1 SFSSPQGDHV
11 WLDTQTNSEF
21 NVPIGAVV
29 KDSESGRILLEDDE
43 GKEHWIT
50 ARNMHTVHM
59 MHPSSVHGVEDMILL
74 GDLNEAG
81 MVHNLLIRHQEH
93 KIYTYTGSILVAV
106 NPYQLLPLYTVDQIR
121 LYCNRR
127 IGELPPHVFAIA
139 DNCYFNMKRNN
150 RDQCCVISGESGA
163 GKTES
168 TKLIL
173 QFLAAV
179 SGQHSW
185 IEQQI
190 LEANPILEAFGNAK
204 TIRNDNSSRFG
215 KYIDIHFNQN
225 GVIEGARIEQFLLEK
240 SRVCRQAPEER
251 NYHIFYCMLMG
262 MNTEQKKMLNLGT
275 ASEYTYLTMGN
286 CMSCDGRNDAK
297 DYAHIRS
304 AMKILMF
311 SDSEHWDISKLLA
324 AILHLGNVE
333 FEAAVYDNLDCSDVM
348 DSPHFS
354 IATKLLEVDS
364 SELQNS
370 LTNLSIIVRGE
381 SVSRPLNIVQAADGR
396 DAFVKGIYGRI
407 FLWIV
412 NKINSAIFN
421 PTSQKPKGGRHSI
434 GLLDIFGFEN
444 FSNNSFEQLC
454 INIANEHLQQFF
466 VHHVFKLEQEEYLA
480 EHIAWNNI
488 DFTDNRQ
495 ALEVIALKPMNIIS
509 LIDEESKFPKG
520 TDATMLVKIN
530 SLHGKSKVYIPP
542 RSVHDTK
549 FGINHFAGVV
559 FYESKD
565 FLEKNRDTLSANV
578 MQVVH
583 SSKNKFLR
591 EIFQQSACAYSSQGV
606 DTTKR
611 LSTLGGQFKQSL
623 EKLMKILE
631 QCQPYF
637 IRCIKPN
644 DYKKPLLFDREL
656 CIKQLRY
663 SGMMET
669 IQIRKAGYPIRY
681 KFEEFFDRYRVLLP
695 WSLREKL
702 KNDARQSCICISE
715 AVLGKDESWQAG
727 KTKIFLKDYHDTVLE
742 LQRQHVLTDKVLLI
756 QKVMRGLKDRSQFLK
771 QRKSAVAIQSAW
783 RGYCCRKD
791 FRMAMLGFGRLQA
804 LHRSRQLSK
813 QYEATRAHVIRLQAM
828 CRGYLLRHKIAEQK
842 KAACVIQAYARGMFA
857 RRTYQRMRREV
868 CSEKPPQAIFD
879 FTIQHCT
886 TRAGPHCHNTFVVVL
901 HPSTHSF
908 QQSDVL
914 VMSNQLLCLKEHLA
928 ALEREEEEERQKRNA
943 LANKPTNHDVLSDQ
957 EMVDKIFGFLP
968 SMIGG
973 QEGQAPLGFEDL
985 ETKPNKLEEVDLD
998 MVPMSVELE
1007 EEADGLE
1014 EYTFPKFAAT
1024 YFQGSSTHTHIRKQ
1038 LRQPL
1043 LYHDDKDNVLASLV
1057 VWVIILRF
1065 MGDLPEPAM
1074 FAKNSTTKS
1083 SSVMTQIY
1091 DTIGRKNQVQFRND
1105 SPNMV
1110 RQEGFR
1116 ETRKDNKISKG
1127 ISSLKLKRSSKL
1139 TGKVADQLRSGEEAF
1154 QDDKLITERPM
1165 SNLEKV
1171 HFIIGNAILR
1181 PAIRDEIYCQIC
1193 KQLTENSNRSSYA
1206 RGWILLSLCLG
1217 CFPPSDTFVKY
1228 LLNFIHHGPT
1238 GYAPYCAERLRRTYV
1253 NGARTEPPSWLELQ
1267 LKAAVH
1273 DLQGDTS
1280 IHSGATDQ
1288 NHLLGAALYIFCG
1301 KNQAGLMLFKW
1312 REEMCMIGLYPPSP
1326 SFKCHPNHVLDAIS
1340 QCEQL
1345 VKERGTHERH
1355 APWRLY
1361 FRKEIFTPWHSSQ
1374 EDPVSTDLIYHQ
1386 VIRGIRFGEY
1396 RCEKEEDLVE
1406 IGAKYCYIQFGDSI
1420 HNDLVQKVLHDC
1432 IPAKQLKSKPLE
1444 KWVSL
1449 ITYAHAKAP
1458 YTQDRLS
1465 RQAVKEQLVDFARFQ
1480 WPLLFSRFFE
1490 VTKFSGPSLPKNHF
1504 IVAVNWKGI
1513 CFLDESEKRLLE
1525 LTFPEVTGIHT
1536 NRWCRCLGCGCR
1548 WVRSFSD
1555 ALVTNCSIT
1564 PRAVKSFG
1572 QSCTLITLRAE
1583 EFVLTSVNSVVIA
1596 ELVVMFLEGLKRRS
1610 RFAVAMHDKK
1620 SQDDPAIL
1628 SFKKGDL
1635 LILTEDKRL
1644 DANSGWIYAQNERTG
1659 KTGNVFLEDIYIIPS
1674 LTKPSSQVLS
1684 LLMMSPEQRRTASQ
1698 NSCIEKPDEEDLKV
1712 KPYTLEEFSY
1722 EHFRSPEKESISKA
1736 VLQKSRGRS
1745 QLWAHS
1751 KEPLKQPLLKR
1762 ACTDPELR
1770 DLASP
1775 SPIMKFM
1782 GDYPSKQSHSS
1793 VEVTDQIF
1801 VAAIQEEVL
1810 RDEVYCQIMKQL
1822 TENRNRYSAGV
1833 TKGWQLLW
1841 LCTGLFPPSKS
1852 LLKHAQKFMET
1863 RQKEPLALECSRR
1876 IQTVMRSGSR
1886 KWAPHSVEVEAILQ
1900 NTTKISHKIC
1910 FPNETEQTFSVGT
1923 NTKNRTLCQNIA
1935 SKLQLSSWEGFSLFV
1950 KIADKVISQNEADYF
1965 FDSLRQVT
1973 DWNRRNKPGKDGAM
1987 SVAYEV
1993 YFMRKL
1999 WLNVTPGKDLKADTI
2014 FHYHQE
2020 LPKYLRG
2027 YHKCSK
2033 DEAVQL
2039 AGLIYKVHFNND
2051 RAQLAT
2057 IPKILKELVP
2067 DNLLR
2072 AIPPDEW
2079 KKSIIAAYSK
2089 HEGKSVDEAKIAF
2102 LKMIHRWPTFGS
2114 AFFEVKQTSEPNFP
2128 DIVLIAINK
2137 QGVSL
2142 IHQKTKDILTVYPFN
2157 KISNW
2162 SSGSTYFHMTIGN
2175 LVRGSRILCETSLGY
2190 KMDDLLTSY
2199 VRLLM
2204 NAVNKQKN

>member
-1 SFSSPQGDHV
+1 MSIFSSPQGDHV
-11 WLDTQTNSEF
+11 WLETNPNSEF

-50 ARNMHTVHM
+50 ARNMHMVRL
-59 MHPSSVHGVEDMILL
+59 MHPSSAHGVEDMISL
-74 GDLNEAG
+74 GDLHEAG

-121 LYCNRR
+121 LYCNKR

-139 DNCYFNMKRNN
+139 DNCYFNMKRNK

-215 KYIDIHFNQN
+215 KYIDIHFNQS

-286 CMSCDGRNDAK
+286 CTSCDGRNDAK

-324 AILHLGNVE
+324 VILHLGNVE
-333 FEAAVYDNLDCSDVM
+333 QFVTALFLRQTLPD
-348 DSPHFS
+348 
-354 IATKLLEVDS
+354 LLYPPGMTRF
-364 SELQNS
+364 ELQSS

-381 SVSRPLNIVQAADGR
+381 SVSRPLNVVQAADGR

-421 PTSQKPKGGRHSI
+421 PTSQKSKDRCQSI

-466 VHHVFKLEQEEYLA
+466 VNHVFKMEQEEYLA

-488 DFTDNRQ
+488 NFTDNRQ
-495 ALEVIALKPMNIIS
+495 ALDVIALKPMNIIS

-520 TDATMLVKIN
+520 TEATMLVKIN
-530 SLHGKSKVYIPP
+530 SLHGKSNVYIPP
-542 RSVHDTK
+542 KSVHDTK

-591 EIFQQSACAYSSQGV
+591 EIFQVETTALTLGRGTIRHLGADQAYKGL

-611 LSTLGGQFKQSL
+611 LSTLGGQFRQSL

-681 KFEEFFDRYRVLLP
+681 KFEEFLERYRVLLP
-695 WSLREKL
+695 WSLREQQIRL
-702 KNDARQSCICISE
+702 RSDCCRHPIQ
-715 AVLGKDESWQAG
+715 GKQK
-727 KTKIFLKDYHDTVLE
+727 KTTTLFLTILI
-742 LQRQHVLTDKVLLI
+742 RSSRNNLLFVTSPVCLLR
-756 QKVMRGLKDRSQFLK
+756 KQFLK
-771 QRKSAVAIQSAW
+771 QRKSAVTIQSAW

-791 FRMAMLGFGRLQA
+791 FRMVMLGFGRLQA
-804 LHRSRQLSK
+804 LYRSRQLAK
-813 QYEATRAHVIRLQAM
+813 QYGATRAHIIRLQAM
-828 CRGYLLRHKIAEQK
+828 CRGYLMRQKIEEQK
-842 KAACVIQAYARGMFA
+842 KAVCVIQAYARGMFA
-857 RRTYQRMRREV
+857 RRTYQRMKKEV
-868 CSEKPPQAIFD
+868 GSQILSKCCHGMALDVNIYLGVFFFD
-879 FTIQHCT
+879 
-886 TRAGPHCHNTFVVVL
+886 
-901 HPSTHSF
+901 
-908 QQSDVL
+908 
-914 VMSNQLLCLKEHLA
+914 
-928 ALEREEEEERQKRNA
+928 
-943 LANKPTNHDVLSDQ
+943 DQ

-985 ETKPNKLEEVDLD
+985 ETKPSKLDEVDLD

-1024 YFQGSSTHTHIRKQ
+1024 YFQGSSTHTHIRRH
-1038 LRQPL
+1038 LRHPL

-1074 FAKNSTTKS
+1074 FAKNATSKREHS
-1083 SSVMTQIY
+1083 RVLL
-1091 DTIGRKNQVQFRND
+1091 
-1105 SPNMV
+1105 
-1110 RQEGFR
+1110 GFFQ
-1116 ETRKDNKISKG
+1116 
-1127 ISSLKLKRSSKL
+1127 
-1139 TGKVADQLRSGEEAF
+1139 VADQLRSGEEAF
-1154 QDDKLITERPM
+1154 QEDSSISERPM

-1228 LLNFIHHGPT
+1228 LLNFIHHGPP
-1238 GYAPYCAERLRRTYV
+1238 GYAPYCVERLRRTYV

-1267 LKAAVH
+1267 ATKQKKPIMFHVTLMNGQSITVPADSASIAKEICQFIADKTKLKDVF
-1273 DLQGDTS
+1273 GFS
-1280 IHSGATDQ
+1280 
-1288 NHLLGAALYIFCG
+1288 LYIAVFDKVWSLG
-1301 KNQAGLMLFKW
+1301 GG
-1312 REEMCMIGLYPPSP
+1312 RD
-1326 SFKCHPNHVLDAIS
+1326 HVLDAIS

-1345 VKERGTHERH
+1345 VKERGTHERN

-1361 FRKEIFTPWHSSQ
+1361 FRKEIFTPWHNSQ

-1420 HNDLVQKVLHDC
+1420 HNELVQKVLHDC
-1432 IPAKQLKSKPLE
+1432 IPVKQLKSKPLE

-1465 RQAVKEQLVDFARFQ
+1465 RQTVKEQLVDFARFQ

-1525 LTFPEVTGIHT
+1525 LTFPEITGIHT
-1536 NRWCRCLGCGCR
+1536 N
-1548 WVRSFSD
+1548 
-1555 ALVTNCSIT
+1555 
-1564 PRAVKSFG
+1564 RAVKSFG

-1596 ELVVMFLEGLKRRS
+1596 ELVVMFLEGLKKRS
-1610 RFAVAMHDKK
+1610 RFAVAMHEKK
-1620 SQDDPAIL
+1620 SQEDPAIL

-1635 LILTEDKRL
+1635 LILTEDKSL
-1644 DANSGWIYAQNERTG
+1644 DANSDWIYAQNERTG

-1674 LTKPSSQVLS
+1674 LTKPSSQVLT
-1684 LLMMSPEQRRTASQ
+1684 LLMMSPDQRRTASQ
-1698 NSCIEKPDEEDLKV
+1698 NSYVDEPDEEDLKV

-1722 EHFRSPEKESISKA
+1722 EHFRTPEKESISKA

-1751 KEPLKQPLLKR
+1751 KEPLKQPLLKT
-1762 ACTDPELR
+1762 ACADPDLR
-1770 DLASP
+1770 DLASH

-1782 GDYPSKQSHSS
+1782 GDYPSKHAHSS

-1810 RDEVYCQIMKQL
+1810 RDEIYCQIMKQL
-1822 TENRNRYSAGV
+1822 TENRNRYSPGWVTQAWLMHKLLKQAGV
-1833 TKGWQLLW
+1833 L
-1841 LCTGLFPPSKS
+1841 
-1852 LLKHAQKFMET
+1852 
-1863 RQKEPLALECSRR
+1863 
-1876 IQTVMRSGSR
+1876 SGSR
-1886 KWAPHSVEVEAILQ
+1886 KWAPHPVEVEAILQ
-1900 NTTKISHKIC
+1900 NNTKISHKIC

-1923 NTKNRTLCQNIA
+1923 NTKIRTLCQKIA

-1973 DWNRRNKPGKDGAM
+1973 DWNRKNKPGKDGATM

-1999 WLNVTPGKDLKADTI
+1999 WLNVTPGKDLKADVI

-2039 AGLIYKVHFNND
+2039 AGLIYKVRFNND
-2051 RAQLAT
+2051 RTQLAT

-2072 AIPPDEW
+2072 AISTDEW

-2089 HEGKSVDEAKIAF
+2089 HEGKTVDEAKIAV
-2102 LKMIHRWPTFGS
+2102 LKMIYRWPTFGS

-2128 DIVLIAINK
+2128 EIVLIAINK
-2137 QGVSL
+2137 QGVSV

-2175 LVRGSRILCETSLGY
+2175 LVRGSRILCETSLVRRVLLSYTQQTPNFSPYIQNCY
-2190 KMDDLLTSY
+2190 KTMVPKQMLNPVHSLLG
-2199 VRLLM
+2199 
-2204 NAVNKQKN
+2204 Q

>member
-1 SFSSPQGDHV
+1 MVVFRKGDHV
-11 WLDTQTNSEF
+11 WLEAHPNSEF

-29 KDSESGRILLEDDE
+29 KDSDSGRILLEDDE

-50 ARNMHTVHM
+50 ARNMHMVRPM
-59 MHPSSVHGVEDMILL
+59 DPSTAQGVEDMIRL
-74 GDLNEAG
+74 GDLHEAG
-81 MVHNLLIRHQEH
+81 MVHNLLIRHQQH

-106 NPYQLLPLYTVDQIR
+106 NPYQLLPLYTVDLIR
-121 LYCNRR
+121 LYCNKR

-139 DNCYFNMKRNN
+139 DNCYFNMKRNK
-150 RDQCCVISGESGA
+150 RDQCCVIRTA
-163 GKTES
+163 GS
-168 TKLIL
+168 TRLIRD
-173 QFLAAV
+173 
-179 SGQHSW
+179 
-185 IEQQI
+185 IERKSV
-190 LEANPILEAFGNAK
+190 LSVLFPSAFGNAK

-215 KYIDIHFNQN
+215 KYIDIYFNHS

-262 MNTEQKKMLNLGT
+262 MNAEQKKMLNLGT

-286 CMSCDGRNDAK
+286 CTSCDSRNDTK
-297 DYAHIRS
+297 EYAHIRS

-324 AILHLGNVE
+324 TILHLGNVE

-354 IATKLLEVDS
+354 IATKLLEVDY

-381 SVSRPLNIVQAADGR
+381 SVSRPLNVAQAADGR

-421 PTSQKPKGGRHSI
+421 PTSQKPKNTRQSI

-480 EHIAWNNI
+480 EHITWNNI

-520 TDATMLVKIN
+520 TDATMLIKIN
-530 SLHGKSKVYIPP
+530 SLHGKSRVYIPP
-542 RSVHDTK
+542 KSDHDTK
-549 FGINHFAGVV
+549 FGINHFAGAV

-583 SSKNKFLR
+583 SSKNKFLK
-591 EIFQQSACAYSSQGV
+591 EIFQQTACAYSSQGL

-623 EKLMKILE
+623 EKLMKILG

-669 IQIRKAGYPIRY
+669 IRIRKAGYPVRY
-681 KFEEFFDRYRVLLP
+681 TFEEFFERYRVLLP
-695 WSLREKL
+695 RSALEPV
-702 KNDARQSCICISE
+702 KNDARQCCIRISE

-727 KTKIFLKDYHDTVLE
+727 KTKIFLKDYHDTILE
-742 LQRQHVLTDKVLLI
+742 LERQKILTDKVLLI
-756 QKVMRGLKDRSQFLK
+756 QKVMRGFKDRS
-771 QRKSAVAIQSAW
+771 W
-783 RGYCCRKD
+783 RSSCCGYSHTYKI
-791 FRMAMLGFGRLQA
+791 MLGFGRLQA
-804 LHRSRQLSK
+804 LYRSRQLAK
-813 QYEATRAHVIRLQAM
+813 QYEAARAHIIRFQAA
-828 CRGYLLRHKIAEQK
+828 CRGYLIRQKVAAQMKAVSVTYRHRQGACLLNKVKLEARNIRLEEEERLISILGPV
-842 KAACVIQAYARGMFA
+842 KA
-857 RRTYQRMRREV
+857 RE
-868 CSEKPPQAIFD
+868 EAMK
-879 FTIQHCT
+879 
-886 TRAGPHCHNTFVVVL
+886 L
-901 HPSTHSF
+901 E
-908 QQSDVL
+908 
-914 VMSNQLLCLKEHLA
+914 KEHLA
-928 ALEREEEEERQKRNA
+928 TLEEKEEEEGQRMNNDFVDRH
-943 LANKPTNHDVLSDQ
+943 TNYDVISDQ

-985 ETKPNKLEEVDLD
+985 ETKPSKLEEVDLD
-998 MVPMSVELE
+998 MIPMSVELE

-1014 EYTFPKFAAT
+1014 DYTFPKFAAT
-1024 YFQGSSTHTHIRKQ
+1024 YFQGSSTHTHIRKP
-1038 LRQPL
+1038 LRHPL

-1065 MGDLPEPAM
+1065 MGDLPEPTM
-1074 FAKNSTTKS
+1074 FAKNATKS
-1083 SSVMTQIY
+1083 GSMMTQIY
-1091 DTIGRKNQVQFRND
+1091 DTLGRKNQVQFKND
-1105 SPNMV
+1105 SPDM
-1110 RQEGFR
+1110 R
-1116 ETRKDNKISKG
+1116 ESKKDNKISKG

-1139 TGKVADQLRSGEEAF
+1139 TGKVTDQLKSGEEGF
-1154 QDDKLITERPM
+1154 QEDSSISERPM

-1193 KQLTENSNRSSYA
+1193 KQLTENSSRSSYA

-1228 LLNFIHHGPT
+1228 LLNFIHNGPS

-1253 NGARTEPPSWLELQ
+1253 NGARTEPPSWVMLPCPFLYMSALQ
-1267 LKAAVH
+1267 CLFIFQLIFPSSTPRHKNTHNYQSVTS
-1273 DLQGDTS
+1273 TS
-1280 IHSGATDQ
+1280 IYSVWS
-1288 NHLLGAALYIFCG
+1288 LGG
-1301 KNQAGLMLFKW
+1301 G
-1312 REEMCMIGLYPPSP
+1312 RD
-1326 SFKCHPNHVLDAIS
+1326 HVLDAIS

-1361 FRKEIFTPWHSSQ
+1361 FRKEIFTPWHNSQ
-1374 EDPVSTDLIYHQ
+1374 EDPISTDLIYHQ

-1406 IGAKYCYIQFGDSI
+1406 IGAKYCYIQFGDTI
-1420 HNDLVQKVLHDC
+1420 HNELVQKVLHDC
-1432 IPAKQLKSKPLE
+1432 IPVKQLKSKPLE

-1504 IVAVNWKGI
+1504 ILAVNWKGI

-1525 LTFPEVTGIHT
+1525 LTFPEITGIHT
-1536 NRWCRCLGCGCR
+1536 N
-1548 WVRSFSD
+1548 
-1555 ALVTNCSIT
+1555 
-1564 PRAVKSFG
+1564 RAVKSFG

-1583 EFVLTSVNSVVIA
+1583 EFVLTSVNSIVIA
-1596 ELVVMFLEGLKRRS
+1596 ELVVMFLEGLKKRS
-1610 RFAVAMHDKK
+1610 RFAVAMHEKK
-1620 SQDDPAIL
+1620 SQEDPAIL

-1644 DANSGWIYAQNERTG
+1644 DANSGWIYAQNDRTG
-1659 KTGNVFLEDIYIIPS
+1659 KTGNVFLEEMYIIPS

-1684 LLMMSPEQRRTASQ
+1684 LLMMSPDQRRTASQ
-1698 NSCIEKPDEEDLKV
+1698 NSYIEEPDEEDLKV

-1722 EHFRSPEKESISKA
+1722 EHFRTPEKESISKA
-1736 VLQKSRGRS
+1736 VLQKSRGHS

-1751 KEPLKQPLLKR
+1751 KDPLKQPLLKA
-1762 ACTDPELR
+1762 ACTDPDVR
-1770 DLASP
+1770 DVASR

-1782 GDYPSKQSHSS
+1782 GDYPSKQTHSS

-1801 VAAIQEEVL
+1801 VAAIKEEVL
-1810 RDEVYCQIMKQL
+1810 RDEIYCQIMKQL
-1822 TENRNRYSAGV
+1822 TENRNRYSV

-1852 LLKHAQKFMET
+1852 LLKHAQKFIET
-1863 RQKEPLALECSRR
+1863 RQKEPLALECKRR

-1886 KWAPHSVEVEAILQ
+1886 KWAPHPVEVEAILQ
-1900 NTTKISHKIC
+1900 NNTKISHKIC
-1910 FPNETEQTFSVGT
+1910 FPNETEQTFDVGT

-1965 FDSLRQVT
+1965 FDSLRQLT
-1973 DWNRRNKPGKDGAM
+1973 DWTKRNKPVKDGKETVSM
-1987 SVAYEV
+1987 TRSSYEV

-1999 WLNVTPGKDLKADTI
+1999 WLNVTPGKDLKADSI

-2027 YHKCSK
+2027 YHNCSR

-2039 AGLIYKVHFNND
+2039 AGLIYKVRFNND
-2051 RAQLAT
+2051 RTQLAT

-2072 AIPPDEW
+2072 VTSPDEW
-2079 KKSIIAAYSK
+2079 KKSITAAYSK
-2089 HEGKSVDEAKIAF
+2089 HEGKTVDEAKIAF
-2102 LKMIHRWPTFGS
+2102 LKIIYRWPTFGS

-2128 DIVLIAINK
+2128 EIVLIAINK
-2137 QGVSL
+2137 QGVSV
-2142 IHQKTKDILTVYPFN
+2142 IHQKTKEILTVYPFN

-2162 SSGSTYFHMTIGN
+2162 SSGSTFFHMTIGN

-2199 VRLLM
+2199 VHLLM
-2204 NAVNKQKN
+2204 NAVNKQKSLPA

>member
-1 SFSSPQGDHV
+1 MVVFRKGDHV
-11 WLDTQTNSEF
+11 WLDTQLNSEF

-29 KDSESGRILLEDDE
+29 KDSDSGRILLEDDE

-50 ARNMHTVHM
+50 ARNMHMVRL
-59 MHPSSVHGVEDMILL
+59 MHPSSVQGVEDMICL
-74 GDLNEAG
+74 GDLHEAG
-81 MVHNLLIRHQEH
+81 LVHNLLIRHQEH

-121 LYCNRR
+121 LYFNKR

-139 DNCYFNMKRNN
+139 DNCYFNMKRNK

-215 KYIDIHFNQN
+215 KYIDIHFNHN

-286 CMSCDGRNDAK
+286 CMSCDSRNDAK

-421 PTSQKPKGGRHSI
+421 PTSQKPKDRRQSI

-488 DFTDNRQ
+488 DFTDNHQ

-542 RSVHDTK
+542 KSVHDTK

-578 MQVVH
+578 MQAVH

-591 EIFQQSACAYSSQGV
+591 EIFQVETTPSSLGRGTIRHLGADQAYKGL

-681 KFEEFFDRYRVLLP
+681 SFEEFFERYRVLLP
-695 WSLREKL
+695 WSLQEQL

-727 KTKIFLKDYHDTVLE
+727 KTKIFLKDHHDTVLE
-742 LQRQHVLTDKVLLI
+742 LQRQNILTDKVLLI
-756 QKVMRGLKDRSQFLK
+756 QKVMRGLKDRKRFLK

-791 FRMAMLGFGRLQA
+791 FRMVMLGFGRLQA
-804 LHRSRQLSK
+804 LYRSRQLAK
-813 QYEATRAHVIRLQAM
+813 QYEATRAHIIRLQAM
-828 CRGYLLRHKIAEQK
+828 CRGYLMRQKIAEQK
-842 KAACVIQAYARGMFA
+842 KAVRIIQAYARGMFA
-857 RRTYQRMRREV
+857 RRIYQRMKRE
-868 CSEKPPQAIFD
+868 
-879 FTIQHCT
+879 
-886 TRAGPHCHNTFVVVL
+886 
-901 HPSTHSF
+901 
-908 QQSDVL
+908 
-914 VMSNQLLCLKEHLA
+914 EHLT
-928 ALEREEEEERQKRNA
+928 ALETEEAEARQRRNA
-943 LANKPTNHDVLSDQ
+943 LANKPTNHDVISDQ

-985 ETKPNKLEEVDLD
+985 ETKRNKLDEVDLD

-1024 YFQGSSTHTHIRKQ
+1024 YFQGSSTHTHIRRQ
-1038 LRQPL
+1038 LRHPL

-1074 FAKNSTTKS
+1074 FAKNATTKS

-1091 DTIGRKNQVQFRND
+1091 DTLGRKNQVQFRND
-1105 SPNMV
+1105 SPNM
-1110 RQEGFR
+1110 RDS
-1116 ETRKDNKISKG
+1116 RKDNKISKG

-1139 TGKVADQLRSGEEAF
+1139 TGKVTDQLSGEEAF
-1154 QDDKLITERPM
+1154 QEDSSISERPM
-1165 SNLEKV
+1165 SNLEKL

-1267 LKAAVH
+1267 ATKQKKPIMFNVTLMNGQSITVPADSASIAKEICQFIADKTKLKDVF
-1273 DLQGDTS
+1273 GFS
-1280 IHSGATDQ
+1280 
-1288 NHLLGAALYIFCG
+1288 LYIAVFDKVWSLG
-1301 KNQAGLMLFKW
+1301 GG
-1312 REEMCMIGLYPPSP
+1312 RD
-1326 SFKCHPNHVLDAIS
+1326 HVLDAIS

-1345 VKERGTHERH
+1345 VKEQGTHERN

-1361 FRKEIFTPWHSSQ
+1361 FRKEIFTPWHNSQ

-1396 RCEKEEDLVE
+1396 CCEKEEDLVE
-1406 IGAKYCYIQFGDSI
+1406 IGAKYCYTQFGDSI
-1420 HNDLVQKVLHDC
+1420 HNELVQKVLHDC
-1432 IPAKQLKSKPLE
+1432 IPVKQLKSKPLE

-1465 RQAVKEQLVDFARFQ
+1465 RQTVKEQLVDFARFQ

-1525 LTFPEVTGIHT
+1525 LTFPEITGIHT
-1536 NRWCRCLGCGCR
+1536 N
-1548 WVRSFSD
+1548 
-1555 ALVTNCSIT
+1555 
-1564 PRAVKSFG
+1564 RAVKSFG
-1572 QSCTLITLRAE
+1572 QSCTLITLRGE

-1596 ELVVMFLEGLKRRS
+1596 ELVVMFLEGLKKRS
-1610 RFAVAMHDKK
+1610 RFAVAMHEKK
-1620 SQDDPAIL
+1620 SQEDPAIL

-1635 LILTEDKRL
+1635 LIFTEDKRL
-1644 DANSGWIYAQNERTG
+1644 DANSGWTCAQNERTG
-1659 KTGNVFLEDIYIIPS
+1659 KTGNVFLEEIYTIPS

-1684 LLMMSPEQRRTASQ
+1684 LLMMSPDQRRTASQ
-1698 NSCIEKPDEEDLKV
+1698 NSYMDEPDEEDLKV

-1722 EHFRSPEKESISKA
+1722 EHFRTPEKESISKA

-1762 ACTDPELR
+1762 ACTDPDLR
-1770 DLASP
+1770 DLACQAFIA
-1775 SPIMKFM
+1775 IMKFM
-1782 GDYPSKQSHSS
+1782 GDYPSKQTHSS

-1810 RDEVYCQIMKQL
+1810 RDEIYCQIMKQL
-1822 TENRNRYSAGV
+1822 TENRNRYSV

-1863 RQKEPLALECSRR
+1863 RQKETLALECSRR

-1886 KWAPHSVEVEAILQ
+1886 KWAPHPVEVEAILQ
-1900 NTTKISHKIC
+1900 NNTKISHKIC
-1910 FPNETEQTFSVGT
+1910 FPNETQQTFDVGT
-1923 NTKNRTLCQNIA
+1923 NTKIRILCQNIA

-1973 DWNRRNKPGKDGAM
+1973 DWNRRNKPGKDGAAM

-1999 WLNVTPGKDLKADTI
+1999 WLNVTPGKDLKADSI

-2039 AGLIYKVHFNND
+2039 AGLIYKVRFNND
-2051 RAQLAT
+2051 RTQLAT

-2072 AIPPDEW
+2072 AISSDEW
-2079 KKSIIAAYSK
+2079 KKSITAAYSK
-2089 HEGKSVDEAKIAF
+2089 HEGKTVDEAKIAF
-2102 LKMIHRWPTFGS
+2102 LKMIYRWPTFGS

-2128 DIVLIAINK
+2128 EIVLIAINK

-2204 NAVNKQKN
+2204 NAVNKQKNLPA

>member
-1 SFSSPQGDHV
+1 VSGAREGGDHV
-11 WLDTQTNSEF
+11 WLDTQSNSEF

-43 GKEHWIT
+43 GKEHCIT
-50 ARNMHTVHM
+50 ARNMHMVHL
-59 MHPSSVHGVEDMILL
+59 MHPSSVQGVEDMISL
-74 GDLNEAG
+74 GDLHEAG
-81 MVHNLLIRHQEH
+81 MVHNLLIRHQEQ

-121 LYCNRR
+121 LYCNKR

-139 DNCYFNMKRNN
+139 DNCYFNMKRNK

-311 SDSEHWDISKLLA
+311 SDSENWDISKLLA

-333 FEAAVYDNLDCSDVM
+333 FEGKLSIVCTLLD
-348 DSPHFS
+348 
-354 IATKLLEVDS
+354 LLYPPGMTRF
-364 SELQNS
+364 ELQNS

-412 NKINSAIFN
+412 SKINSAIFN
-421 PTSQKPKGGRHSI
+421 PTSQKPKNRYQSI

-520 TDATMLVKIN
+520 TEATMLVKIN

-542 RSVHDTK
+542 KSDHDTK

-559 FYESKD
+559 FYESKE

-591 EIFQQSACAYSSQGV
+591 EIFQVETTPPSLGRGTIRNSQGT

-681 KFEEFFDRYRVLLP
+681 SFEEFFERYRVLLP
-695 WSLREKL
+695 WSVREQEKYATLFFTIIIRSSRNNLLFVTSPVCLLRK
-702 KNDARQSCICISE
+702 
-715 AVLGKDESWQAG
+715 
-727 KTKIFLKDYHDTVLE
+727 H
-742 LQRQHVLTDKVLLI
+742 
-756 QKVMRGLKDRSQFLK
+756 FLK

-791 FRMAMLGFGRLQA
+791 FRMVMLGFGRLQA
-804 LHRSRQLSK
+804 LCRSRQLAK
-813 QYEATRAHVIRLQAM
+813 QYEATRAYIIRLQAM
-828 CRGYLLRHKIAEQK
+828 CRGYLMRQKIAEQK
-842 KAACVIQAYARGMFA
+842 KAVCVIQAYARGMFA
-857 RRTYQRMRREV
+857 RRIYQRMKREV
-868 CSEKPPQAIFD
+868 CSQIPCE
-879 FTIQHCT
+879 H
-886 TRAGPHCHNTFVVVL
+886 VV
-901 HPSTHSF
+901 S
-908 QQSDVL
+908 
-914 VMSNQLLCLKEHLA
+914 M
-928 ALEREEEEERQKRNA
+928 KRNG

-985 ETKPNKLEEVDLD
+985 ETKSNKLNEVDLD

-1024 YFQGSSTHTHIRKQ
+1024 YFQGSSTHTHIRRQ
-1038 LRQPL
+1038 LRHPL
-1043 LYHDDKDNVLASLV
+1043 LYHEDKDNASLV

-1074 FAKNSTTKS
+1074 FAKNATTKS
-1083 SSVMTQIY
+1083 GSMMTQIY
-1091 DTIGRKNQVQFRND
+1091 DTLGRKNQ
-1105 SPNMV
+1105 
-1110 RQEGFR
+1110 R
-1116 ETRKDNKISKG
+1116 ESRKDNKISKG

-1139 TGKVADQLRSGEEAF
+1139 TGKVTDQLRSGEEAF
-1154 QDDKLITERPM
+1154 QEDSSISERPM

-1181 PAIRDEIYCQIC
+1181 PDIRDEIYCQIC

-1267 LKAAVH
+1267 ATKQKKPIMFNVTLMNGQSITVPADSASTAKEICQFIADKTKLKDVF
-1273 DLQGDTS
+1273 GFS
-1280 IHSGATDQ
+1280 
-1288 NHLLGAALYIFCG
+1288 LYIAVFDKVWSLG
-1301 KNQAGLMLFKW
+1301 GG
-1312 REEMCMIGLYPPSP
+1312 RD
-1326 SFKCHPNHVLDAIS
+1326 HVLDAIS

-1345 VKERGTHERH
+1345 VKERGTHERN

-1361 FRKEIFTPWHSSQ
+1361 FRKEIFTPWHNSQ
-1374 EDPVSTDLIYHQ
+1374 EDPISTDLIYHQ

-1420 HNDLVQKVLHDC
+1420 HNELVEKVLHDC
-1432 IPAKQLKSKPLE
+1432 IPVKQLKSKPLE

-1465 RQAVKEQLVDFARFQ
+1465 CQTVKEQLVDFARFQ

-1504 IVAVNWKGI
+1504 IVAINWKGI

-1525 LTFPEVTGIHT
+1525 LTFPEITGIHT
-1536 NRWCRCLGCGCR
+1536 N
-1548 WVRSFSD
+1548 
-1555 ALVTNCSIT
+1555 
-1564 PRAVKSFG
+1564 RAVKSFG

-1596 ELVVMFLEGLKRRS
+1596 ELVVMFLEGLKERS
-1610 RFAVAMHDKK
+1610 RFAVAMHEKK
-1620 SQDDPAIL
+1620 SQEDPAIL

-1635 LILTEDKRL
+1635 LIFTEDKRL
-1644 DANSGWIYAQNERTG
+1644 DANSGWICAQNERTS
-1659 KTGNVFLEDIYIIPS
+1659 KTGNVFLEEIYIIPS

-1684 LLMMSPEQRRTASQ
+1684 LLMMSPDQRRTASQ
-1698 NSCIEKPDEEDLKV
+1698 NSYMDEPDEEDLKV

-1722 EHFRSPEKESISKA
+1722 EHFRTPEKESISKT

-1762 ACTDPELR
+1762 ACTDPDLR
-1770 DLASP
+1770 DLACQAFIDILSLY
-1775 SPIMKFM
+1775 
-1782 GDYPSKQSHSS
+1782 YPSKQTHSS

-1810 RDEVYCQIMKQL
+1810 RDEIYCQIMKQL
-1822 TENRNRYSAGV
+1822 TENRNRYSV

-1863 RQKEPLALECSRR
+1863 RQKERLALECSRR
-1876 IQTVMRSGSR
+1876 IQTVMSGSR
-1886 KWAPHSVEVEAILQ
+1886 KWAPHPVEVEAILQ
-1900 NTTKISHKIC
+1900 NNTKISHKIC
-1910 FPNETEQTFSVGT
+1910 FPNETEQTFDVGT
-1923 NTKNRTLCQNIA
+1923 NTKIRTLCQKIA

-1973 DWNRRNKPGKDGAM
+1973 DWNRRNKPGKDGAT
-1987 SVAYEV
+1987 SVAYDV

-1999 WLNVTPGKDLKADTI
+1999 WLNVTPGKDLKADSI

-2039 AGLIYKVHFNND
+2039 AGLIYKVRFNND
-2051 RAQLAT
+2051 RTHLAT

-2072 AIPPDEW
+2072 AISLDEW

-2089 HEGKSVDEAKIAF
+2089 HEGKTVDEAKIAF

-2128 DIVLIAINK
+2128 EIVLIAINK

-2204 NAVNKQKN
+2204 NAVNKQKKLPA

>member
-1 SFSSPQGDHV
+1 MTFLPLQGDHV
-11 WLDTQTNSEF
+11 WLETHTNSEF

-29 KDSESGRILLEDDE
+29 KDSDSGRILLEDDE
-43 GKEHWIT
+43 GKEHWIM
-50 ARNMHTVHM
+50 AQNMHMVRP
-59 MHPSSVHGVEDMILL
+59 MHPSSVQGVEDMIRL
-74 GDLNEAG
+74 GDLHEAG
-81 MVHNLLIRHQEH
+81 MVHNLLIRHQQH

-106 NPYQLLPLYTVDQIR
+106 NPYQLLPLYTVDYIR
-121 LYCNRR
+121 LYCNKR

-139 DNCYFNMKRNN
+139 DNCYFNMKRNK

-204 TIRNDNSSRFG
+204 TVRNDNSSRFG
-215 KYIDIHFNQN
+215 KYIDIYFNRS
-225 GVIEGARIEQFLLEK
+225 GVIEGAQIEQFLLEK

-262 MNTEQKKMLNLGT
+262 MNLEQKKMLNLGT
-275 ASEYTYLTMGN
+275 ASEYTYLTTGN
-286 CMSCDGRNDAK
+286 CTSCDGRNDAK
-297 DYAHIRS
+297 EYAHIRS

-333 FEAAVYDNLDCSDVM
+333 FEGKL
-348 DSPHFS
+348 S
-354 IATKLLEVDS
+354 IVCAWSFLRLNVKGLEM
-364 SELQNS
+364 L

-381 SVSRPLNIVQAADGR
+381 SVSRPLSVAQAADGR

-412 NKINSAIFN
+412 NKINSAISN
-421 PTSQKPKGGRHSI
+421 PTSEKPKNTHQSI

-488 DFTDNRQ
+488 EFPDNHQ

-520 TDATMLVKIN
+520 TDATMLIKIN

-542 RSVHDTK
+542 KSDHDTK
-549 FGINHFAGVV
+549 FGINHFAGAV
-559 FYESKD
+559 FYESKG
-565 FLEKNRDTLSANV
+565 FLGKNRDTLSANI
-578 MQVVH
+578 MQMVH

-591 EIFQQSACAYSSQGV
+591 QIFQGL
-606 DTTKR
+606 DTSKR

-623 EKLMKILE
+623 EKLMKILG

-681 KFEEFFDRYRVLLP
+681 TFEEFFDRYRVLLP
-695 WSLREKL
+695 WSVQKLL
-702 KNDARQSCICISE
+702 KNDARQSCISISE
-715 AVLGKDESWQAG
+715 AVLGKDDSWQAG
-727 KTKIFLKDYHDTVLE
+727 ETKIFLKDHHDTVLE
-742 LQRQHVLTDKVLLI
+742 LQRQKILTDKVLLI
-756 QKVMRGLKDRSQFLK
+756 QKVMRGFKDRS
-771 QRKSAVAIQSAW
+771 RKSAVAIQAAW
-783 RGYCCRKD
+783 RGYCCRKN
-791 FRMAMLGFGRLQA
+791 FRMIMLGFGRLQA
-804 LHRSRQLSK
+804 LYRSRQLAK
-813 QYEATRAHVIRLQAM
+813 QYETARARVIRFQAA
-828 CRGYLLRHKIAEQK
+828 CRGYLIRQKIVTWK
-842 KAACVIQAYARGMFA
+842 KVVCLIQAQCKGH
-857 RRTYQRMRREV
+857 V
-868 CSEKPPQAIFD
+868 CLPNCQ
-879 FTIQHCT
+879 
-886 TRAGPHCHNTFVVVL
+886 N
-901 HPSTHSF
+901 
-908 QQSDVL
+908 DVL
-914 VMSNQLLCLKEHLA
+914 VMLNQILCLKEHPST
-928 ALEREEEEERQKRNA
+928 LERDEEEEGQRRKDA
-943 LANKPTNHDVLSDQ
+943 FANRPTNDDVISDQ

-968 SMIGG
+968 SVIGG

-985 ETKPNKLEEVDLD
+985 ETKPHRLEEVDLD
-998 MVPMSVELE
+998 TIPMSVELE
-1007 EEADGLE
+1007 EETDGLE

-1024 YFQGSSTHTHIRKQ
+1024 YFQGSSTHTHIRRP
-1038 LRQPL
+1038 LRHPL

-1074 FAKNSTTKS
+1074 FARNVTKN

-1091 DTIGRKNQVQFRND
+1091 DTLGRKNQVQFKND
-1105 SPNMV
+1105 SPGM
-1110 RQEGFR
+1110 
-1116 ETRKDNKISKG
+1116 DNKISKG

-1139 TGKVADQLRSGEEAF
+1139 TGKVTDQLRSGEEGF
-1154 QDDKLITERPM
+1154 QEDTSISERPM

-1193 KQLTENSNRSSYA
+1193 KQLTENSNRNSYA

-1217 CFPPSDTFVKY
+1217 CFPPSDTFLKY
-1228 LLNFIHHGPT
+1228 LLNFIHKGPT
-1238 GYAPYCAERLRRTYV
+1238 GYAPYCAERLRRTCV

-1267 LKAAVH
+1267 ATKQKKPIMFNVTLMNGQSITVPADSASIAKEICQFIADKTKLKDVF
-1273 DLQGDTS
+1273 GFS
-1280 IHSGATDQ
+1280 
-1288 NHLLGAALYIFCG
+1288 LYIAVFDKVWSLG
-1301 KNQAGLMLFKW
+1301 GG
-1312 REEMCMIGLYPPSP
+1312 RD
-1326 SFKCHPNHVLDAIS
+1326 HVLDAIS

-1345 VKERGTHERH
+1345 AKEQGTHERN

-1361 FRKEIFTPWHSSQ
+1361 FRKEIFTPWHNSQ
-1374 EDPVSTDLIYHQ
+1374 EDPISTDLIYHQ

-1420 HNDLVQKVLHDC
+1420 HNELVQKVLHDC
-1432 IPAKQLKSKPLE
+1432 IPVKQLKSKPLE

-1458 YTQDRLS
+1458 YTQDHLS
-1465 RQAVKEQLVDFARFQ
+1465 HQTVKEQLVDFARFQ

-1504 IVAVNWKGI
+1504 ILAVNWKGI
-1513 CFLDESEKRLLE
+1513 CFLDESEKQILD
-1525 LTFPEVTGIHT
+1525 LTFPE
-1536 NRWCRCLGCGCR
+1536 
-1548 WVRSFSD
+1548 
-1555 ALVTNCSIT
+1555 IT
-1564 PRAVKSFG
+1564 VKSFG

-1583 EFVLTSVNSVVIA
+1583 EFVLTSVNSIVIA
-1596 ELVVMFLEGLKRRS
+1596 ELVVMFLEGLKKRS
-1610 RFAVAMHDKK
+1610 RFAVAMNEKK
-1620 SQDDPAIL
+1620 SQDPAIL

-1644 DANSGWIYAQNERTG
+1644 DESSGWIYAQNERTG
-1659 KTGNVFLEDIYIIPS
+1659 KTGNVFLEEIYIVPS
-1674 LTKPSSQVLS
+1674 LTKPSSQVL
-1684 LLMMSPEQRRTASQ
+1684 LMMSPDQRRTASQ
-1698 NSCIEKPDEEDLKV
+1698 NSYMDEPDEEDLKV

-1722 EHFRSPEKESISKA
+1722 EHFRTPEKESISKA
-1736 VLQKSRGRS
+1736 VLQKSRGRN

-1751 KEPLKQPLLKR
+1751 KEPLKQPLLKK
-1762 ACTDPELR
+1762 
-1770 DLASP
+1770 ASHL
-1775 SPIMKFM
+1775 PIMKFM
-1782 GDYPSKQSHSS
+1782 GDYPSKQAHSS

-1810 RDEVYCQIMKQL
+1810 RDEIYCQIMKQL
-1822 TENRNRYSAGV
+1822 TENRNRYSV

-1852 LLKHAQKFMET
+1852 LLKHAQKFVET
-1863 RQKEPLALECSRR
+1863 RKKEPLAMECSRR

-1886 KWAPHSVEVEAILQ
+1886 KWAPHPVEVEAILQ
-1900 NTTKISHKIC
+1900 NNTKISHKIC
-1910 FPNETEQTFSVGT
+1910 FPNETEETFDVGT
-1923 NTKNRTLCQNIA
+1923 NTKIRTLCQNIA

-1973 DWNRRNKPGKDGAM
+1973 DWNRRNKPVKDGAAM

-1999 WLNVTPGKDLKADTI
+1999 WLNVTPGKDLKADSI

-2039 AGLIYKVHFNND
+2039 AGLIYKVRFNND
-2051 RAQLAT
+2051 RTQLAI

-2072 AIPPDEW
+2072 AISADEW

-2089 HEGKSVDEAKIAF
+2089 HEEKTVDEAKIAF
-2102 LKMIHRWPTFGS
+2102 LKIIYRWPTFGS

-2142 IHQKTKDILTVYPFN
+2142 MHQKTKEILTVYPFN

-2175 LVRGSRILCETSLGY
+2175 LVRGNRILCETSLGY

-2199 VRLLM
+2199 VRVLM
-2204 NAVNKQKN
+2204 NAVNKQKSLPA

>member
-1 SFSSPQGDHV
+1 FSGLIFSSPQGDHV
-11 WLDTQTNSEF
+11 WLETNPNSEF

-50 ARNMHTVHM
+50 ARNMHMVRL
-59 MHPSSVHGVEDMILL
+59 MHPSSAHGVEDMISL
-74 GDLNEAG
+74 GDLHEAG

-121 LYCNRR
+121 LYCNKR

-139 DNCYFNMKRNN
+139 DNCYFNMKRNK

-215 KYIDIHFNQN
+215 KYIDIHFNQS

-286 CMSCDGRNDAK
+286 CTSCDGRNDAK

-324 AILHLGNVE
+324 VILHLGNVE
-333 FEAAVYDNLDCSDVM
+333 QFVTALFLRQTLPD
-348 DSPHFS
+348 
-354 IATKLLEVDS
+354 LLYPPGMTRF
-364 SELQNS
+364 ELQSS

-381 SVSRPLNIVQAADGR
+381 SVSRPLNVVQAADGR

-421 PTSQKPKGGRHSI
+421 PTSQKSKDRCQSI

-466 VHHVFKLEQEEYLA
+466 VNHVFKMEQEEYLA

-488 DFTDNRQ
+488 NFTDNRQ
-495 ALEVIALKPMNIIS
+495 ALDVIALKPMNIIS

-520 TDATMLVKIN
+520 TEATMLVKIN
-530 SLHGKSKVYIPP
+530 SLHGKSNVYIPP
-542 RSVHDTK
+542 KSVHDTK

-591 EIFQQSACAYSSQGV
+591 EIFQVETTALTLGRGTIRHLGADQGL

-611 LSTLGGQFKQSL
+611 LSTLGGQFRQSL

-681 KFEEFFDRYRVLLP
+681 KFEEFLERYRVLLP
-695 WSLREKL
+695 WSLREQ
-702 KNDARQSCICISE
+702 NDARQSCISISE
-715 AVLGKDESWQAG
+715 AVLGKDESWQVG
-727 KTKIFLKDYHDTVLE
+727 KTKIFLKVS
-742 LQRQHVLTDKVLLI
+742 KKGSLLSSRNNLLFVTSPVCLLR
-756 QKVMRGLKDRSQFLK
+756 KQFLK
-771 QRKSAVAIQSAW
+771 QRKSAVTIQSAW

-791 FRMAMLGFGRLQA
+791 FRMVMLGFGRLQA
-804 LHRSRQLSK
+804 LYRSRQLAK
-813 QYEATRAHVIRLQAM
+813 QYGATRAHIIRLQAM
-828 CRGYLLRHKIAEQK
+828 CRGYLMRQKIEEQK
-842 KAACVIQAYARGMFA
+842 KAVCVIQAYARGMFA
-857 RRTYQRMRREV
+857 RRTYQRMKKEV
-868 CSEKPPQAIFD
+868 
-879 FTIQHCT
+879 
-886 TRAGPHCHNTFVVVL
+886 
-901 HPSTHSF
+901 
-908 QQSDVL
+908 
-914 VMSNQLLCLKEHLA
+914 
-928 ALEREEEEERQKRNA
+928 ERQRRSA
-943 LANKPTNHDVLSDQ
+943 LANKPANHDVISDQ

-985 ETKPNKLEEVDLD
+985 ETKPSKLDEVDLD

-1024 YFQGSSTHTHIRKQ
+1024 YFQGSSTHTHIRRH
-1038 LRQPL
+1038 LRHPL
-1043 LYHDDKDNVLASLV
+1043 LYHDDKDNASLV

-1074 FAKNSTTKS
+1074 FAKNATSKRG
-1083 SSVMTQIY
+1083 SVMTQLY
-1091 DTIGRKNQVQFRND
+1091 DTLGRKNQ
-1105 SPNMV
+1105 
-1110 RQEGFR
+1110 R
-1116 ETRKDNKISKG
+1116 ENRKDNKISKG

-1154 QDDKLITERPM
+1154 QEDSSISERPM

-1228 LLNFIHHGPT
+1228 LLNFIHHGPP
-1238 GYAPYCAERLRRTYV
+1238 GYAPYCVERLRRTYV

-1267 LKAAVH
+1267 ATKQKKPIMFHVTLMNGQSITVPADSASIAKEICQFIADKTKLKDVF
-1273 DLQGDTS
+1273 GFS
-1280 IHSGATDQ
+1280 
-1288 NHLLGAALYIFCG
+1288 LYIAVFDKVWSLG
-1301 KNQAGLMLFKW
+1301 GG
-1312 REEMCMIGLYPPSP
+1312 RD
-1326 SFKCHPNHVLDAIS
+1326 HVLDAIS

-1345 VKERGTHERH
+1345 VKERGTHERN

-1361 FRKEIFTPWHSSQ
+1361 FRKEIFTPWHNSQ

-1420 HNDLVQKVLHDC
+1420 HNELVQKVLHDC
-1432 IPAKQLKSKPLE
+1432 IPVKQLKSKPLE

-1465 RQAVKEQLVDFARFQ
+1465 RQTVKEQLVDFARFQ

-1525 LTFPEVTGIHT
+1525 LTFPEITGIHT
-1536 NRWCRCLGCGCR
+1536 N
-1548 WVRSFSD
+1548 
-1555 ALVTNCSIT
+1555 
-1564 PRAVKSFG
+1564 RAVKSFG

-1596 ELVVMFLEGLKRRS
+1596 ELVVMFLEGLKKRS
-1610 RFAVAMHDKK
+1610 RFAVAMHEKK
-1620 SQDDPAIL
+1620 SQEDPAIL

-1635 LILTEDKRL
+1635 LILTEDKSL
-1644 DANSGWIYAQNERTG
+1644 DANSDWIYAQNERTG

-1674 LTKPSSQVLS
+1674 LTKPSSQVLT
-1684 LLMMSPEQRRTASQ
+1684 LLMMSPDQRRTASQ
-1698 NSCIEKPDEEDLKV
+1698 NSYVDEPDEEDLKV

-1722 EHFRSPEKESISKA
+1722 EHFRTPEKESISKA

-1751 KEPLKQPLLKR
+1751 KEPLKQPLLKT
-1762 ACTDPELR
+1762 ACADPDLR
-1770 DLASP
+1770 DLASH

-1782 GDYPSKQSHSS
+1782 GDYPSKHAHSS

-1810 RDEVYCQIMKQL
+1810 RDEIYCQIMKQL
-1822 TENRNRYSAGV
+1822 TENRNRYSPGCWALRLV
-1833 TKGWQLLW
+1833 
-1841 LCTGLFPPSKS
+1841 C
-1852 LLKHAQKFMET
+1852 
-1863 RQKEPLALECSRR
+1863 EPCGPGSRGMLT
-1876 IQTVMRSGSR
+1876 QSGSR
-1886 KWAPHSVEVEAILQ
+1886 KWAPHPVEVEAILQ
-1900 NTTKISHKIC
+1900 NNTKISHKIC

-1923 NTKNRTLCQNIA
+1923 NTKIRTLCQKIA

-1973 DWNRRNKPGKDGAM
+1973 DWNRKNKPGKDGATM

-1999 WLNVTPGKDLKADTI
+1999 WLNVTPGKDLKADVI

-2039 AGLIYKVHFNND
+2039 AGLIYKVRFNND
-2051 RAQLAT
+2051 RTQLAT

-2072 AIPPDEW
+2072 AISTDEW

-2089 HEGKSVDEAKIAF
+2089 HEGKTVDEAKIAV
-2102 LKMIHRWPTFGS
+2102 LKMIYRWPTFGS

-2128 DIVLIAINK
+2128 EIVLIAINK
-2137 QGVSL
+2137 QGVSV

-2199 VRLLM
+2199 VHLLM
-2204 NAVNKQKN
+2204 NAVNKQKNLPA

>member
-1 SFSSPQGDHV
+1 MVIFRKGDHV
-11 WLDTQTNSEF
+11 WLEAQPNSEF

-29 KDSESGRILLEDDE
+29 KDSDSGRILLEDDE

-50 ARNMHTVHM
+50 ARNMHMVRPM
-59 MHPSSVHGVEDMILL
+59 DPSTAQGVEDMIRL
-74 GDLNEAG
+74 GDLHEAG
-81 MVHNLLIRHQEH
+81 MVHNLLIRHQQH

-106 NPYQLLPLYTVDQIR
+106 NPYQLLPLYTVDLIR
-121 LYCNRR
+121 LYCNKR

-139 DNCYFNMKRNN
+139 DNCYFNMKRNK

-215 KYIDIHFNQN
+215 KYIDIYFNHS

-262 MNTEQKKMLNLGT
+262 MNLEQKKMLNLGT

-286 CMSCDGRNDAK
+286 CTSCDSRNDAK
-297 DYAHIRS
+297 EYAHIRS

-354 IATKLLEVDS
+354 IATKLLEVDY

-381 SVSRPLNIVQAADGR
+381 SVSRPLNVAQAADGR

-421 PTSQKPKGGRHSI
+421 PTSQKPKNTRQSI

-480 EHIAWNNI
+480 EHITWNNI

-509 LIDEESKFPKG
+509 LIDEESRFPKG
-520 TDATMLVKIN
+520 TDATMLIKIN
-530 SLHGKSKVYIPP
+530 SLHGKSRIYIPP
-542 RSVHDTK
+542 KSDHDTK
-549 FGINHFAGVV
+549 FGINHFAGAV

-583 SSKNKFLR
+583 SSKNKFLK
-591 EIFQQSACAYSSQGV
+591 EIFQVETTPISLGRGTIRHLGNDQAYKSLAQCGFLLSRTSGYGQGL

-623 EKLMKILE
+623 EKLMKILG

-669 IQIRKAGYPIRY
+669 IRIRKAGYPVRY
-681 KFEEFFDRYRVLLP
+681 TFEEFFDRYRVLLP
-695 WSLREKL
+695 QSALAPV
-702 KNDARQSCICISE
+702 KNDARQCCIRISE

-742 LQRQHVLTDKVLLI
+742 LERQKILTDKVLLI
-756 QKVMRGLKDRSQFLK
+756 QKVMRGFKDRKQFLK
-771 QRKSAVAIQSAW
+771 QRKSAIAIQAAW

-791 FRMAMLGFGRLQA
+791 FRTVMLGFGRLQA
-804 LHRSRQLSK
+804 LYRSRQLAK
-813 QYEATRAHVIRLQAM
+813 QYETTRVHIIRFQAA
-828 CRGYLLRHKIAEQK
+828 CRGYLIRQK
-842 KAACVIQAYARGMFA
+842 NKVKLEARNIRLEEEKRLISVLGPVKAMEEA
-857 RRTYQRMRREV
+857 MRLE
-868 CSEKPPQAIFD
+868 
-879 FTIQHCT
+879 
-886 TRAGPHCHNTFVVVL
+886 
-901 HPSTHSF
+901 
-908 QQSDVL
+908 
-914 VMSNQLLCLKEHLA
+914 KEHLA
-928 ALEREEEEERQKRNA
+928 TLEEEEEEGLRMNDDYVDRH
-943 LANKPTNHDVLSDQ
+943 ANYDVISDQ

-985 ETKPNKLEEVDLD
+985 ETKPSKLEEVDLD
-998 MVPMSVELE
+998 MIPMSMELE

-1014 EYTFPKFAAT
+1014 DYTFPKFAAT
-1024 YFQGSSTHTHIRKQ
+1024 YFQGSSTHTHIRKP
-1038 LRQPL
+1038 LRHPL

-1065 MGDLPEPAM
+1065 MGDLPEPTM
-1074 FAKNSTTKS
+1074 FAKNATKS
-1083 SSVMTQIY
+1083 GSVMTQIY
-1091 DTIGRKNQVQFRND
+1091 DTLGRKNQVQFKNN
-1105 SPNMV
+1105 SPDM
-1110 RQEGFR
+1110 R
-1116 ETRKDNKISKG
+1116 ESKKDNKISKG

-1139 TGKVADQLRSGEEAF
+1139 TGKVTDQLKSGEEGF
-1154 QDDKLITERPM
+1154 QEDSSISERPM

-1193 KQLTENSNRSSYA
+1193 KQLTENSSRSSYA

-1228 LLNFIHHGPT
+1228 LLNFIHNGPS

-1267 LKAAVH
+1267 ATKQKKPIMFNVTLMNGQSITVPADSASIAKEICQFIADKTKLK
-1273 DLQGDTS
+1273 DIFGFS
-1280 IHSGATDQ
+1280 
-1288 NHLLGAALYIFCG
+1288 LYIAVFDKVWSLG
-1301 KNQAGLMLFKW
+1301 GG
-1312 REEMCMIGLYPPSP
+1312 RD
-1326 SFKCHPNHVLDAIS
+1326 HVLDAIS

-1361 FRKEIFTPWHSSQ
+1361 FRKEIFTPWHNSQ

-1396 RCEKEEDLVE
+1396 RCEKDEDLVE
-1406 IGAKYCYIQFGDSI
+1406 IGAKYCYIQFGDTI
-1420 HNDLVQKVLHDC
+1420 HNELVQKVLHDC
-1432 IPAKQLKSKPLE
+1432 IPVKQLKSKPLE

-1504 IVAVNWKGI
+1504 ILAVNWKGI

-1525 LTFPEVTGIHT
+1525 LTFPEITGIHT
-1536 NRWCRCLGCGCR
+1536 N
-1548 WVRSFSD
+1548 
-1555 ALVTNCSIT
+1555 
-1564 PRAVKSFG
+1564 RAVKSFG

-1583 EFVLTSVNSVVIA
+1583 EFVLTSVNSIVIA
-1596 ELVVMFLEGLKRRS
+1596 ELVVMFLEGLKKRS
-1610 RFAVAMHDKK
+1610 RFAVAMHEKK
-1620 SQDDPAIL
+1620 SQDPAIL

-1644 DANSGWIYAQNERTG
+1644 DANSGWIHAQNDRTG
-1659 KTGNVFLEDIYIIPS
+1659 KTGNVFLEEMYIIPS

-1684 LLMMSPEQRRTASQ
+1684 LLMMSPDQRRTASQ
-1698 NSCIEKPDEEDLKV
+1698 NSYTEEPDEEDLKV

-1722 EHFRSPEKESISKA
+1722 EHFRTPEKESISKA
-1736 VLQKSRGRS
+1736 VLQKSRGHS

-1751 KEPLKQPLLKR
+1751 KDPLKQPLLKA
-1762 ACTDPELR
+1762 ACTDPDVR
-1770 DLASP
+1770 DVACQAFIA
-1775 SPIMKFM
+1775 IMKFM
-1782 GDYPSKQSHSS
+1782 GDYPSKQTHSS

-1801 VAAIQEEVL
+1801 VAAIKEEVL
-1810 RDEVYCQIMKQL
+1810 RDEIYCQIMKQL
-1822 TENRNRYSAGV
+1822 TENRNRYSV

-1852 LLKHAQKFMET
+1852 LLKHAQKFIET
-1863 RQKEPLALECSRR
+1863 RQKEPLASECKRR

-1886 KWAPHSVEVEAILQ
+1886 KWAPHPVEVEAILQ
-1900 NTTKISHKIC
+1900 NNTKVSHKIC
-1910 FPNETEQTFSVGT
+1910 FPNETEQTFDVGT

-1973 DWNRRNKPGKDGAM
+1973 DWTKRNKPAKDGATM

-1999 WLNVTPGKDLKADTI
+1999 WLNVTPGKDLKADSI

-2027 YHKCSK
+2027 YHNCSR

-2039 AGLIYKVHFNND
+2039 AGLIYKVRFNND
-2051 RAQLAT
+2051 RTQLAT

-2072 AIPPDEW
+2072 VTSPDEW
-2079 KKSIIAAYSK
+2079 KKSITAAYSK
-2089 HEGKSVDEAKIAF
+2089 HEGKTVDEAKIAF
-2102 LKMIHRWPTFGS
+2102 LKIIYRWPTFGS

-2128 DIVLIAINK
+2128 EIVLIAINK

-2142 IHQKTKDILTVYPFN
+2142 IHQKTKEILTIYPFN

-2162 SSGSTYFHMTIGN
+2162 SSGSTFFHMTIGN

-2199 VRLLM
+2199 VHLLM
-2204 NAVNKQKN
+2204 NAVNKQKSLPA

>member
-1 SFSSPQGDHV
+1 LSYFRLCGDHV
-11 WLDTQTNSEF
+11 WLETHTNSEF

-29 KDSESGRILLEDDE
+29 KDSDSGRILLEDDE
-43 GKEHWIT
+43 GKEHWIM
-50 ARNMHTVHM
+50 AQNMHMVRP
-59 MHPSSVHGVEDMILL
+59 MHPSSVQGVEDMIRL
-74 GDLNEAG
+74 GDLHEAG
-81 MVHNLLIRHQEH
+81 MVHNLLIRHQQH

-106 NPYQLLPLYTVDQIR
+106 NPYQLLPLYTVDYIR
-121 LYCNRR
+121 LYCNKR

-139 DNCYFNMKRNN
+139 DNCYFNMKRNK

-204 TIRNDNSSRFG
+204 TVRNDNSSRFG
-215 KYIDIHFNQN
+215 KYIDIYFNRS
-225 GVIEGARIEQFLLEK
+225 GVIEGAQIEQFLLEK

-262 MNTEQKKMLNLGT
+262 MNLEQKKMLNLGT
-275 ASEYTYLTMGN
+275 ASEYTYLTTGN
-286 CMSCDGRNDAK
+286 CTSCDGRNDAK
-297 DYAHIRS
+297 EYAHIRS

-354 IATKLLEVDS
+354 TATKLLEVDS
-364 SELQNS
+364 NELQNS

-381 SVSRPLNIVQAADGR
+381 SVSRPLSVAQAADGR

-412 NKINSAIFN
+412 NKINSAISN
-421 PTSQKPKGGRHSI
+421 PTSEKPKNTHQSI

-488 DFTDNRQ
+488 EFPDNHQ

-520 TDATMLVKIN
+520 TDATMLIKIN

-542 RSVHDTK
+542 KSDHDTK
-549 FGINHFAGVV
+549 FGINHFAGAV
-559 FYESKD
+559 FYESKG
-565 FLEKNRDTLSANV
+565 FLGKNRDTLSANI
-578 MQVVH
+578 MQMVH

-591 EIFQQSACAYSSQGV
+591 QIFQVETTPPSLGRGTIRRLGSDQAYKGL
-606 DTTKR
+606 DTSKR

-623 EKLMKILE
+623 EKLMKILG

-681 KFEEFFDRYRVLLP
+681 TFEEFFDRYRVLLP
-695 WSLREKL
+695 WSVQKL
-702 KNDARQSCICISE
+702 NDARQSCISISE
-715 AVLGKDESWQAG
+715 AVLGKDDSWQAG
-727 KTKIFLKDYHDTVLE
+727 ETKIFLKVSKRT
-742 LQRQHVLTDKVLLI
+742 
-756 QKVMRGLKDRSQFLK
+756 QFLK
-771 QRKSAVAIQSAW
+771 QRKSAVAIQAAW
-783 RGYCCRKD
+783 RGYCCRKN
-791 FRMAMLGFGRLQA
+791 FRMIMLGFGRLQA
-804 LHRSRQLSK
+804 LYRSRQLAK
-813 QYEATRAHVIRLQAM
+813 QYETARARVIRFQAA
-828 CRGYLLRHKIAEQK
+828 CRGYLIRQKIVTWK
-842 KAACVIQAYARGMFA
+842 KVVCLIQAQCKGHVCLPNFA
-857 RRTYQRMRREV
+857 KDEEGGQRR
-868 CSEKPPQAIFD
+868 KDA
-879 FTIQHCT
+879 
-886 TRAGPHCHNTFVVVL
+886 
-901 HPSTHSF
+901 
-908 QQSDVL
+908 
-914 VMSNQLLCLKEHLA
+914 
-928 ALEREEEEERQKRNA
+928 
-943 LANKPTNHDVLSDQ
+943 DQ

-968 SMIGG
+968 SVIGG

-985 ETKPNKLEEVDLD
+985 ETKPHRLEEVDLD
-998 MVPMSVELE
+998 TIPMSVELE
-1007 EEADGLE
+1007 EETDGLE

-1024 YFQGSSTHTHIRKQ
+1024 YFQGSSTHTHIRRP
-1038 LRQPL
+1038 LRHPL

-1074 FAKNSTTKS
+1074 FARNVTKN

-1091 DTIGRKNQVQFRND
+1091 DTLGRKNQV
-1105 SPNMV
+1105 
-1110 RQEGFR
+1110 
-1116 ETRKDNKISKG
+1116 T
-1127 ISSLKLKRSSKL
+1127 
-1139 TGKVADQLRSGEEAF
+1139 DQLRSGEEGF
-1154 QDDKLITERPM
+1154 QEDTSISERPM

-1193 KQLTENSNRSSYA
+1193 KQLTENSNRNSYA

-1217 CFPPSDTFVKY
+1217 CFPPSDTFLKY
-1228 LLNFIHHGPT
+1228 LLNFIHKGPT
-1238 GYAPYCAERLRRTYV
+1238 GYAPYCAERLRRTCV

-1267 LKAAVH
+1267 ATKQKKPIMFNVTLMNGQSITVPADSASIAKEICQFIADKTKLKDVF
-1273 DLQGDTS
+1273 GFS
-1280 IHSGATDQ
+1280 
-1288 NHLLGAALYIFCG
+1288 LYIAVFDKVWSLG
-1301 KNQAGLMLFKW
+1301 GG
-1312 REEMCMIGLYPPSP
+1312 RD
-1326 SFKCHPNHVLDAIS
+1326 HVLDAIS

-1345 VKERGTHERH
+1345 AKEQGTHERN

-1361 FRKEIFTPWHSSQ
+1361 FRKEIFTPWHNSQ
-1374 EDPVSTDLIYHQ
+1374 EDPISTDLIYHQ

-1420 HNDLVQKVLHDC
+1420 HNELVQKVLHDC
-1432 IPAKQLKSKPLE
+1432 IPVKQLKSKPLE

-1458 YTQDRLS
+1458 YTQDHLS
-1465 RQAVKEQLVDFARFQ
+1465 RQTVKEQLVDFARFQ

-1504 IVAVNWKGI
+1504 ILAVNWKGI
-1513 CFLDESEKRLLE
+1513 CFLDESEKQILD
-1525 LTFPEVTGIHT
+1525 LTFPEITGIHT
-1536 NRWCRCLGCGCR
+1536 N
-1548 WVRSFSD
+1548 
-1555 ALVTNCSIT
+1555 
-1564 PRAVKSFG
+1564 RAVKSFG

-1583 EFVLTSVNSVVIA
+1583 EFVLTSVNSIVIA
-1596 ELVVMFLEGLKRRS
+1596 ELVVMFLEGLKKRS
-1610 RFAVAMHDKK
+1610 RFAVAMNEKK
-1620 SQDDPAIL
+1620 SQDPAIL

-1644 DANSGWIYAQNERTG
+1644 DESSGWIYAQNERTG
-1659 KTGNVFLEDIYIIPS
+1659 KTGNVFLEEIYIVPS

-1684 LLMMSPEQRRTASQ
+1684 LLMMSPDQRRTASQ
-1698 NSCIEKPDEEDLKV
+1698 NSYMDEPDEEDLEV

-1722 EHFRSPEKESISKA
+1722 EHFRTPEKESISKA
-1736 VLQKSRGRS
+1736 VLQKSRGRN

-1751 KEPLKQPLLKR
+1751 KEPLKQPLLKK
-1762 ACTDPELR
+1762 ACTDPDLR
-1770 DLASP
+1770 DLASHL
-1775 SPIMKFM
+1775 PIMKFM
-1782 GDYPSKQSHSS
+1782 GDYPSKQAHSS

-1810 RDEVYCQIMKQL
+1810 RDEIYCQIMKQL
-1822 TENRNRYSAGV
+1822 TENRNRYSV

-1852 LLKHAQKFMET
+1852 LLKHAQKFVET
-1863 RQKEPLALECSRR
+1863 RKKEPLAMECSRR

-1886 KWAPHSVEVEAILQ
+1886 KWAPHPVEVEAILQ
-1900 NTTKISHKIC
+1900 NNTKISHKIC
-1910 FPNETEQTFSVGT
+1910 FPNETEETFDVGT
-1923 NTKNRTLCQNIA
+1923 NTKIRTLCQNIA

-1973 DWNRRNKPGKDGAM
+1973 DWNRRNKPVKDGAAM

-1999 WLNVTPGKDLKADTI
+1999 WLNVTPGKDLKADSI

-2039 AGLIYKVHFNND
+2039 AGLIYKVRFNND
-2051 RAQLAT
+2051 RTQLAI

-2072 AIPPDEW
+2072 AISADEW

-2089 HEGKSVDEAKIAF
+2089 HEEKTVDEAKIAF
-2102 LKMIHRWPTFGS
+2102 LKIIYRWPTFGS

-2142 IHQKTKDILTVYPFN
+2142 MHQKTKEILTVYPFN

-2175 LVRGSRILCETSLGY
+2175 LVRGNRILCETSLGY

-2199 VRLLM
+2199 VRVLM
-2204 NAVNKQKN
+2204 NAVNKQKSLPA

>member
-1 SFSSPQGDHV
+1 MLMKKRDLSCKSYTVKISSGEGDHV
-11 WLDTQTNSEF
+11 WLDTQLNSEF
-21 NVPIGAVV
+21 HVPIGAVV
-29 KDSESGRILLEDDE
+29 KESDSGRILLEDDE

-50 ARNMHTVHM
+50 ARNMHMVRL
-59 MHPSSVHGVEDMILL
+59 MHPSSVQGVEDMICL
-74 GDLNEAG
+74 GDLHEAG

-121 LYCNRR
+121 LYYNKR

-139 DNCYFNMKRNN
+139 DNCYFNMKRNK

-286 CMSCDGRNDAK
+286 CMSCDSRNDAK

-333 FEAAVYDNLDCSDVM
+333 FQAAVYDNLDCSDVI

-354 IATKLLEVDS
+354 IATKLLEVDYT
-364 SELQNS
+364 ELQNS

-381 SVSRPLNIVQAADGR
+381 SVSRPLNIVQAANGR

-421 PTSQKPKGGRHSI
+421 PTSQKPKDRHQSI

-480 EHIAWNNI
+480 EHIDWHNI
-488 DFTDNRQ
+488 DFTDNHQ

-509 LIDEESKFPKG
+509 LIDEESRFPKG
-520 TDATMLVKIN
+520 TDATMLIKIN

-542 RSVHDTK
+542 KNVHDTK

-559 FYESKD
+559 FYDSKD

-583 SSKNKFLR
+583 SSKNRFLK
-591 EIFQQSACAYSSQGV
+591 EIFQVETTPPSLGRGTIRHLGSDQVYKGM
-606 DTTKR
+606 DTAKR

-681 KFEEFFDRYRVLLP
+681 SFEEFFDRYRVLLP
-695 WSLREKL
+695 WSLRQQL
-702 KNDARQSCICISE
+702 KNDTRQSCISISE
-715 AVLGKDESWQAG
+715 AVLGKGEGWQVG
-727 KTKIFLKDYHDTVLE
+727 RTKIFLKDHHDTVLE
-742 LQRQHVLTDKVLLI
+742 LQRQNILTDKVLLI

-783 RGYCCRKD
+783 RGYCCRKE
-791 FRMAMLGFGRLQA
+791 FRTVLLGFGRLQA
-804 LHRSRQLSK
+804 LYRSRQLAQ
-813 QYEATRAHVIRLQAM
+813 QYEATRAGIIRFQAV
-828 CRGYLLRHKIAEQK
+828 CRGYLVRQKVAEQK
-842 KAACVIQAYARGMFA
+842 KAVRVIQAYARGMLA
-857 RRTYQRMRREV
+857 RQTYQKIKQNDLFMMFMFKS
-868 CSEKPPQAIFD
+868 CLF
-879 FTIQHCT
+879 
-886 TRAGPHCHNTFVVVL
+886 
-901 HPSTHSF
+901 
-908 QQSDVL
+908 
-914 VMSNQLLCLKEHLA
+914 LCLKEHLPTQ
-928 ALEREEEEERQKRNA
+928 EREEAEARQSRNVP
-943 LANKPTNHDVLSDQ
+943 ANKPTNHDVISDQ

-985 ETKPNKLEEVDLD
+985 ETKPSKLEEVDLD
-998 MVPMSVELE
+998 MVPMSLELE
-1007 EEADGLE
+1007 EEAHGLE

-1024 YFQGSSTHTHIRKQ
+1024 YFQGSSTHTHIRRQ
-1038 LRQPL
+1038 LRHPL
-1043 LYHDDKDNVLASLV
+1043 LYHEDKDNVLASLA

-1065 MGDLPEPAM
+1065 MGDLPEPQM
-1074 FAKNSTTKS
+1074 FAKSSTTKS

-1091 DTIGRKNQVQFRND
+1091 DTLGRKNQVQMRND
-1105 SPNMV
+1105 SPNM
-1110 RQEGFR
+1110 REGR
-1116 ETRKDNKISKG
+1116 RDNKISKG

-1139 TGKVADQLRSGEEAF
+1139 TGKVTDQLRSGEEAF
-1154 QDDKLITERPM
+1154 QEDVSISQRPM

-1238 GYAPYCAERLRRTYV
+1238 GYAPYCAERLRRTYS

-1267 LKAAVH
+1267 ATKQKKPIMFNVTLMNGQSITTPADSASTAKEICQFIADKIKLK
-1273 DLQGDTS
+1273 DIFGFS
-1280 IHSGATDQ
+1280 
-1288 NHLLGAALYIFCG
+1288 LYIAVFDKVWSLG
-1301 KNQAGLMLFKW
+1301 GG
-1312 REEMCMIGLYPPSP
+1312 RD
-1326 SFKCHPNHVLDAIS
+1326 HVLDAIS

-1361 FRKEIFTPWHSSQ
+1361 FRKEIFTPWHSSR
-1374 EDPVSTDLIYHQ
+1374 EDPISTDLIYHQ
-1386 VIRGIRFGEY
+1386 VIRGVRFGEY

-1406 IGAKYCYIQFGDSI
+1406 IGAKYCYIQFGDTI
-1420 HNDLVQKVLHDC
+1420 HNELVQKVLHDC
-1432 IPAKQLKSKPLE
+1432 IPVKQLKSKPLE

-1458 YTQDRLS
+1458 YTQDHLS
-1465 RQAVKEQLVDFARFQ
+1465 SQTVKEQLVDFARFQ

-1504 IVAVNWKGI
+1504 IIAINWKGI

-1525 LTFPEVTGIHT
+1525 LTFPEITGIHT
-1536 NRWCRCLGCGCR
+1536 N
-1548 WVRSFSD
+1548 
-1555 ALVTNCSIT
+1555 
-1564 PRAVKSFG
+1564 RAVKSFG
-1572 QSCTLITLRAE
+1572 QSCTLITLRGE

-1596 ELVVMFLEGLKRRS
+1596 ELVVMFLEELKKRS
-1610 RFAVAMHDKK
+1610 QFAVAMHEKK
-1620 SQDDPAIL
+1620 SQEDPSIL

-1635 LILTEDKRL
+1635 LIFTEDKRL
-1644 DANSGWIYAQNERTG
+1644 DADSGWIGAQNDRTG

-1684 LLMMSPEQRRTASQ
+1684 LLMMSPDQRRTASQ
-1698 NSCIEKPDEEDLKV
+1698 NSFMEEPDEEAIKV

-1722 EHFRSPEKESISKA
+1722 EHFRTPEKESISKA
-1736 VLQKSRGRS
+1736 VLQKSRGQS

-1751 KEPLKQPLLKR
+1751 KEPLKQPLLKK
-1762 ACTDPELR
+1762 ACTDPDLR
-1770 DLASP
+1770 DLASH

-1782 GDYPSKQSHSS
+1782 GDYPSKQTHSS

-1801 VAAIQEEVL
+1801 VPAIQEEVL
-1810 RDEVYCQIMKQL
+1810 RDEIYCQIMKQL
-1822 TENRNRYSAGV
+1822 TDNRNRYSE

-1852 LLKHAQKFMET
+1852 LLKHAQKFIET
-1863 RQKEPLALECSRR
+1863 RHKETLAPACRRR
-1876 IQTVMRSGSR
+1876 IQTVMRSGCR
-1886 KWAPHSVEVEAILQ
+1886 KWAPHPVEVEAILQ
-1900 NTTKISHKIC
+1900 NNTKISHKIY
-1910 FPNETEQTFSVGT
+1910 FPNETEQTFDVGT
-1923 NTKNRTLCQNIA
+1923 NTKIQTLCQNIA
-1935 SKLQLSSWEGFSLFV
+1935 SKLQLHSWEGFSLFV

-1973 DWNRRNKPGKDGAM
+1973 DWNRRNKPGKDGAAL

-2039 AGLIYKVHFNND
+2039 AGLIYKAHYNND
-2051 RAQLAT
+2051 RTQLAA

-2072 AIPPDEW
+2072 AVSPDEW
-2079 KKSIIAAYSK
+2079 RKSITAAYSK
-2089 HEGKSVDEAKIAF
+2089 HEGKTVDEAKIAF

-2114 AFFEVKQTSEPNFP
+2114 AFFEVKQASEPNFP
-2128 DIVLIAINK
+2128 EIVLIAINK

-2142 IHQKTKDILTVYPFN
+2142 IHQKTKDILVVYPFN

-2175 LVRGSRILCETSLGY
+2175 LVRGNRLLCETSLGY

-2199 VRLLM
+2199 VHLLM
-2204 NAVNKQKN
+2204 NAVNKQKNLPA

>member
-1 SFSSPQGDHV
+1 
-11 WLDTQTNSEF
+11 
-21 NVPIGAVV
+21 
-29 KDSESGRILLEDDE
+29 
-43 GKEHWIT
+43 
-50 ARNMHTVHM
+50 
-59 MHPSSVHGVEDMILL
+59 
-74 GDLNEAG
+74 
-81 MVHNLLIRHQEH
+81 
-93 KIYTYTGSILVAV
+93 
-106 NPYQLLPLYTVDQIR
+106 
-121 LYCNRR
+121 
-127 IGELPPHVFAIA
+127 
-139 DNCYFNMKRNN
+139 
-150 RDQCCVISGESGA
+150 
-163 GKTES
+163 
-168 TKLIL
+168 
-173 QFLAAV
+173 
-179 SGQHSW
+179 
-185 IEQQI
+185 
-190 LEANPILEAFGNAK
+190 
-204 TIRNDNSSRFG
+204 
-215 KYIDIHFNQN
+215 
-225 GVIEGARIEQFLLEK
+225 
-240 SRVCRQAPEER
+240 
-251 NYHIFYCMLMG
+251 
-262 MNTEQKKMLNLGT
+262 
-275 ASEYTYLTMGN
+275 
-286 CMSCDGRNDAK
+286 
-297 DYAHIRS
+297 
-304 AMKILMF
+304 
-311 SDSEHWDISKLLA
+311 
-324 AILHLGNVE
+324 
-333 FEAAVYDNLDCSDVM
+333 
-348 DSPHFS
+348 
-354 IATKLLEVDS
+354 
-364 SELQNS
+364 
-370 LTNLSIIVRGE
+370 
-381 SVSRPLNIVQAADGR
+381 
-396 DAFVKGIYGRI
+396 
-407 FLWIV
+407 
-412 NKINSAIFN
+412 
-421 PTSQKPKGGRHSI
+421 
-434 GLLDIFGFEN
+434 
-444 FSNNSFEQLC
+444 
-454 INIANEHLQQFF
+454 
-466 VHHVFKLEQEEYLA
+466 
-480 EHIAWNNI
+480 
-488 DFTDNRQ
+488 
-495 ALEVIALKPMNIIS
+495 
-509 LIDEESKFPKG
+509 
-520 TDATMLVKIN
+520 
-530 SLHGKSKVYIPP
+530 
-542 RSVHDTK
+542 
-549 FGINHFAGVV
+549 
-559 FYESKD
+559 
-565 FLEKNRDTLSANV
+565 
-578 MQVVH
+578 
-583 SSKNKFLR
+583 
-591 EIFQQSACAYSSQGV
+591 

-681 KFEEFFDRYRVLLP
+681 SFEEFFERYRVLLP
-695 WSLREKL
+695 WSLRQQL
-702 KNDARQSCICISE
+702 KNDAQQSCISISE
-715 AVLGKDESWQAG
+715 AVLGKDESWQVG
-727 KTKIFLKDYHDTVLE
+727 RTKIFLKDHHDTVLE
-742 LQRQHVLTDKVLLI
+742 LQRQNVLTDKVLLI
-756 QKVMRGLKDRSQFLK
+756 QKVMRGLKDRKQFLK

-783 RGYCCRKD
+783 RGYCCRKE
-791 FRMAMLGFGRLQA
+791 FRMVLLGFGRLQA
-804 LHRSRQLSK
+804 LYRSRQLAQ
-813 QYEATRAHVIRLQAM
+813 QYEATRARIIRFQAM
-828 CRGYLLRHKIAEQK
+828 CRGYLVRQKVAEQR
-842 KAACVIQAYARGMFA
+842 KAACVVQAYARGMFA
-857 RRTYQRMRREV
+857 RQTYQRIKGE
-868 CSEKPPQAIFD
+868 
-879 FTIQHCT
+879 
-886 TRAGPHCHNTFVVVL
+886 
-901 HPSTHSF
+901 
-908 QQSDVL
+908 
-914 VMSNQLLCLKEHLA
+914 
-928 ALEREEEEERQKRNA
+928 EREEAEARQRRNA
-943 LANKPTNHDVLSDQ
+943 LANKPTNHDVISDQ

-1007 EEADGLE
+1007 EEADGLQ

-1024 YFQGSSTHTHIRKQ
+1024 YFQGSSTHTHIRRQ
-1038 LRQPL
+1038 LRHPL

-1074 FAKNSTTKS
+1074 FAKNTTTKS

-1091 DTIGRKNQVQFRND
+1091 DTLGRKNQVQRRND

-1110 RQEGFR
+1110 
-1116 ETRKDNKISKG
+1116 T
-1127 ISSLKLKRSSKL
+1127 
-1139 TGKVADQLRSGEEAF
+1139 DQLRSGEEAF
-1154 QDDKLITERPM
+1154 QEDTSISQRPM

-1193 KQLTENSNRSSYA
+1193 KQLTENNNRSSYA

-1238 GYAPYCAERLRRTYV
+1238 GYAPYCAERLRRTYS

-1267 LKAAVH
+1267 ATKQKKPIMFNVTLMNGQSITVPADSASTAKEICQFIADKTKLKDAF
-1273 DLQGDTS
+1273 GFS
-1280 IHSGATDQ
+1280 
-1288 NHLLGAALYIFCG
+1288 LYIAVFDKVWSLG
-1301 KNQAGLMLFKW
+1301 GG
-1312 REEMCMIGLYPPSP
+1312 RD
-1326 SFKCHPNHVLDAIS
+1326 HVLDAIS

-1361 FRKEIFTPWHSSQ
+1361 FRKEIFTPWHNSR

-1406 IGAKYCYIQFGDSI
+1406 IGAKYCYIQFGDTI
-1420 HNDLVQKVLHDC
+1420 HNELVQKVLHDC
-1432 IPAKQLKSKPLE
+1432 IPVKQLKSKPLE

-1458 YTQDRLS
+1458 YTQDHLS
-1465 RQAVKEQLVDFARFQ
+1465 SQTVKEQLVDFARFQ

-1504 IVAVNWKGI
+1504 IIAVNWKGI

-1525 LTFPEVTGIHT
+1525 LTFPEITGIHT
-1536 NRWCRCLGCGCR
+1536 N
-1548 WVRSFSD
+1548 
-1555 ALVTNCSIT
+1555 
-1564 PRAVKSFG
+1564 RAVKSFG

-1596 ELVVMFLEGLKRRS
+1596 ELVVTFLEGLKKRS
-1610 RFAVAMHDKK
+1610 RFAVAMQEKK
-1620 SQDDPAIL
+1620 SQEDPSIL

-1635 LILTEDKRL
+1635 LIFTEDKRL
-1644 DANSGWIYAQNERTG
+1644 DADSGWIGAQNERTG

-1674 LTKPSSQVLS
+1674 LTKPPSQVLS
-1684 LLMMSPEQRRTASQ
+1684 LLMMSPDQRRTASQ
-1698 NSCIEKPDEEDLKV
+1698 NSFMEEPDEEDVKV

-1722 EHFRSPEKESISKA
+1722 EYFRTPEKESISKA
-1736 VLQKSRGRS
+1736 VLQKSHGHG

-1762 ACTDPELR
+1762 ACTDSDLR
-1770 DLASP
+1770 DLASH

-1782 GDYPSKQSHSS
+1782 GDYPSKQAHSS

-1801 VAAIQEEVL
+1801 VPAIQEEVL
-1810 RDEVYCQIMKQL
+1810 RDEIYCQIMKQL
-1822 TENRNRYSAGV
+1822 TENRNRYSE

-1852 LLKHAQKFMET
+1852 LLKHTQKFIET
-1863 RQKEPLALECSRR
+1863 RQKETLALGCRRR
-1876 IQTVMRSGSR
+1876 IQTVMRSGCR
-1886 KWAPHSVEVEAILQ
+1886 KWAPHPVEVESILQ
-1900 NTTKISHKIC
+1900 NNTKISHKIC
-1910 FPNETEQTFSVGT
+1910 FPNETEQTFDVGT
-1923 NTKNRTLCQNIA
+1923 NTKIRTLCQNIA
-1935 SKLQLSSWEGFSLFV
+1935 SKLQLNSWEGFSLFV

-1973 DWNRRNKPGKDGAM
+1973 DWNRRNKPGKDGAAL

-1999 WLNVTPGKDLKADTI
+1999 WLNVAPGKDLKADTI

-2039 AGLIYKVHFNND
+2039 AGLIYKVRFNND
-2051 RAQLAT
+2051 RTQLAA

-2072 AIPPDEW
+2072 AVSPDEW

-2089 HEGKSVDEAKIAF
+2089 HEGKTVDEAKIAF
-2102 LKMIHRWPTFGS
+2102 LKMIQRWPTFGS
-2114 AFFEVKQTSEPNFP
+2114 AFFEVKQASEPNFP
-2128 DIVLIAINK
+2128 EIVLIAINK

-2142 IHQKTKDILTVYPFN
+2142 IHQKTKDILIVYPFN

-2175 LVRGSRILCETSLGY
+2175 LVRGNRLLCETSLGY

-2204 NAVNKQKN
+2204 NAVNKQK

>member
-1 SFSSPQGDHV
+1 MVVFRKGDHV
-11 WLDTQTNSEF
+11 WLEAHPNSEF

-29 KDSESGRILLEDDE
+29 KDSDSGRILLEDDE

-50 ARNMHTVHM
+50 ARNMHMVRPM
-59 MHPSSVHGVEDMILL
+59 DPSTAQGVEDMIRL
-74 GDLNEAG
+74 GDLHEAG
-81 MVHNLLIRHQEH
+81 MVHNLLIRHQQH

-106 NPYQLLPLYTVDQIR
+106 NPYQLLPLYTVDLIR
-121 LYCNRR
+121 LYCNKR

-139 DNCYFNMKRNN
+139 DNCYFNMKRNK

-215 KYIDIHFNQN
+215 KYIDIYFNHS

-262 MNTEQKKMLNLGT
+262 MNAEQKKMLNLGT

-286 CMSCDGRNDAK
+286 CTSCDSRNDTK
-297 DYAHIRS
+297 EYAHIRS

-324 AILHLGNVE
+324 TILHLGNVE

-354 IATKLLEVDS
+354 IATKLLEVDY

-381 SVSRPLNIVQAADGR
+381 SVSRPLNVAQAADGR

-421 PTSQKPKGGRHSI
+421 PTSQKPKNTRQSI

-480 EHIAWNNI
+480 EHITWNNI

-520 TDATMLVKIN
+520 TDATMLIKIN
-530 SLHGKSKVYIPP
+530 SLHGKSRVYIPP
-542 RSVHDTK
+542 KSDHDTK
-549 FGINHFAGVV
+549 FGINHFAGAV

-583 SSKNKFLR
+583 SSKNKFLK
-591 EIFQQSACAYSSQGV
+591 EIFQVETTPTSLGRGTIRHLGKGGSQVLKRGL

-623 EKLMKILE
+623 EKLMKILG

-669 IQIRKAGYPIRY
+669 IRIRKAGYPVRY
-681 KFEEFFDRYRVLLP
+681 TFEEFFERYRVLLP
-695 WSLREKL
+695 RSALEPVCL
-702 KNDARQSCICISE
+702 HVLALM
-715 AVLGKDESWQAG
+715 LGKDESWQAG
-727 KTKIFLKDYHDTVLE
+727 KTKIFLKVS
-742 LQRQHVLTDKVLLI
+742 RKNSLLSLLGRTGHFTI
-756 QKVMRGLKDRSQFLK
+756 KKQFLK
-771 QRKSAVAIQSAW
+771 QRKSAISIQAAW

-791 FRMAMLGFGRLQA
+791 FRMIMLGFGRLQA
-804 LHRSRQLSK
+804 LYRSRQLAK
-813 QYEATRAHVIRLQAM
+813 QYEAARAHIIRFQAA
-828 CRGYLLRHKIAEQK
+828 CRGYLI
-842 KAACVIQAYARGMFA
+842 
-857 RRTYQRMRREV
+857 
-868 CSEKPPQAIFD
+868 
-879 FTIQHCT
+879 
-886 TRAGPHCHNTFVVVL
+886 
-901 HPSTHSF
+901 
-908 QQSDVL
+908 
-914 VMSNQLLCLKEHLA
+914 
-928 ALEREEEEERQKRNA
+928 RQKVAAQMKAVSVTYRHRQGACLTRSSWKQGISAWKKRNVS
-943 LANKPTNHDVLSDQ
+943 LASLVQHTNYDVISDQ

-985 ETKPNKLEEVDLD
+985 ETKPSKLEEVDLD
-998 MVPMSVELE
+998 MIPMSVELE

-1014 EYTFPKFAAT
+1014 DYTFPKFAAT
-1024 YFQGSSTHTHIRKQ
+1024 YFQGSSTHTHIRKP
-1038 LRQPL
+1038 LRHPL

-1065 MGDLPEPAM
+1065 MGDLPEPTM
-1074 FAKNSTTKS
+1074 FAKNATKS
-1083 SSVMTQIY
+1083 GSMMTQIY
-1091 DTIGRKNQVQFRND
+1091 DTLGRKNQVQA
-1105 SPNMV
+1105 
-1110 RQEGFR
+1110 
-1116 ETRKDNKISKG
+1116 
-1127 ISSLKLKRSSKL
+1127 L
-1139 TGKVADQLRSGEEAF
+1139 TGFFQVTDQLKSGEEGF
-1154 QDDKLITERPM
+1154 QEDSSISERPM

-1193 KQLTENSNRSSYA
+1193 KQLTENSSRSSYA

-1228 LLNFIHHGPT
+1228 LLNFIHNGPS

-1267 LKAAVH
+1267 ATKQKKPIMFNVTLMNGQSITVPADSASIAKEICQFIADKTKLK
-1273 DLQGDTS
+1273 DIFGFS
-1280 IHSGATDQ
+1280 
-1288 NHLLGAALYIFCG
+1288 LYIAVFDKVWSLG
-1301 KNQAGLMLFKW
+1301 GG
-1312 REEMCMIGLYPPSP
+1312 RD
-1326 SFKCHPNHVLDAIS
+1326 HVLDAIS

-1361 FRKEIFTPWHSSQ
+1361 FRKEIFTPWHNSQ
-1374 EDPVSTDLIYHQ
+1374 EDPISTDLIYHQ

-1406 IGAKYCYIQFGDSI
+1406 IGAKYCYIQFGDTI
-1420 HNDLVQKVLHDC
+1420 HNELVQKVLHDC
-1432 IPAKQLKSKPLE
+1432 IPVKQLKSKPLE

-1504 IVAVNWKGI
+1504 ILAVNWKGI

-1525 LTFPEVTGIHT
+1525 LTFPEITGIHT
-1536 NRWCRCLGCGCR
+1536 N
-1548 WVRSFSD
+1548 
-1555 ALVTNCSIT
+1555 
-1564 PRAVKSFG
+1564 RAVKSFG

-1583 EFVLTSVNSVVIA
+1583 EFVLTSVNSIVIA
-1596 ELVVMFLEGLKRRS
+1596 ELVVMFLEGLKKRS
-1610 RFAVAMHDKK
+1610 RFAVAMHEKK
-1620 SQDDPAIL
+1620 SQDPAIL

-1644 DANSGWIYAQNERTG
+1644 DANSGWIYAQNDRTG
-1659 KTGNVFLEDIYIIPS
+1659 KTGNVFLEEMYIIPS

-1684 LLMMSPEQRRTASQ
+1684 LLMMSPDQRRTASQ
-1698 NSCIEKPDEEDLKV
+1698 NSYIEEPDEEDLKV

-1722 EHFRSPEKESISKA
+1722 EHFRTPEKESISKA
-1736 VLQKSRGRS
+1736 VLQKSRGHS

-1751 KEPLKQPLLKR
+1751 KDPLKQPLLKA
-1762 ACTDPELR
+1762 ACTDPDVR
-1770 DLASP
+1770 DVACQ
-1775 SPIMKFM
+1775 FM
-1782 GDYPSKQSHSS
+1782 GDYPSKQTHSS

-1801 VAAIQEEVL
+1801 VAAIKEEVL
-1810 RDEVYCQIMKQL
+1810 RDEIYCQIMKQL
-1822 TENRNRYSAGV
+1822 TENRNRYSV

-1852 LLKHAQKFMET
+1852 LLKHAQKFIET
-1863 RQKEPLALECSRR
+1863 RQKEPLALECKRR

-1886 KWAPHSVEVEAILQ
+1886 KWAPHPVEVEAILQ
-1900 NTTKISHKIC
+1900 NNTKISHKIC
-1910 FPNETEQTFSVGT
+1910 FPNETEQTFDVGT

-1965 FDSLRQVT
+1965 FDSLRQLT
-1973 DWNRRNKPGKDGAM
+1973 DWTKRNKPVKDGKET
-1987 SVAYEV
+1987 VTYEV

-1999 WLNVTPGKDLKADTI
+1999 WLNVTPGKDLKADSI

-2027 YHKCSK
+2027 YHNCSR

-2039 AGLIYKVHFNND
+2039 AGLIYKVRFNND
-2051 RAQLAT
+2051 RTQLAT

-2072 AIPPDEW
+2072 VTSPDEW
-2079 KKSIIAAYSK
+2079 KKSITAAYSK
-2089 HEGKSVDEAKIAF
+2089 HEGKTVDEAKIAF
-2102 LKMIHRWPTFGS
+2102 LKIIYRWPTFGS

-2128 DIVLIAINK
+2128 EIVLIAINK
-2137 QGVSL
+2137 QGVSV
-2142 IHQKTKDILTVYPFN
+2142 IHQKTKEILTVYPFN

-2162 SSGSTYFHMTIGN
+2162 SSGSTFFHMTIGN

-2199 VRLLM
+2199 VHLLM
-2204 NAVNKQKN
+2204 NAVNKQKSLPA

>member
-1 SFSSPQGDHV
+1 MEGLRNSGDHV
-11 WLDTQTNSEF
+11 WLDTQPNSEF
-21 NVPIGAVV
+21 NVPIGAIV
-29 KDSESGRILLEDDE
+29 KESDSGRILLEDDE

-50 ARNMHTVHM
+50 ARNMHMVRL
-59 MHPSSVHGVEDMILL
+59 MHPSSVQGVEDMIRL
-74 GDLNEAG
+74 GDLHEAG

-121 LYCNRR
+121 LYCNKR

-139 DNCYFNMKRNN
+139 DNCYFNMKRNK

-286 CMSCDGRNDAK
+286 CTSCDSRNDAK

-333 FEAAVYDNLDCSDVM
+333 FQAAVYDNLDCSDVI

-364 SELQNS
+364 TELQNS

-381 SVSRPLNIVQAADGR
+381 SVSRPLNVVQAANGR

-421 PTSQKPKGGRHSI
+421 PASEKPKDRHQSI

-488 DFTDNRQ
+488 DFNDNHQ

-509 LIDEESKFPKG
+509 LIDEESRFPKG
-520 TDATMLVKIN
+520 TDATMLIKIN

-542 RSVHDTK
+542 KNVHDTK

-591 EIFQQSACAYSSQGV
+591 EIFQV
-606 DTTKR
+606 ETTPPSLGRGTIRCNKTFPGR

-637 IRCIKPN
+637 VRCIKPN

-681 KFEEFFDRYRVLLP
+681 SFEEFLERYRFLLP
-695 WSLREKL
+695 WSLRQQVCL
-702 KNDARQSCICISE
+702 LN
-715 AVLGKDESWQAG
+715 
-727 KTKIFLKDYHDTVLE
+727 
-742 LQRQHVLTDKVLLI
+742 KVLLI
-756 QKVMRGLKDRSQFLK
+756 QKVMRGLKDRKQFLK
-771 QRKSAVAIQSAW
+771 QRNSAVAIQSAW
-783 RGYCCRKD
+783 RGYCCRKE
-791 FRMAMLGFGRLQA
+791 FRMVMLGFGRLQA
-804 LHRSRQLSK
+804 LYRSRQLA
-813 QYEATRAHVIRLQAM
+813 QRYEATRARIIRFQAM
-828 CRGYLLRHKIAEQK
+828 CRGYLVRQKVAEQK

-857 RRTYQRMRREV
+857 RQTYRRIKGEV
-868 CSEKPPQAIFD
+868 M
-879 FTIQHCT
+879 
-886 TRAGPHCHNTFVVVL
+886 NV
-901 HPSTHSF
+901 
-908 QQSDVL
+908 
-914 VMSNQLLCLKEHLA
+914 
-928 ALEREEEEERQKRNA
+928 
-943 LANKPTNHDVLSDQ
+943 LANKPTNLDVISDQ

-968 SMIGG
+968 SVIGG

-998 MVPMSVELE
+998 MVPMSLELE
-1007 EEADGLE
+1007 EEAHGLE

-1024 YFQGSSTHTHIRKQ
+1024 YFQGSSTHTHIRRQ
-1038 LRQPL
+1038 LRHPL
-1043 LYHDDKDNVLASLV
+1043 LYHDDKDNASLA

-1065 MGDLPEPAM
+1065 MGDLPEPPM
-1074 FAKNSTTKS
+1074 FAKSATTKS

-1091 DTIGRKNQVQFRND
+1091 DTLGRKNQVQ
-1105 SPNMV
+1105 
-1110 RQEGFR
+1110 EGR
-1116 ETRKDNKISKG
+1116 RDNKISKG

-1139 TGKVADQLRSGEEAF
+1139 TGKVADQLRNGEEAF
-1154 QDDKLITERPM
+1154 QEDVSISQRPM

-1193 KQLTENSNRSSYA
+1193 KQLTENSNRNSYA

-1238 GYAPYCAERLRRTYV
+1238 GYAPYCAERLRRTYS

-1267 LKAAVH
+1267 ATKQKKPIMFNVTLMNGQSITIPADSASTAKEICQFIADKTKLKDVF
-1273 DLQGDTS
+1273 GFS
-1280 IHSGATDQ
+1280 
-1288 NHLLGAALYIFCG
+1288 LYIAVFDKVWSLG
-1301 KNQAGLMLFKW
+1301 GG
-1312 REEMCMIGLYPPSP
+1312 RD
-1326 SFKCHPNHVLDAIS
+1326 HVLDAIS

-1361 FRKEIFTPWHSSQ
+1361 FRKEIFTPWHNSR

-1406 IGAKYCYIQFGDSI
+1406 IGAKYCYIQFGDTI
-1420 HNDLVQKVLHDC
+1420 HNELVQKVLHDC
-1432 IPAKQLKSKPLE
+1432 IPVKQLKSKPLE

-1458 YTQDRLS
+1458 YTQDHLS
-1465 RQAVKEQLVDFARFQ
+1465 SQTVKEQLVDFARFQ

-1504 IVAVNWKGI
+1504 IIAINWKGI
-1513 CFLDESEKRLLE
+1513 CFLDESEKRFLE
-1525 LTFPEVTGIHT
+1525 LTFPEITGIHT
-1536 NRWCRCLGCGCR
+1536 N
-1548 WVRSFSD
+1548 
-1555 ALVTNCSIT
+1555 
-1564 PRAVKSFG
+1564 RAVKSFG

-1596 ELVVMFLEGLKRRS
+1596 ELVVMFLEGLKKRS
-1610 RFAVAMHDKK
+1610 RFAVAMHEKK
-1620 SQDDPAIL
+1620 SQEDPGIL

-1635 LILTEDKRL
+1635 LIFTEDKRL
-1644 DANSGWIYAQNERTG
+1644 DADSGWICAQNERTG

-1684 LLMMSPEQRRTASQ
+1684 LLMMSPDQRRTASQ
-1698 NSCIEKPDEEDLKV
+1698 NSFMEEPDEEDIKV

-1722 EHFRSPEKESISKA
+1722 EHFRTPEKESISKA
-1736 VLQKSRGRS
+1736 VLQKSRGHS

-1762 ACTDPELR
+1762 ACTDPDLR
-1770 DLASP
+1770 DLACQAFIDILSLL
-1775 SPIMKFM
+1775 SL
-1782 GDYPSKQSHSS
+1782 GSQNNYPSKQAHSS

-1801 VAAIQEEVL
+1801 VPAIQEEIL
-1810 RDEVYCQIMKQL
+1810 RDEIYCQIMKQL
-1822 TENRNRYSAGV
+1822 TENRNRYSE

-1852 LLKHAQKFMET
+1852 LLKHAQKFIET
-1863 RQKEPLALECSRR
+1863 RQKETLAPGCRRR
-1876 IQTVMRSGSR
+1876 IQTVMRSGCR
-1886 KWAPHSVEVEAILQ
+1886 KWAPHPVEVEAILQ
-1900 NTTKISHKIC
+1900 NNTKISHKIC
-1910 FPNETEQTFSVGT
+1910 FPNETEQTFDVGT
-1923 NTKNRTLCQNIA
+1923 NTKIQTLCQNIA
-1935 SKLQLSSWEGFSLFV
+1935 SKLQLQSWEGFSLFV

-1973 DWNRRNKPGKDGAM
+1973 DWNRRNKPGKDGAAL

-1999 WLNVTPGKDLKADTI
+1999 WLNVIPGKDLKADTI

-2039 AGLIYKVHFNND
+2039 AGLIYKAHFNND
-2051 RAQLAT
+2051 RTQLAA

-2072 AIPPDEW
+2072 AASPDEW

-2089 HEGKSVDEAKIAF
+2089 HEGKTVDEAKIAF

-2114 AFFEVKQTSEPNFP
+2114 AFFEVKQASEPNFP
-2128 DIVLIAINK
+2128 EIVLIAINK

-2175 LVRGSRILCETSLGY
+2175 LVRGNRLLCETSLGY

-2204 NAVNKQKN
+2204 NAVNKQKNLPA

>member
-1 SFSSPQGDHV
+1 MDQPKGDHV
-11 WLDTQTNSEF
+11 WLDTQPNSER

-29 KDSESGRILLEDDE
+29 KESDSGQILLEDDE

-50 ARNMHTVHM
+50 ARNMHMVRL
-59 MHPSSVHGVEDMILL
+59 MHPTSAQGVEDMIRL
-74 GDLNEAG
+74 GDLHEAG

-121 LYCNRR
+121 LYCNKR

-139 DNCYFNMKRNN
+139 DNCYFNMKRNK

-311 SDSEHWDISKLLA
+311 SDSEYWDISKLLA

-381 SVSRPLNIVQAADGR
+381 SVSRPLNIVQAAAGR
-396 DAFVKGIYGRI
+396 DAFVKGIYGQI

-412 NKINSAIFN
+412 KKINSAIFS
-421 PTSQKPKGGRHSI
+421 PPSQKPKGRRQSI

-444 FSNNSFEQLC
+444 FNNNSFEQLC

-509 LIDEESKFPKG
+509 LIDEESRFPKG

-530 SLHGKSKVYIPP
+530 SLHGKSNIYIPP
-542 RSVHDTK
+542 KSVHDTK

-583 SSKNKFLR
+583 SSKNKFLK
-591 EIFQQSACAYSSQGV
+591 EIFQVETTLPSLGRGTIRHLGADQAYKGL

-669 IQIRKAGYPIRY
+669 IHIRKAGYPIRY
-681 KFEEFFDRYRVLLP
+681 SFEEFFERYRVLLP
-695 WSLREKL
+695 WSLREQL
-702 KNDARQSCICISE
+702 KNDARQSCISISE

-727 KTKIFLKDYHDTVLE
+727 KTKIFLKDHHDTVLE
-742 LQRQHVLTDKVLLI
+742 LERQNILTDKVLLI
-756 QKVMRGLKDRSQFLK
+756 QKVMRGLKDRKRFLK
-771 QRKSAVAIQSAW
+771 QRKSAVVIQSAW

-791 FRMAMLGFGRLQA
+791 FRMVMLGFGRLQA
-804 LHRSRQLSK
+804 LYRSRQLAK
-813 QYEATRAHVIRLQAM
+813 QYEATRAHIIRLQAM
-828 CRGYLLRHKIAEQK
+828 CRGYLMRQKIAEQK
-842 KAACVIQAYARGMFA
+842 KAVCVIQAYARGMFA
-857 RRTYQRMRREV
+857 RRIYQRMKRENK
-868 CSEKPPQAIFD
+868 CRLEARNI
-879 FTIQHCT
+879 
-886 TRAGPHCHNTFVVVL
+886 R
-901 HPSTHSF
+901 
-908 QQSDVL
+908 
-914 VMSNQLLCLKEHLA
+914 LKEEKRLIHVLGPVKAREEAMRLEKEYLA
-928 ALEREEEEERQKRNA
+928 TLEREEAEARQRRNA
-943 LANKPTNHDVLSDQ
+943 LAYKPTNHNVISDQ

-985 ETKPNKLEEVDLD
+985 ETKPNKLNEVDLD

-1024 YFQGSSTHTHIRKQ
+1024 YFQGSSTHTHIRRQ
-1038 LRQPL
+1038 LRHPL

-1074 FAKNSTTKS
+1074 FARNATSKS
-1083 SSVMTQIY
+1083 GSVMTQIY
-1091 DTIGRKNQVQFRND
+1091 DTLGKKNQVQFRND
-1105 SPNMV
+1105 SPDM
-1110 RQEGFR
+1110 RQS
-1116 ETRKDNKISKG
+1116 RKDNKISKG

-1139 TGKVADQLRSGEEAF
+1139 TGKVTDQLRSGEEAF
-1154 QDDKLITERPM
+1154 QEDSSISERPM

-1181 PAIRDEIYCQIC
+1181 PAIRKVRFDHN
-1193 KQLTENSNRSSYA
+1193 LF
-1206 RGWILLSLCLG
+1206 LS
-1217 CFPPSDTFVKY
+1217 FDS
-1228 LLNFIHHGPT
+1228 
-1238 GYAPYCAERLRRTYV
+1238 
-1253 NGARTEPPSWLELQ
+1253 
-1267 LKAAVH
+1267 
-1273 DLQGDTS
+1273 DLQATKQKKPIMFNVTLMNGQSMTVPADSAS
-1280 IHSGATDQ
+1280 IAKEICQFIADKTKLKDLFGFS
-1288 NHLLGAALYIFCG
+1288 LYIAVFDKVWSLG
-1301 KNQAGLMLFKW
+1301 GG
-1312 REEMCMIGLYPPSP
+1312 RD
-1326 SFKCHPNHVLDAIS
+1326 HVLDAIS

-1345 VKERGTHERH
+1345 VKERGIHERN

-1361 FRKEIFTPWHSSQ
+1361 FRKEIFTPWHNSQ
-1374 EDPVSTDLIYHQ
+1374 EDPISTDLIYHQ
-1386 VIRGIRFGEY
+1386 IIRGIRFGEY

-1420 HNDLVQKVLHDC
+1420 HNELVQKVLHDC
-1432 IPAKQLKSKPLE
+1432 IPVKQLKSKPLE

-1458 YTQDRLS
+1458 YTQDHLS
-1465 RQAVKEQLVDFARFQ
+1465 RQTVKEQLVDFARFQ

-1504 IVAVNWKGI
+1504 IVAINWKGI

-1525 LTFPEVTGIHT
+1525 LTFPEITGIHT
-1536 NRWCRCLGCGCR
+1536 N
-1548 WVRSFSD
+1548 
-1555 ALVTNCSIT
+1555 
-1564 PRAVKSFG
+1564 RAVKSFG

-1596 ELVVMFLEGLKRRS
+1596 ELVVMFLEGLKKRS
-1610 RFAVAMHDKK
+1610 RFAVAMHEKK
-1620 SQDDPAIL
+1620 SQEDPAIL

-1635 LILTEDKRL
+1635 LIFTEDKRL

-1659 KTGNVFLEDIYIIPS
+1659 KTGNVFLEEIYIIPS

-1684 LLMMSPEQRRTASQ
+1684 LLMMSPDQRTASQ
-1698 NSCIEKPDEEDLKV
+1698 NSYMDEPDEEDLKV

-1722 EHFRSPEKESISKA
+1722 EHFR
-1736 VLQKSRGRS
+1736 
-1745 QLWAHS
+1745 
-1751 KEPLKQPLLKR
+1751 
-1762 ACTDPELR
+1762 
-1770 DLASP
+1770 
-1775 SPIMKFM
+1775 
-1782 GDYPSKQSHSS
+1782 
-1793 VEVTDQIF
+1793 
-1801 VAAIQEEVL
+1801 
-1810 RDEVYCQIMKQL
+1810 
-1822 TENRNRYSAGV
+1822 YSV

-1863 RQKEPLALECSRR
+1863 RQKETLALDCSQR

-1886 KWAPHSVEVEAILQ
+1886 KWAPHPVEVEAILQ
-1900 NTTKISHKIC
+1900 NNTKISHKIC
-1910 FPNETEQTFSVGT
+1910 FPNETEQTFDVGT
-1923 NTKNRTLCQNIA
+1923 NTKIRTLCQNIA
-1935 SKLQLSSWEGFSLFV
+1935 SKLQMNSWEGFSLFV

-1973 DWNRRNKPGKDGAM
+1973 DWNRRNKPGKDGATM
-1987 SVAYEV
+1987 SVAYKV

-1999 WLNVTPGKDLKADTI
+1999 WLNVTPGKDLKADSI
-2014 FHYHQE
+2014 FHYHQVTSSLKHKHNGRTGLFQE

-2039 AGLIYKVHFNND
+2039 AGLIYKVRFDND
-2051 RAQLAT
+2051 RTQLPT

-2067 DNLLR
+2067 DNLVR
-2072 AIPPDEW
+2072 AISTDEW
-2079 KKSIIAAYSK
+2079 KKSITAAYGK
-2089 HEGKSVDEAKIAF
+2089 HEGKTVDEAKIAF
-2102 LKMIHRWPTFGS
+2102 LKLIHRWPTFGS

-2128 DIVLIAINK
+2128 EIVLIAINK

-2204 NAVNKQKN
+2204 NAVNKQKNLPA

>member
-1 SFSSPQGDHV
+1 MVVFRKGDHV
-11 WLDTQTNSEF
+11 WLDTQPNSEF

-29 KDSESGRILLEDDE
+29 KDSDSGRILLEDDE

-50 ARNMHTVHM
+50 ARNMHMVRL
-59 MHPSSVHGVEDMILL
+59 MHPSSVHGVEDMIRL
-74 GDLNEAG
+74 GDLHEAG
-81 MVHNLLIRHQEH
+81 IVHNLLIRHQEH

-121 LYCNRR
+121 LYCNKR

-139 DNCYFNMKRNN
+139 DNCYFNMKRNK

-173 QFLAAV
+173 QFLAAI

-185 IEQQI
+185 IEQQV

-286 CMSCDGRNDAK
+286 CTFCDGRNDAK

-304 AMKILMF
+304 AMKILTF

-421 PTSQKPKGGRHSI
+421 PTLQKAKDSCHSI

-466 VHHVFKLEQEEYLA
+466 VHHVFKLEQEEYHA
-480 EHIAWNNI
+480 ENITWSNI

-542 RSVHDTK
+542 KSVHDTK

-591 EIFQQSACAYSSQGV
+591 EIFQVETTPPSLGRGTIRHLGADQSYKGL

-669 IQIRKAGYPIRY
+669 IQIRKAGFPVRY
-681 KFEEFFDRYRVLLP
+681 SFEEFFDRYRALLP
-695 WSLREKL
+695 WSLRQQL
-702 KNDARQSCICISE
+702 KNDARQSCISISE

-727 KTKIFLKDYHDTVLE
+727 KTKMFLKDHHDTVLE
-742 LQRQHVLTDKVLLI
+742 LQRQNILTDKVLLI
-756 QKVMRGLKDRSQFLK
+756 QKVMRGVKDRKQFLK
-771 QRKSAVAIQSAW
+771 QRRSAVAIQSAW

-791 FRMAMLGFGRLQA
+791 FRMIMLGFGRLQA
-804 LHRSRQLSK
+804 LYRSRQLAK
-813 QYEATRAHVIRLQAM
+813 QYEATRTHIIRLQAM
-828 CRGYLLRHKIAEQK
+828 CRGYLMRQKVAEQK
-842 KAACVIQAYARGMFA
+842 KAVSVIQAYARGMFA
-857 RRTYQRMRREV
+857 RRLYQQMKKQNTGKVEARNIHLEEEKHLIQVLGPAREEAMR
-868 CSEKPPQAIFD
+868 SE
-879 FTIQHCT
+879 
-886 TRAGPHCHNTFVVVL
+886 
-901 HPSTHSF
+901 
-908 QQSDVL
+908 
-914 VMSNQLLCLKEHLA
+914 KEHLA
-928 ALEREEEEERQKRNA
+928 ALEREKAEARQRRKV
-943 LANKPTNHDVLSDQ
+943 LATKPANDDVISDQ

-985 ETKPNKLEEVDLD
+985 ETERNRLDEVDLD

-1024 YFQGSSTHTHIRKQ
+1024 YFQGSSTHTHIRRQ
-1038 LRQPL
+1038 LRHPL

-1057 VWVIILRF
+1057 VWAIILRF
-1065 MGDLPEPAM
+1065 MGDLPEPAVI
-1074 FAKNSTTKS
+1074 AKNASTRS
-1083 SSVMTQIY
+1083 GSVMTQIY
-1091 DTIGRKNQVQFRND
+1091 DTLGRKNQVQFRND
-1105 SPNMV
+1105 SPDM
-1110 RQEGFR
+1110 REG
-1116 ETRKDNKISKG
+1116 RKDNKISKG
-1127 ISSLKLKRSSKL
+1127 ISSLKLKRTSKL
-1139 TGKVADQLRSGEEAF
+1139 TGKVTDQLRGGEEAF
-1154 QDDKLITERPM
+1154 QEDNSISERPM

-1228 LLNFIHHGPT
+1228 LLNFIHHGPA

-1267 LKAAVH
+1267 ATKQKKPIVFNVTLMNGQSITVPADSASTAKEICQFIADKTTLKDVF
-1273 DLQGDTS
+1273 GFS
-1280 IHSGATDQ
+1280 
-1288 NHLLGAALYIFCG
+1288 LYIAVFDKVWSLG
-1301 KNQAGLMLFKW
+1301 GG
-1312 REEMCMIGLYPPSP
+1312 RD
-1326 SFKCHPNHVLDAIS
+1326 HVLDAIS

-1345 VKERGTHERH
+1345 VKERGTHERN

-1361 FRKEIFTPWHSSQ
+1361 FRKEIFTPWHNSQ
-1374 EDPVSTDLIYHQ
+1374 EDPISTDLIYHQ

-1420 HNDLVQKVLHDC
+1420 HNELVQKVLHDC

-1465 RQAVKEQLVDFARFQ
+1465 RQTVKEQLVDFARFQ

-1525 LTFPEVTGIHT
+1525 LTFPEITGIHT
-1536 NRWCRCLGCGCR
+1536 NR
-1548 WVRSFSD
+1548 
-1555 ALVTNCSIT
+1555 
-1564 PRAVKSFG
+1564 AVKTFG

-1583 EFVLTSVNSVVIA
+1583 EFVLTSVNSIVIA
-1596 ELVVMFLEGLKRRS
+1596 ELVVMFLEGLKKRS
-1610 RFAVAMHDKK
+1610 RFAVAMQEKK
-1620 SQDDPAIL
+1620 SQEDPAIL

-1635 LILTEDKRL
+1635 LIFTEDKRL
-1644 DANSGWIYAQNERTG
+1644 DANSGWICAQNERTG

-1684 LLMMSPEQRRTASQ
+1684 LLMMSPDQRRTASQ
-1698 NSCIEKPDEEDLKV
+1698 NSYMDEPDEDDLKV

-1722 EHFRSPEKESISKA
+1722 EHFRTPEKESISKA

-1762 ACTDPELR
+1762 ACTDPDLR
-1770 DLASP
+1770 DLACQAFIA
-1775 SPIMKFM
+1775 IMKFM
-1782 GDYPSKQSHSS
+1782 GDYPSKQVHSS

-1801 VAAIQEEVL
+1801 VAAIQEEIL
-1810 RDEVYCQIMKQL
+1810 RDEIYCQIMKQL
-1822 TENRNRYSAGV
+1822 TENRNRYSV

-1863 RQKEPLALECSRR
+1863 RQKETLALECSRR

-1886 KWAPHSVEVEAILQ
+1886 KWAPHPVEVEAILQ
-1900 NTTKISHKIC
+1900 NNTKISHKIC
-1910 FPNETEQTFSVGT
+1910 FPNETEETFNVGT
-1923 NTKNRTLCQNIA
+1923 NTKIRTLCQNIA

-1973 DWNRRNKPGKDGAM
+1973 EWNRRNKPGKDGAAM
-1987 SVAYEV
+1987 SVAYNV

-1999 WLNVTPGKDLKADTI
+1999 WLNVTPGKDLKADSI

-2039 AGLIYKVHFNND
+2039 AGLIYKVRFNND
-2051 RAQLAT
+2051 RTQLAI

-2072 AIPPDEW
+2072 VISPDEW
-2079 KKSIIAAYSK
+2079 KKSITAAYSK
-2089 HEGKSVDEAKIAF
+2089 HEGKTVDEAKIAF
-2102 LKMIHRWPTFGS
+2102 LKMVYRWPTFGS

-2128 DIVLIAINK
+2128 EIVLIAINK

-2204 NAVNKQKN
+2204 NAVNKQKNLSA

>member
-1 SFSSPQGDHV
+1 MVVFRKGDHV
-11 WLDTQTNSEF
+11 WLDTHPKSEF

-29 KDSESGRILLEDDE
+29 KDSDSGRILLEDDE

-50 ARNMHTVHM
+50 ARNMHMVHL
-59 MHPSSVHGVEDMILL
+59 MHPSSVQGVEDMIRL
-74 GDLNEAG
+74 GDLHEAG

-121 LYCNRR
+121 LYCNKR

-139 DNCYFNMKRNN
+139 DNCYFNMKRNK

-311 SDSEHWDISKLLA
+311 SDAEHWDINKLLA

-421 PTSQKPKGGRHSI
+421 PTSQKPKGTRQSI

-542 RSVHDTK
+542 KSVHDTK
-549 FGINHFAGVV
+549 FGINHFAGLV

-591 EIFQQSACAYSSQGV
+591 EIFQVEMTPPSLGRGTIRHLGADQAYKGL

-623 EKLMKILE
+623 EKLMKILG

-681 KFEEFFDRYRVLLP
+681 SFEEFFERYRVLLP
-695 WSLREKL
+695 WSLREQL
-702 KNDARQSCICISE
+702 KNDARQSCISISE

-727 KTKIFLKDYHDTVLE
+727 KTRIFLKDHHDTVLE
-742 LQRQHVLTDKVLLI
+742 LQRQNILTDKVLLI
-756 QKVMRGLKDRSQFLK
+756 QKVMRGLKDRKQFLK

-791 FRMAMLGFGRLQA
+791 FRMVMLGFGRLQA
-804 LHRSRQLSK
+804 LYRSQQLAK
-813 QYEATRAHVIRLQAM
+813 QYEATRAHIIRLQAI
-828 CRGYLLRHKIAEQK
+828 CRGYLMRQKIAEQK
-842 KAACVIQAYARGMFA
+842 KAVCVIQAYARGMFA
-857 RRTYQRMRREV
+857 RRIYQRVKRENKCKLEARNIRLEEERRLIQVLGPVKAREEAMRLE
-868 CSEKPPQAIFD
+868 
-879 FTIQHCT
+879 
-886 TRAGPHCHNTFVVVL
+886 
-901 HPSTHSF
+901 
-908 QQSDVL
+908 
-914 VMSNQLLCLKEHLA
+914 KEHLA
-928 ALEREEEEERQKRNA
+928 TLEREEEEARQRRNV
-943 LANKPTNHDVLSDQ
+943 LANKPTNHDVTSDQ

-985 ETKPNKLEEVDLD
+985 ETKPSKLDEVDLD

-1007 EEADGLE
+1007 EEAGGLE

-1024 YFQGSSTHTHIRKQ
+1024 YFQGSSTHTHIRRQ
-1038 LRQPL
+1038 LRHPL

-1074 FAKNSTTKS
+1074 FAKNATTKS
-1083 SSVMTQIY
+1083 GSVMTQIY
-1091 DTIGRKNQVQFRND
+1091 DTLGRKNQVQFRND
-1105 SPNMV
+1105 SPNM
-1110 RQEGFR
+1110 R
-1116 ETRKDNKISKG
+1116 ESRKDNKISKG

-1139 TGKVADQLRSGEEAF
+1139 TGKVTDQLRSGEEAF
-1154 QDDKLITERPM
+1154 QEDSSMSERPM

-1267 LKAAVH
+1267 ATKQKKPIMFNITLMNGQSITVPADSASIAKEICQFIADKIKLKDVF
-1273 DLQGDTS
+1273 GFS
-1280 IHSGATDQ
+1280 
-1288 NHLLGAALYIFCG
+1288 LYIAVFDKVWSLG
-1301 KNQAGLMLFKW
+1301 GG
-1312 REEMCMIGLYPPSP
+1312 RD
-1326 SFKCHPNHVLDAIS
+1326 HVLDAIS

-1345 VKERGTHERH
+1345 VKERGTHERN

-1361 FRKEIFTPWHSSQ
+1361 FRKEIFTPWHNSQ

-1396 RCEKEEDLVE
+1396 RCDKEEDLVE

-1420 HNDLVQKVLHDC
+1420 HNELVQKVLHDC
-1432 IPAKQLKSKPLE
+1432 IPVKQLKSKPLE

-1449 ITYAHAKAP
+1449 ITYAHAKAS
-1458 YTQDRLS
+1458 YTQDQFS
-1465 RQAVKEQLVDFARFQ
+1465 RQTVKEQLVDFARFQ

-1504 IVAVNWKGI
+1504 IVAINWKGI

-1525 LTFPEVTGIHT
+1525 LTFPEITGIHT
-1536 NRWCRCLGCGCR
+1536 N
-1548 WVRSFSD
+1548 
-1555 ALVTNCSIT
+1555 
-1564 PRAVKSFG
+1564 RAVKSFG

-1596 ELVVMFLEGLKRRS
+1596 ELVVTFLEGLKKRS
-1610 RFAVAMHDKK
+1610 RFAVAMHEKK
-1620 SQDDPAIL
+1620 SQEDPAIL

-1635 LILTEDKRL
+1635 LIFTEDKRL
-1644 DANSGWIYAQNERTG
+1644 DADSGWICAQNERTG
-1659 KTGNVFLEDIYIIPS
+1659 KTGNVFLEEIYIIPS

-1684 LLMMSPEQRRTASQ
+1684 LLMMSPDQRRTASQ
-1698 NSCIEKPDEEDLKV
+1698 NSYMDEPDEEDLKV

-1722 EHFRSPEKESISKA
+1722 EHFRTPEKESISKA

-1751 KEPLKQPLLKR
+1751 KEPLKQPLLKT
-1762 ACTDPELR
+1762 ACTDPDLR
-1770 DLASP
+1770 DLACQAFIA
-1775 SPIMKFM
+1775 IMKFM
-1782 GDYPSKQSHSS
+1782 GDYPSKQTHSS

-1810 RDEVYCQIMKQL
+1810 RDEIYCQIMKQL
-1822 TENRNRYSAGV
+1822 TENRNRYSM

-1863 RQKEPLALECSRR
+1863 RQKETLALECSRR

-1886 KWAPHSVEVEAILQ
+1886 KWAPHPVEVEAILQ
-1900 NTTKISHKIC
+1900 NNTKISHKIC
-1910 FPNETEQTFSVGT
+1910 FPNETEQTFDVGT
-1923 NTKNRTLCQNIA
+1923 NTKIRTLCQNIA

-1973 DWNRRNKPGKDGAM
+1973 DWNRKNKPGKDGATM

-1999 WLNVTPGKDLKADTI
+1999 WLNVTPGKDLKADSI

-2039 AGLIYKVHFNND
+2039 AGLIYKVRFNND
-2051 RAQLAT
+2051 RTQLAT

-2072 AIPPDEW
+2072 AISPDEW
-2079 KKSIIAAYSK
+2079 KKSITAAYSK
-2089 HEGKSVDEAKIAF
+2089 HEGKTVDEAKIAF

-2128 DIVLIAINK
+2128 EIVLIAINK

-2204 NAVNKQKN
+2204 NAVNKQKNLPA

>member
-1 SFSSPQGDHV
+1 MVIFRKYVILLDTGFSSSQGDHV
-11 WLDTQTNSEF
+11 WLEAHPNSEF

-29 KDSESGRILLEDDE
+29 KDSDSGRILLEDDE

-50 ARNMHTVHM
+50 ARNMHMVRPM
-59 MHPSSVHGVEDMILL
+59 DPSTAQGVEDMIRL
-74 GDLNEAG
+74 GDLHEAG
-81 MVHNLLIRHQEH
+81 MVHNLLIRHQQH

-106 NPYQLLPLYTVDQIR
+106 NPYQLLPLYTVDLIR
-121 LYCNRR
+121 LYCNKR

-139 DNCYFNMKRNN
+139 DNCYFNMKRNK

-215 KYIDIHFNQN
+215 KYIDIYFNHS

-262 MNTEQKKMLNLGT
+262 MNLEQKKMLNLGT

-286 CMSCDGRNDAK
+286 CTSCDSRNDAK
-297 DYAHIRS
+297 EYAHIRS

-354 IATKLLEVDS
+354 IATKLLEVDY

-381 SVSRPLNIVQAADGR
+381 SVSRPLNVAQAADGR

-421 PTSQKPKGGRHSI
+421 PTSQKPKNTRQSI

-480 EHIAWNNI
+480 EHITWNNI

-520 TDATMLVKIN
+520 TDATMLIKIN
-530 SLHGKSKVYIPP
+530 SLHGKSRVYIPP
-542 RSVHDTK
+542 KSDHDTK
-549 FGINHFAGVV
+549 FGINHFAGAV

-583 SSKNKFLR
+583 SSKNKFLK
-591 EIFQQSACAYSSQGV
+591 EIFQVETTPTSLGRGTIRHLGSDQAYKGL

-623 EKLMKILE
+623 EKLMKILG

-644 DYKKPLLFDREL
+644 DYKKPLLFDRGL

-669 IQIRKAGYPIRY
+669 IRIRKAGYPVRY
-681 KFEEFFDRYRVLLP
+681 TFEEFFERYRVLLP
-695 WSLREKL
+695 WSALEPV
-702 KNDARQSCICISE
+702 KNDARQCCIRISE

-727 KTKIFLKDYHDTVLE
+727 KTKIFLKDYHDTILE
-742 LQRQHVLTDKVLLI
+742 LERQKILTDKVLLI
-756 QKVMRGLKDRSQFLK
+756 QKVMRGFKDRKQFLK
-771 QRKSAVAIQSAW
+771 QRKSAIAIQAAW

-791 FRMAMLGFGRLQA
+791 FRMIMLGFGRLQA
-804 LHRSRQLSK
+804 LYRSRQLAK
-813 QYEATRAHVIRLQAM
+813 QYETARAHIIRFQAA
-828 CRGYLLRHKIAEQK
+828 CRGYLIRQK
-842 KAACVIQAYARGMFA
+842 NKVKLEARNIRLEEEERLISIVGPVKAREEA
-857 RRTYQRMRREV
+857 MRLE
-868 CSEKPPQAIFD
+868 
-879 FTIQHCT
+879 
-886 TRAGPHCHNTFVVVL
+886 
-901 HPSTHSF
+901 
-908 QQSDVL
+908 
-914 VMSNQLLCLKEHLA
+914 KEHLA
-928 ALEREEEEERQKRNA
+928 ALEEEEEEEGQRMNDDFVDRH
-943 LANKPTNHDVLSDQ
+943 TNYDVISDQ

-985 ETKPNKLEEVDLD
+985 ETKPSKLEEVDLD
-998 MVPMSVELE
+998 TIPMSVELE

-1014 EYTFPKFAAT
+1014 DYTFPKFAAT
-1024 YFQGSSTHTHIRKQ
+1024 YFQGSSTHTHIRKP
-1038 LRQPL
+1038 LRHPL

-1057 VWVIILRF
+1057 VWVTILRF
-1065 MGDLPEPAM
+1065 MGDLPEPTM
-1074 FAKNSTTKS
+1074 FAKNATKS
-1083 SSVMTQIY
+1083 SSMMTQIY
-1091 DTIGRKNQVQFRND
+1091 DTLGRKNQVQFKND
-1105 SPNMV
+1105 SPDM
-1110 RQEGFR
+1110 R
-1116 ETRKDNKISKG
+1116 ESKKDNKISKG

-1139 TGKVADQLRSGEEAF
+1139 TGKVTDQLKSGEEGF
-1154 QDDKLITERPM
+1154 QEDSSISERPM

-1193 KQLTENSNRSSYA
+1193 KQLTENSSRSSYA

-1228 LLNFIHHGPT
+1228 LLNFIHNGPS

-1267 LKAAVH
+1267 ATKQKKPIMFNVTLMNGQSITVPADSASTAKEICQFIADKTKLK
-1273 DLQGDTS
+1273 DIFGFS
-1280 IHSGATDQ
+1280 
-1288 NHLLGAALYIFCG
+1288 LYIAVFDKVWSLG
-1301 KNQAGLMLFKW
+1301 GG
-1312 REEMCMIGLYPPSP
+1312 RD
-1326 SFKCHPNHVLDAIS
+1326 HVLDAIS

-1361 FRKEIFTPWHSSQ
+1361 FRKEIFTPWHNSQ
-1374 EDPVSTDLIYHQ
+1374 EDPISTDLIYHQ

-1406 IGAKYCYIQFGDSI
+1406 IGAKYCYVQFGDTI
-1420 HNDLVQKVLHDC
+1420 HNELVQKVLHDC
-1432 IPAKQLKSKPLE
+1432 IPVKQLKSKPLE

-1504 IVAVNWKGI
+1504 ILAVNWKGI

-1525 LTFPEVTGIHT
+1525 LTFPEITGIHT
-1536 NRWCRCLGCGCR
+1536 N
-1548 WVRSFSD
+1548 
-1555 ALVTNCSIT
+1555 
-1564 PRAVKSFG
+1564 RAVKSFG

-1583 EFVLTSVNSVVIA
+1583 EFVLTSVNSIVIA
-1596 ELVVMFLEGLKRRS
+1596 ELVVMFLEGLKKRS
-1610 RFAVAMHDKK
+1610 RFAVAMHEKK
-1620 SQDDPAIL
+1620 SQEDPAIL

-1644 DANSGWIYAQNERTG
+1644 DANSGWIYAQNDRTG
-1659 KTGNVFLEDIYIIPS
+1659 KTGNVFLEEMYIIPS

-1684 LLMMSPEQRRTASQ
+1684 LLMMSPDQRRTASQ
-1698 NSCIEKPDEEDLKV
+1698 NSYIEEPDEEDLKV

-1722 EHFRSPEKESISKA
+1722 EHFRIPEKESISKA
-1736 VLQKSRGRS
+1736 VLQKSRGHS

-1751 KEPLKQPLLKR
+1751 KDPLKQPLLKA
-1762 ACTDPELR
+1762 ACIDPDVR
-1770 DLASP
+1770 DVACQAFTA
-1775 SPIMKFM
+1775 IMKFM
-1782 GDYPSKQSHSS
+1782 GDYPSKQTHSS

-1801 VAAIQEEVL
+1801 VAAIKEEVL
-1810 RDEVYCQIMKQL
+1810 RDEIYCQIMKQL
-1822 TENRNRYSAGV
+1822 TENRNRYSV

-1852 LLKHAQKFMET
+1852 LLKHAQKFIET
-1863 RQKEPLALECSRR
+1863 RQKEPLALECKRR

-1886 KWAPHSVEVEAILQ
+1886 KWAPHPVEVEAILQ
-1900 NTTKISHKIC
+1900 NNTKISHKIC
-1910 FPNETEQTFSVGT
+1910 FPNETEQTFDVGT

-1965 FDSLRQVT
+1965 FDSLRQLT
-1973 DWNRRNKPGKDGAM
+1973 DWTKRNKPVKDGATM

-1999 WLNVTPGKDLKADTI
+1999 WLNVTPGKDLKADSI

-2027 YHKCSK
+2027 YHNCSR

-2039 AGLIYKVHFNND
+2039 AGLIYKVRFNND
-2051 RAQLAT
+2051 RTQLAT

-2072 AIPPDEW
+2072 VTSPDEW
-2079 KKSIIAAYSK
+2079 KKSITAAYSK
-2089 HEGKSVDEAKIAF
+2089 HEGKTVDEAKIAF
-2102 LKMIHRWPTFGS
+2102 LKIIYRWPTFGS

-2128 DIVLIAINK
+2128 EIVLIAINK

-2142 IHQKTKDILTVYPFN
+2142 IHQKTKEILTVYPFN

-2162 SSGSTYFHMTIGN
+2162 SSGSTFFHMTIGN

-2199 VRLLM
+2199 VHLLM
-2204 NAVNKQKN
+2204 NAVNKQKSLPA

>member
-1 SFSSPQGDHV
+1 MDERVCFLQMMNMRSNVDLSQTAEGKNPKQAGVQGDHV
-11 WLDTQTNSEF
+11 WLEAQPNSEF

-29 KDSESGRILLEDDE
+29 KDSDSGRILLEDDE

-50 ARNMHTVHM
+50 ARNMHMVRPM
-59 MHPSSVHGVEDMILL
+59 DPSTAQGVEDMIRL
-74 GDLNEAG
+74 GDLHEAG
-81 MVHNLLIRHQEH
+81 MVHNLLIRHQQH

-106 NPYQLLPLYTVDQIR
+106 NPYQLLPLYTVDLIR
-121 LYCNRR
+121 LYCNKR

-139 DNCYFNMKRNN
+139 DNCYFNMKRNK

-215 KYIDIHFNQN
+215 KYIDIYFNHS

-262 MNTEQKKMLNLGT
+262 MNLEQKKMLNLGT

-286 CMSCDGRNDAK
+286 CTSCDSRNDAK
-297 DYAHIRS
+297 EYAHIRS

-354 IATKLLEVDS
+354 IATKLLE
-364 SELQNS
+364 
-370 LTNLSIIVRGE
+370 
-381 SVSRPLNIVQAADGR
+381 
-396 DAFVKGIYGRI
+396 GIYGRI

-421 PTSQKPKGGRHSI
+421 PTSQKPKNTRQSI

-480 EHIAWNNI
+480 EHITWNNI

-520 TDATMLVKIN
+520 TDATMLIKIN
-530 SLHGKSKVYIPP
+530 SLHGKSRVYIPP
-542 RSVHDTK
+542 KSDHDTK
-549 FGINHFAGVV
+549 FGINHFAGAV

-591 EIFQQSACAYSSQGV
+591 QIFQVETTPTSLGRGTIRHLGSDQAYKSLAQCGFWLSRTSGYGQSL

-623 EKLMKILE
+623 EKLMKILG

-669 IQIRKAGYPIRY
+669 IRIRKAGYPVRY
-681 KFEEFFDRYRVLLP
+681 TFEEFFERYRVLLP
-695 WSLREKL
+695 WSALEPL
-702 KNDARQSCICISE
+702 KNDARQCCIRISE
-715 AVLGKDESWQAG
+715 AILGKDESWQAG
-727 KTKIFLKDYHDTVLE
+727 KTKIFLKDHHDTVLE
-742 LQRQHVLTDKVLLI
+742 LERQKILTDKVLLI
-756 QKVMRGLKDRSQFLK
+756 QRVMRGFKDRKQFLN
-771 QRKSAVAIQSAW
+771 QRKSAVAIQAAW
-783 RGYCCRKD
+783 RGYCCRKE
-791 FRMAMLGFGRLQA
+791 FRMIMLGFGRLQA
-804 LHRSRQLSK
+804 LYRSRQLAK
-813 QYEATRAHVIRLQAM
+813 QYETARAHIIRFQAA
-828 CRGYLLRHKIAEQK
+828 CRGYLIRQK
-842 KAACVIQAYARGMFA
+842 NKVKLEARNIRLEEEKRLITVLGPVKA
-857 RRTYQRMRREV
+857 RE
-868 CSEKPPQAIFD
+868 EAMK
-879 FTIQHCT
+879 
-886 TRAGPHCHNTFVVVL
+886 L
-901 HPSTHSF
+901 E
-908 QQSDVL
+908 
-914 VMSNQLLCLKEHLA
+914 KEHLA
-928 ALEREEEEERQKRNA
+928 TLEEEEEEERQRMNDRHM
-943 LANKPTNHDVLSDQ
+943 NYDVISDQ

-973 QEGQAPLGFEDL
+973 QEGQAPLGFE
-985 ETKPNKLEEVDLD
+985 VDLD
-998 MVPMSVELE
+998 MIPMSVELE

-1014 EYTFPKFAAT
+1014 DYTFPKFAAT
-1024 YFQGSSTHTHIRKQ
+1024 YFQGSSTHTHIRKP
-1038 LRQPL
+1038 LRHPL

-1065 MGDLPEPAM
+1065 MGDLPEPTM
-1074 FAKNSTTKS
+1074 FAKNVTKS
-1083 SSVMTQIY
+1083 GSMMTQIY
-1091 DTIGRKNQVQFRND
+1091 DTLGKKNQVQFKND
-1105 SPNMV
+1105 SPDM
-1110 RQEGFR
+1110 R
-1116 ETRKDNKISKG
+1116 ESKKDNKISKS

-1139 TGKVADQLRSGEEAF
+1139 TGKVTDQLKSGEEGF
-1154 QDDKLITERPM
+1154 HEDSSISERPM

-1228 LLNFIHHGPT
+1228 LLNFIHSGPS

-1267 LKAAVH
+1267 ATKQKKPIMFNVTLMNGQSITVPADSASIAKEICQFIADKTKLK
-1273 DLQGDTS
+1273 DIFGFS
-1280 IHSGATDQ
+1280 
-1288 NHLLGAALYIFCG
+1288 LYIAVFDKVWSLG
-1301 KNQAGLMLFKW
+1301 GG
-1312 REEMCMIGLYPPSP
+1312 RD
-1326 SFKCHPNHVLDAIS
+1326 HVLDAIS

-1361 FRKEIFTPWHSSQ
+1361 FRKEIFTPWHNSQ
-1374 EDPVSTDLIYHQ
+1374 EDPISTDLIYHQ

-1420 HNDLVQKVLHDC
+1420 HNELVQKVLHDC
-1432 IPAKQLKSKPLE
+1432 IPVKQLKSKPLE

-1490 VTKFSGPSLPKNHF
+1490 VTRFSGPSLPKNHF
-1504 IVAVNWKGI
+1504 ILAVNWKGI

-1525 LTFPEVTGIHT
+1525 LSFPEITGIHT
-1536 NRWCRCLGCGCR
+1536 N
-1548 WVRSFSD
+1548 
-1555 ALVTNCSIT
+1555 
-1564 PRAVKSFG
+1564 RAVKSFG

-1583 EFVLTSVNSVVIA
+1583 EFVLTSVNSIVIA
-1596 ELVVMFLEGLKRRS
+1596 ELVVTFLEGLKKRS
-1610 RFAVAMHDKK
+1610 RFAVAMHEKK
-1620 SQDDPAIL
+1620 SQEDPAIL

-1644 DANSGWIYAQNERTG
+1644 DANTGWIHAQNDRTG
-1659 KTGNVFLEDIYIIPS
+1659 KTGNVFLEEMYIIPS
-1674 LTKPSSQVLS
+1674 LTKPSSQVLG
-1684 LLMMSPEQRRTASQ
+1684 LLMMSPDQRRTASQ
-1698 NSCIEKPDEEDLKV
+1698 NSYIEEPDEEDLKV

-1722 EHFRSPEKESISKA
+1722 EHFRTPEKESISKA
-1736 VLQKSRGRS
+1736 VLQKSRGHS

-1751 KEPLKQPLLKR
+1751 KDPLRQPLLKA
-1762 ACTDPELR
+1762 ACTDPDLR
-1770 DLASP
+1770 D
-1775 SPIMKFM
+1775 
-1782 GDYPSKQSHSS
+1782 
-1793 VEVTDQIF
+1793 
-1801 VAAIQEEVL
+1801 VA
-1810 RDEVYCQIMKQL
+1810 CQAFIDI
-1822 TENRNRYSAGV
+1822 
-1833 TKGWQLLW
+1833 LL
-1841 LCTGLFPPSKS
+1841 L
-1852 LLKHAQKFMET
+1852 
-1863 RQKEPLALECSRR
+1863 
-1876 IQTVMRSGSR
+1876 
-1886 KWAPHSVEVEAILQ
+1886 
-1900 NTTKISHKIC
+1900 
-1910 FPNETEQTFSVGT
+1910 
-1923 NTKNRTLCQNIA
+1923 
-1935 SKLQLSSWEGFSLFV
+1935 FSLGPENFLG
-1950 KIADKVISQNEADYF
+1950 KEELLPQHSPP
-1965 FDSLRQVT
+1965 LR
-1973 DWNRRNKPGKDGAM
+1973 
-1987 SVAYEV
+1987 
-1993 YFMRKL
+1993 
-1999 WLNVTPGKDLKADTI
+1999 
-2014 FHYHQE
+2014 
-2020 LPKYLRG
+2020 
-2027 YHKCSK
+2027 
-2033 DEAVQL
+2033 
-2039 AGLIYKVHFNND
+2039 
-2051 RAQLAT
+2051 
-2057 IPKILKELVP
+2057 
-2067 DNLLR
+2067 
-2072 AIPPDEW
+2072 
-2079 KKSIIAAYSK
+2079 
-2089 HEGKSVDEAKIAF
+2089 
-2102 LKMIHRWPTFGS
+2102 
-2114 AFFEVKQTSEPNFP
+2114 
-2128 DIVLIAINK
+2128 
-2137 QGVSL
+2137 
-2142 IHQKTKDILTVYPFN
+2142 
-2157 KISNW
+2157 
-2162 SSGSTYFHMTIGN
+2162 
-2175 LVRGSRILCETSLGY
+2175 
-2190 KMDDLLTSY
+2190 
-2199 VRLLM
+2199 
-2204 NAVNKQKN
+2204 

>member
-1 SFSSPQGDHV
+1 MSGDHV
-11 WLDTQTNSEF
+11 WLDTQSNSEF

-29 KDSESGRILLEDDE
+29 KDSDSGRILLEDDE

-50 ARNMHTVHM
+50 ARNMHMVHL
-59 MHPSSVHGVEDMILL
+59 MHPSSVQGVEDMINL
-74 GDLNEAG
+74 GDLHEAG
-81 MVHNLLIRHQEH
+81 MVHNLLIRHQEQ

-121 LYCNRR
+121 LYCNKR

-139 DNCYFNMKRNN
+139 DNCYFNMKRNK

-163 GKTES
+163 GKTEN

-311 SDSEHWDISKLLA
+311 SDSENWDISKLLA

-354 IATKLLEVDS
+354 VASKLLEVDS

-421 PTSQKPKGGRHSI
+421 PTSQKPKNRYQSI

-520 TDATMLVKIN
+520 TEATMLVKIN

-542 RSVHDTK
+542 KSDHDTK
-549 FGINHFAGVV
+549 FGINHFAGIV

-591 EIFQQSACAYSSQGV
+591 EIFQVETTPPSLGRGTIRHLGSDHAYKGA

-669 IQIRKAGYPIRY
+669 IQIRKSGYPIRY
-681 KFEEFFDRYRVLLP
+681 SFEEFFERYRVLLP
-695 WSLREKL
+695 WSVREQVCKQKL
-702 KNDARQSCICISE
+702 
-715 AVLGKDESWQAG
+715 V
-727 KTKIFLKDYHDTVLE
+727 
-742 LQRQHVLTDKVLLI
+742 
-756 QKVMRGLKDRSQFLK
+756 
-771 QRKSAVAIQSAW
+771 
-783 RGYCCRKD
+783 
-791 FRMAMLGFGRLQA
+791 MLGFGRLQA
-804 LHRSRQLSK
+804 LCRSRQLAK
-813 QYEATRAHVIRLQAM
+813 QYEATRAYIIRLQAM
-828 CRGYLLRHKIAEQK
+828 CRGYLMRQKIAEQK
-842 KAACVIQAYARGMFA
+842 KAVCVIQAYARGMELA
-857 RRTYQRMRREV
+857 QQLWKQSQIGPVVHRTSISR
-868 CSEKPPQAIFD
+868 
-879 FTIQHCT
+879 
-886 TRAGPHCHNTFVVVL
+886 
-901 HPSTHSF
+901 
-908 QQSDVL
+908 
-914 VMSNQLLCLKEHLA
+914 
-928 ALEREEEEERQKRNA
+928 KRNV

-985 ETKPNKLEEVDLD
+985 ETKSNKLNEVDLD

-1024 YFQGSSTHTHIRKQ
+1024 YFQGSSTHTHIRRQ
-1038 LRQPL
+1038 LRHPL
-1043 LYHDDKDNVLASLV
+1043 LYHEDKDNASLV

-1074 FAKNSTTKS
+1074 FAKNATTNS
-1083 SSVMTQIY
+1083 GSMMTHIY
-1091 DTIGRKNQVQFRND
+1091 DTLEQSGVLLGFFQV
-1105 SPNMV
+1105 
-1110 RQEGFR
+1110 
-1116 ETRKDNKISKG
+1116 T
-1127 ISSLKLKRSSKL
+1127 
-1139 TGKVADQLRSGEEAF
+1139 DQLRSGEEAF
-1154 QDDKLITERPM
+1154 QEDSSISERPM

-1181 PAIRDEIYCQIC
+1181 PDIRDEIYCQIC

-1238 GYAPYCAERLRRTYV
+1238 GYAPYCAERLRRTYI

-1267 LKAAVH
+1267 ATKQKKPIMFNVTLMNGQSITVPADSASTAKEICQFIADKTKLKDVF
-1273 DLQGDTS
+1273 GFS
-1280 IHSGATDQ
+1280 
-1288 NHLLGAALYIFCG
+1288 LYIAVFDKVWSLG
-1301 KNQAGLMLFKW
+1301 GG
-1312 REEMCMIGLYPPSP
+1312 RD
-1326 SFKCHPNHVLDAIS
+1326 HVLDAIS

-1345 VKERGTHERH
+1345 VKERGTHERN

-1361 FRKEIFTPWHSSQ
+1361 FRKEIFTPWHNSQ
-1374 EDPVSTDLIYHQ
+1374 EDPISTDLIYHQ

-1420 HNDLVQKVLHDC
+1420 HNELVQKALHDC
-1432 IPAKQLKSKPLE
+1432 IPVKQLKSKPLE

-1458 YTQDRLS
+1458 YTQDHLS
-1465 RQAVKEQLVDFARFQ
+1465 RQTVKEQLVDFARFQ

-1525 LTFPEVTGIHT
+1525 LTFPEITGIHT
-1536 NRWCRCLGCGCR
+1536 N
-1548 WVRSFSD
+1548 
-1555 ALVTNCSIT
+1555 
-1564 PRAVKSFG
+1564 RAVKSFG

-1596 ELVVMFLEGLKRRS
+1596 ELVVMFLEGLKKRS
-1610 RFAVAMHDKK
+1610 RFAVAMHEKK
-1620 SQDDPAIL
+1620 SQEDPAIL

-1635 LILTEDKRL
+1635 LIFTEDKRL
-1644 DANSGWIYAQNERTG
+1644 DANSGWICAQNERTS
-1659 KTGNVFLEDIYIIPS
+1659 KTGNVFLEEIYIIPS

-1684 LLMMSPEQRRTASQ
+1684 LLMMSPDQRRTASQ
-1698 NSCIEKPDEEDLKV
+1698 NSYMDEPDEEDLEV

-1722 EHFRSPEKESISKA
+1722 EHFRTPEKESISKT

-1762 ACTDPELR
+1762 ACTDPDLR
-1770 DLASP
+1770 DLACQAFIDILSLY
-1775 SPIMKFM
+1775 
-1782 GDYPSKQSHSS
+1782 YPSKQTHSS

-1810 RDEVYCQIMKQL
+1810 RDEIYCQIMKQL
-1822 TENRNRYSAGV
+1822 TENRNRYSM

-1863 RQKEPLALECSRR
+1863 RQKERLALECSRR
-1876 IQTVMRSGSR
+1876 IQTVMSGSR
-1886 KWAPHSVEVEAILQ
+1886 KWAPHPVEVEAILQ
-1900 NTTKISHKIC
+1900 NNTKISHKIC
-1910 FPNETEQTFSVGT
+1910 FPNETEQTFDVGT
-1923 NTKNRTLCQNIA
+1923 NTKIRTLCQKIA

-1973 DWNRRNKPGKDGAM
+1973 DWNRRNKPGKDGAV
-1987 SVAYEV
+1987 SVAYDV

-1999 WLNVTPGKDLKADTI
+1999 WLNVTPGKDMKADCI

-2039 AGLIYKVHFNND
+2039 AGLIYKVRFNND
-2051 RAQLAT
+2051 RTQLAT

-2072 AIPPDEW
+2072 AISLDEW

-2089 HEGKSVDEAKIAF
+2089 HEGKTVDEAKIAF

-2128 DIVLIAINK
+2128 EIVLIAINK

-2204 NAVNKQKN
+2204 NAVNKQKTLSA

>member
-1 SFSSPQGDHV
+1 FVIFRLTQGDHV
-11 WLDTQTNSEF
+11 WLEAQPNSEF

-29 KDSESGRILLEDDE
+29 KDSDSGRILLEDDE

-50 ARNMHTVHM
+50 ARNMHMVRPM
-59 MHPSSVHGVEDMILL
+59 DPSTAQGVEDMIRL
-74 GDLNEAG
+74 GDLHEAG
-81 MVHNLLIRHQEH
+81 MVHNLLIRHQQH

-106 NPYQLLPLYTVDQIR
+106 NPYQLLPLYTVDLIR
-121 LYCNRR
+121 LYCNKR

-139 DNCYFNMKRNN
+139 DNCYFNMKRNK

-215 KYIDIHFNQN
+215 KYIDIYFNHS

-262 MNTEQKKMLNLGT
+262 MNLEQKKMLNLGT

-286 CMSCDGRNDAK
+286 CTSCDSRNDAK
-297 DYAHIRS
+297 EYAHIRS

-354 IATKLLEVDS
+354 IATKLLEVDY

-381 SVSRPLNIVQAADGR
+381 SVSRPLNVAQAADGR

-421 PTSQKPKGGRHSI
+421 PTSQKPKNTRQSI

-480 EHIAWNNI
+480 EHITWNNI

-509 LIDEESKFPKG
+509 LIDEESRFPKG
-520 TDATMLVKIN
+520 TDATMLIKIN
-530 SLHGKSKVYIPP
+530 SLHGKSRIYIPP
-542 RSVHDTK
+542 KSDHDTK
-549 FGINHFAGVV
+549 FGINHFAGAV

-583 SSKNKFLR
+583 SSKNKFLK
-591 EIFQQSACAYSSQGV
+591 EIFQVETTPISLGRGTIRHLGNDQAYKGL

-623 EKLMKILE
+623 EKLMKILG

-669 IQIRKAGYPIRY
+669 IRIRKAGYPVRY
-681 KFEEFFDRYRVLLP
+681 TFEEFFDRYRVLLP
-695 WSLREKL
+695 QSV
-702 KNDARQSCICISE
+702 KNDARQCCIRISE

-727 KTKIFLKDYHDTVLE
+727 KTKIFLKVSKKNSLLSLLLKNWAVHC
-742 LQRQHVLTDKVLLI
+742 KV
-756 QKVMRGLKDRSQFLK
+756 
-771 QRKSAVAIQSAW
+771 
-783 RGYCCRKD
+783 
-791 FRMAMLGFGRLQA
+791 MLGFGRLQA
-804 LHRSRQLSK
+804 LYRSRQLAK
-813 QYEATRAHVIRLQAM
+813 QYETTRVHIIRFQAA
-828 CRGYLLRHKIAEQK
+828 CRGYLIRQK
-842 KAACVIQAYARGMFA
+842 VAAQMKAVCVIYRHMQGTCLFA
-857 RRTYQRMRREV
+857 
-868 CSEKPPQAIFD
+868 K
-879 FTIQHCT
+879 
-886 TRAGPHCHNTFVVVL
+886 
-901 HPSTHSF
+901 
-908 QQSDVL
+908 
-914 VMSNQLLCLKEHLA
+914 
-928 ALEREEEEERQKRNA
+928 EEEEGLRMNDDYVDRH
-943 LANKPTNHDVLSDQ
+943 ANYDVISDQ

-985 ETKPNKLEEVDLD
+985 ETKPSKLEEVDLD
-998 MVPMSVELE
+998 MIPMSMELE

-1014 EYTFPKFAAT
+1014 DYTFPKFAAT
-1024 YFQGSSTHTHIRKQ
+1024 YFQGSSTHTHIRKP
-1038 LRQPL
+1038 LRHPL
-1043 LYHDDKDNVLASLV
+1043 LYHDDKDNASLV

-1065 MGDLPEPAM
+1065 MGDLPEPTM
-1074 FAKNSTTKS
+1074 FAKNATKS
-1083 SSVMTQIY
+1083 GSVMTQIY
-1091 DTIGRKNQVQFRND
+1091 DTLGCGVIPGGQHRALIGFFQV
-1105 SPNMV
+1105 
-1110 RQEGFR
+1110 
-1116 ETRKDNKISKG
+1116 T
-1127 ISSLKLKRSSKL
+1127 
-1139 TGKVADQLRSGEEAF
+1139 DQLKSGEEGF
-1154 QDDKLITERPM
+1154 QEDSSISERPM

-1193 KQLTENSNRSSYA
+1193 KQLTENSSRSSYA

-1228 LLNFIHHGPT
+1228 LLNFIHNGPS

-1267 LKAAVH
+1267 ATKQKKPIMFNVTLMNGQSITVPADSASIAKEICQFIADKTKLK
-1273 DLQGDTS
+1273 DIFGFS
-1280 IHSGATDQ
+1280 
-1288 NHLLGAALYIFCG
+1288 LYIAVFDKVWSLG
-1301 KNQAGLMLFKW
+1301 GG
-1312 REEMCMIGLYPPSP
+1312 RD
-1326 SFKCHPNHVLDAIS
+1326 HVLDAIS

-1361 FRKEIFTPWHSSQ
+1361 FRKEIFTPWHNSQ

-1396 RCEKEEDLVE
+1396 RCEKDEDLVE
-1406 IGAKYCYIQFGDSI
+1406 IGAKYCYIQFGDTI
-1420 HNDLVQKVLHDC
+1420 HNELVQKVLHDC
-1432 IPAKQLKSKPLE
+1432 IPVKQLKSKPLE

-1504 IVAVNWKGI
+1504 ILAVNWKGI
-1513 CFLDESEKRLLE
+1513 L
-1525 LTFPEVTGIHT
+1525 
-1536 NRWCRCLGCGCR
+1536 
-1548 WVRSFSD
+1548 
-1555 ALVTNCSIT
+1555 
-1564 PRAVKSFG
+1564 PRK
-1572 QSCTLITLRAE
+1572 SCTLITLRAE
-1583 EFVLTSVNSVVIA
+1583 EFVLTSVNSIVIA
-1596 ELVVMFLEGLKRRS
+1596 ELVVMFLEGLKKRS
-1610 RFAVAMHDKK
+1610 RFAVAMHEKK
-1620 SQDDPAIL
+1620 SQEDPAIL

-1644 DANSGWIYAQNERTG
+1644 DANSGWIHAQNDRTG
-1659 KTGNVFLEDIYIIPS
+1659 KTGNVFLEEMYIIPS

-1684 LLMMSPEQRRTASQ
+1684 LLMMSPDQRRTASQ
-1698 NSCIEKPDEEDLKV
+1698 NSYTEEPDEEDLKV

-1722 EHFRSPEKESISKA
+1722 EHFRTPEKESISKA
-1736 VLQKSRGRS
+1736 VLQKSRGHS

-1751 KEPLKQPLLKR
+1751 KDPLKQPLLKA
-1762 ACTDPELR
+1762 ACTDPDVR
-1770 DLASP
+1770 DVACQ

-1782 GDYPSKQSHSS
+1782 GDYPSKQTHSS

-1801 VAAIQEEVL
+1801 VAAIKEEVL
-1810 RDEVYCQIMKQL
+1810 RDEIYCQIMKQL
-1822 TENRNRYSAGV
+1822 TENRNRYSV

-1852 LLKHAQKFMET
+1852 LLKHAQKFIET
-1863 RQKEPLALECSRR
+1863 RQKEPLASECKRR
-1876 IQTVMRSGSR
+1876 IQTVMR
-1886 KWAPHSVEVEAILQ
+1886 KWAPHPVEVEAILQ
-1900 NTTKISHKIC
+1900 NNTKVSHKIC
-1910 FPNETEQTFSVGT
+1910 FPNETEQTFDVGT

-1973 DWNRRNKPGKDGAM
+1973 DWTKRNKPAKDGATM

-1999 WLNVTPGKDLKADTI
+1999 WLNVTPGKDLKADSI

-2027 YHKCSK
+2027 YHNCSR

-2039 AGLIYKVHFNND
+2039 AGLIYKVRFNND
-2051 RAQLAT
+2051 RTQLAT

-2072 AIPPDEW
+2072 VTSPDEW
-2079 KKSIIAAYSK
+2079 KKSITAAYSK
-2089 HEGKSVDEAKIAF
+2089 HEGKTVDEAKIAF
-2102 LKMIHRWPTFGS
+2102 LKIIYRWPTFGS

-2128 DIVLIAINK
+2128 EIVLIAINK

-2142 IHQKTKDILTVYPFN
+2142 IHQKTKEILTIYPFN

-2162 SSGSTYFHMTIGN
+2162 SSGSTFFHMTIGN

-2199 VRLLM
+2199 VHLLM
-2204 NAVNKQKN
+2204 NAVNKQKSLPA

>member
-1 SFSSPQGDHV
+1 IIGDHV
-11 WLDTQTNSEF
+11 WLETNPNSEF

-50 ARNMHTVHM
+50 ARNMHMVRL
-59 MHPSSVHGVEDMILL
+59 MHPSSAHGVEDMISL
-74 GDLNEAG
+74 GDLHEAG

-121 LYCNRR
+121 LYCNKR

-139 DNCYFNMKRNN
+139 DNCYFNMKRNK

-215 KYIDIHFNQN
+215 KYIDIHFNQS

-286 CMSCDGRNDAK
+286 CTSCDGRNDAK

-324 AILHLGNVE
+324 VILHLGNVE

-364 SELQNS
+364 SELQSS

-381 SVSRPLNIVQAADGR
+381 SVSRPLNVVQAADGR

-421 PTSQKPKGGRHSI
+421 PTSQKSKDRCQSI

-466 VHHVFKLEQEEYLA
+466 VNHVFKMEQEEYLA

-488 DFTDNRQ
+488 NFTDNRQ
-495 ALEVIALKPMNIIS
+495 ALDVIALKPMNIIS

-520 TDATMLVKIN
+520 TEATMLVKIN
-530 SLHGKSKVYIPP
+530 SLHGKSNVYIPP
-542 RSVHDTK
+542 KSVHDTK

-591 EIFQQSACAYSSQGV
+591 EIFQVETTGL

-611 LSTLGGQFKQSL
+611 LSTLGGQFRQSL

-681 KFEEFFDRYRVLLP
+681 KFEEFLERYRVLLQGGIP
-695 WSLREKL
+695 TL
-702 KNDARQSCICISE
+702 KNDARQSCISISE
-715 AVLGKDESWQAG
+715 AVLGKDESWQVG
-727 KTKIFLKDYHDTVLE
+727 KTKIFLKDHHDTVLE
-742 LQRQHVLTDKVLLI
+742 LQRQTILTDKVLLI

-771 QRKSAVAIQSAW
+771 QRKSAVTIQSAW

-791 FRMAMLGFGRLQA
+791 FRMVMLGFGRLQA
-804 LHRSRQLSK
+804 LYRSRQLAK
-813 QYEATRAHVIRLQAM
+813 QYGATRAHIIRLQAM
-828 CRGYLLRHKIAEQK
+828 CRGYLMRQKIEEQK
-842 KAACVIQAYARGMFA
+842 KAVCVIQAYARGMFA
-857 RRTYQRMRREV
+857 RRTYQRMKKEV
-868 CSEKPPQAIFD
+868 GSQILCEHWCFILTAIRS
-879 FTIQHCT
+879 
-886 TRAGPHCHNTFVVVL
+886 TRMMF
-901 HPSTHSF
+901 HSRLTSF
-908 QQSDVL
+908 Y
-914 VMSNQLLCLKEHLA
+914 CLKEHLA
-928 ALEREEEEERQKRNA
+928 SLEREEAEERQRRSA
-943 LANKPTNHDVLSDQ
+943 LANKPANHDVISDQ

-985 ETKPNKLEEVDLD
+985 ETKPSKLDEVDLD

-1024 YFQGSSTHTHIRKQ
+1024 YFQGSSTHTHIRRH
-1038 LRQPL
+1038 LRHPL

-1074 FAKNSTTKS
+1074 FAKNATSKRG
-1083 SSVMTQIY
+1083 SVMTQLY
-1091 DTIGRKNQVQFRND
+1091 DTLGRKNQVQFRND

-1110 RQEGFR
+1110 RGH
-1116 ETRKDNKISKG
+1116 G

-1139 TGKVADQLRSGEEAF
+1139 TGKVRDGNESLPLSLLTW
-1154 QDDKLITERPM
+1154 KPRPM

-1228 LLNFIHHGPT
+1228 LLNFIHHGPP
-1238 GYAPYCAERLRRTYV
+1238 GYAPYCVERLRRTYV

-1267 LKAAVH
+1267 ATKQKKPIMFHVTLMNGQSITVPADSASIAKEICQFIADKTKLKDVF
-1273 DLQGDTS
+1273 GFS
-1280 IHSGATDQ
+1280 
-1288 NHLLGAALYIFCG
+1288 LYIAVFDKVWSLG
-1301 KNQAGLMLFKW
+1301 GG
-1312 REEMCMIGLYPPSP
+1312 RD
-1326 SFKCHPNHVLDAIS
+1326 HVLDAIS

-1345 VKERGTHERH
+1345 VKERGTHERN

-1361 FRKEIFTPWHSSQ
+1361 FRKEIFTPWHNSQ

-1420 HNDLVQKVLHDC
+1420 HNELVQKVLHDC
-1432 IPAKQLKSKPLE
+1432 IPVKQLKSKPLE

-1465 RQAVKEQLVDFARFQ
+1465 RQTVKEQLVDFARFQ

-1525 LTFPEVTGIHT
+1525 LTFPEITVTPNEG
-1536 NRWCRCLGCGCR
+1536 
-1548 WVRSFSD
+1548 
-1555 ALVTNCSIT
+1555 
-1564 PRAVKSFG
+1564 AVKSFG

-1596 ELVVMFLEGLKRRS
+1596 ELVVMFLEGLKKRS
-1610 RFAVAMHDKK
+1610 RFAVAIA
-1620 SQDDPAIL
+1620 QREAGELQQETLYPAIL

-1635 LILTEDKRL
+1635 LILTEDKSL
-1644 DANSGWIYAQNERTG
+1644 DANSDWIYAQNERTG

-1674 LTKPSSQVLS
+1674 LTKPSSQVLT
-1684 LLMMSPEQRRTASQ
+1684 LLMMSPDQRRTASQ
-1698 NSCIEKPDEEDLKV
+1698 NSYVDEPDEEDLKV

-1722 EHFRSPEKESISKA
+1722 EHFRTPEKESISKA

-1751 KEPLKQPLLKR
+1751 KEPLKQPLLKT
-1762 ACTDPELR
+1762 ACGSGETFHLPSKIGL
-1770 DLASP
+1770 LLSLTAH

-1782 GDYPSKQSHSS
+1782 GDYPSKHAHSS

-1810 RDEVYCQIMKQL
+1810 RDEIYCQIMKQL
-1822 TENRNRYSAGV
+1822 TENRNRYSPGWVTQAWLMHKLLKQAGV
-1833 TKGWQLLW
+1833 L
-1841 LCTGLFPPSKS
+1841 
-1852 LLKHAQKFMET
+1852 
-1863 RQKEPLALECSRR
+1863 
-1876 IQTVMRSGSR
+1876 SGSR
-1886 KWAPHSVEVEAILQ
+1886 KWAPHPVEVEAILQ
-1900 NTTKISHKIC
+1900 NNTKISHKIC

-1923 NTKNRTLCQNIA
+1923 NTKIRTLCQKIA

-1973 DWNRRNKPGKDGAM
+1973 DWNRKNKPGKDGATM

-1999 WLNVTPGKDLKADTI
+1999 WLNVTPGKDLKADVI

-2039 AGLIYKVHFNND
+2039 AGLIYKVRFNND
-2051 RAQLAT
+2051 RTQLAT

-2072 AIPPDEW
+2072 AISTDEW

-2089 HEGKSVDEAKIAF
+2089 HEGKTVDEAKIAV
-2102 LKMIHRWPTFGS
+2102 LKMIYRWPTFGS

-2128 DIVLIAINK
+2128 EIVLIAINK
-2137 QGVSL
+2137 QGVSV

-2199 VRLLM
+2199 VHLLM
-2204 NAVNKQKN
+2204 NAVNKQKNLPA

>member
-1 SFSSPQGDHV
+1 MVVFRKGDHV
-11 WLDTQTNSEF
+11 WLDTQPNSEF

-29 KDSESGRILLEDDE
+29 KDSDSGRILLEDDE

-50 ARNMHTVHM
+50 ARNMHMVRL
-59 MHPSSVHGVEDMILL
+59 MHPSSVQGVEDMICL
-74 GDLNEAG
+74 GDLHEAG
-81 MVHNLLIRHQEH
+81 IVHNLLIRHQEH

-121 LYCNRR
+121 LYCNKR

-139 DNCYFNMKRNN
+139 DNCYFNMKRNK

-173 QFLAAV
+173 QFLAAI

-185 IEQQI
+185 IEQQV

-286 CMSCDGRNDAK
+286 CTFCDGRNDAK

-304 AMKILMF
+304 AMKILTF

-421 PTSQKPKGGRHSI
+421 PTSQKAKDSRHSI

-466 VHHVFKLEQEEYLA
+466 VQHVFKLEQEEYHA
-480 EHIAWNNI
+480 ENITWSNI
-488 DFTDNRQ
+488 DFADNRQ

-542 RSVHDTK
+542 KSVHDTK

-591 EIFQQSACAYSSQGV
+591 EIFQVETTPPSLGRGTIRHLGADQAYKGL

-669 IQIRKAGYPIRY
+669 IQIRKAGFPVRY
-681 KFEEFFDRYRVLLP
+681 SFEEFFDRYRVLLP
-695 WSLREKL
+695 WSLRQQL
-702 KNDARQSCICISE
+702 KNDARQSCISISE

-727 KTKIFLKDYHDTVLE
+727 KTKMFLKDHHDTVLE
-742 LQRQHVLTDKVLLI
+742 LQRQNILMDKVLLI
-756 QKVMRGLKDRSQFLK
+756 QKVMRGLKDRKQFLK

-791 FRMAMLGFGRLQA
+791 FRMVMLGFGRLQA
-804 LHRSRQLSK
+804 LYRSRQLAK
-813 QYEATRAHVIRLQAM
+813 QYEATRTRIIRLQAM
-828 CRGYLLRHKIAEQK
+828 CRGYLMRQNVAEQK
-842 KAACVIQAYARGMFA
+842 KAVCVIQAYARGMFA
-857 RRTYQRMRREV
+857 RRLYQGMKKESTGKVETRNIHLEGEKHLIQVLGPAREEATR
-868 CSEKPPQAIFD
+868 SE
-879 FTIQHCT
+879 
-886 TRAGPHCHNTFVVVL
+886 
-901 HPSTHSF
+901 
-908 QQSDVL
+908 
-914 VMSNQLLCLKEHLA
+914 MEHLA
-928 ALEREEEEERQKRNA
+928 ALEREKAEARQRRNV
-943 LANKPTNHDVLSDQ
+943 LATKPANDDVISDQ

-985 ETKPNKLEEVDLD
+985 ETKPNKLDEVDLD
-998 MVPMSVELE
+998 MLPMSVKLE

-1024 YFQGSSTHTHIRKQ
+1024 YFQGSSTHTHIRRQ
-1038 LRQPL
+1038 LRHPL

-1057 VWVIILRF
+1057 VWAVILRF
-1065 MGDLPEPAM
+1065 MGDLPEPAL
-1074 FAKNSTTKS
+1074 FAKSATTKS
-1083 SSVMTQIY
+1083 GSVMTQIY
-1091 DTIGRKNQVQFRND
+1091 DTLGRKNQVQFRND
-1105 SPNMV
+1105 GPDM
-1110 RQEGFR
+1110 REG
-1116 ETRKDNKISKG
+1116 RKDNKISKG
-1127 ISSLKLKRSSKL
+1127 ISSLKLKRTSKL
-1139 TGKVADQLRSGEEAF
+1139 TGKVTDQLRGGEEAF
-1154 QDDKLITERPM
+1154 QEDNSISERPM

-1267 LKAAVH
+1267 ATKQKKPIMFNVTLMNGQSITVPADSASTAKEICQFIADKTTLKDVF
-1273 DLQGDTS
+1273 GFS
-1280 IHSGATDQ
+1280 
-1288 NHLLGAALYIFCG
+1288 LYIAVFDKVWSLG
-1301 KNQAGLMLFKW
+1301 GG
-1312 REEMCMIGLYPPSP
+1312 RD
-1326 SFKCHPNHVLDAIS
+1326 HVLDAIS

-1345 VKERGTHERH
+1345 VKERGTHERN

-1361 FRKEIFTPWHSSQ
+1361 FRKEIFTPWHNSQ
-1374 EDPVSTDLIYHQ
+1374 EDPISTDLIYHQ

-1465 RQAVKEQLVDFARFQ
+1465 RQTVKEQLVDFARFQ

-1490 VTKFSGPSLPKNHF
+1490 VTKFSGPSLPKNRF

-1525 LTFPEVTGIHT
+1525 LTFPEITGIHT
-1536 NRWCRCLGCGCR
+1536 NR
-1548 WVRSFSD
+1548 
-1555 ALVTNCSIT
+1555 
-1564 PRAVKSFG
+1564 AVKTFG
-1572 QSCTLITLRAE
+1572 QTCTLITLRAE

-1596 ELVVMFLEGLKRRS
+1596 ELVVMFLEGLKKRS
-1610 RFAVAMHDKK
+1610 RFAVAMQEKK
-1620 SQDDPAIL
+1620 SQDPAIL

-1635 LILTEDKRL
+1635 LIFTEDKRQ
-1644 DANSGWIYAQNERTG
+1644 DANSGWICAQNERTG
-1659 KTGNVFLEDIYIIPS
+1659 KTGNVFLEDIYIVPS

-1684 LLMMSPEQRRTASQ
+1684 LLMMSPDQRRTASQ
-1698 NSCIEKPDEEDLKV
+1698 NSYMDEPDEEDLKV

-1722 EHFRSPEKESISKA
+1722 EHFRTPEKESISKA

-1762 ACTDPELR
+1762 ACTDPDLR
-1770 DLASP
+1770 DLACQAFIA
-1775 SPIMKFM
+1775 IMKFM
-1782 GDYPSKQSHSS
+1782 GDYPSKQMHSS

-1801 VAAIQEEVL
+1801 VAAIQEEIL
-1810 RDEVYCQIMKQL
+1810 RDEIYCQIMKQL
-1822 TENRNRYSAGV
+1822 TENRNRYSV

-1863 RQKEPLALECSRR
+1863 RQKETLALECSRR

-1886 KWAPHSVEVEAILQ
+1886 KWAPHPVEVEAILQ
-1900 NTTKISHKIC
+1900 NNTKISHKIC
-1910 FPNETEQTFSVGT
+1910 FPNETEETFDVGT
-1923 NTKNRTLCQNIA
+1923 NTKIRTLCQNIA
-1935 SKLQLSSWEGFSLFV
+1935 TKLQLSSWEGFSLFV

-1973 DWNRRNKPGKDGAM
+1973 DWNRRNKPGKDGAAM
-1987 SVAYEV
+1987 SVAYTV

-1999 WLNVTPGKDLKADTI
+1999 WLNVTPGKDLKADSI

-2039 AGLIYKVHFNND
+2039 GGLIYKVRFNND
-2051 RAQLAT
+2051 HTQLAI

-2072 AIPPDEW
+2072 VISPDEW
-2079 KKSIIAAYSK
+2079 KKSITAAYSK
-2089 HEGKSVDEAKIAF
+2089 HEGKTVDEAKIAF
-2102 LKMIHRWPTFGS
+2102 LKMVYRWPTFGS

-2128 DIVLIAINK
+2128 EIVLIAINK

-2142 IHQKTKDILTVYPFN
+2142 IHPKTKDILTVYPFN

-2199 VRLLM
+2199 VHLLM
-2204 NAVNKQKN
+2204 NAVNKQKHLSA

>member
-1 SFSSPQGDHV
+1 
-11 WLDTQTNSEF
+11 
-21 NVPIGAVV
+21 PIGAVV
-29 KDSESGRILLEDDE
+29 KDSDSGRILLEDDE

-50 ARNMHTVHM
+50 ARNMHMVRPM
-59 MHPSSVHGVEDMILL
+59 DPSTAQGVEDMIRL
-74 GDLNEAG
+74 GDLHEAG
-81 MVHNLLIRHQEH
+81 MVHNLLIRHQQH

-106 NPYQLLPLYTVDQIR
+106 NPYQLLPLYTVDLIR
-121 LYCNRR
+121 LYCNKR

-139 DNCYFNMKRNN
+139 DNCYFNMKRNK

-215 KYIDIHFNQN
+215 KYIDIYFNHS

-262 MNTEQKKMLNLGT
+262 MNLEQKKMLNLGT

-286 CMSCDGRNDAK
+286 CTSCDSRNDAK
-297 DYAHIRS
+297 EYAHIRS

-333 FEAAVYDNLDCSDVM
+333 FEGKL
-348 DSPHFS
+348 S
-354 IATKLLEVDS
+354 IASAWSLLRLD
-364 SELQNS
+364 NS

-381 SVSRPLNIVQAADGR
+381 SVSRPLNVAQAADGR

-421 PTSQKPKGGRHSI
+421 PTSQKPKNTRQSI

-480 EHIAWNNI
+480 EHITWNNI

-520 TDATMLVKIN
+520 TDATMLIKIN
-530 SLHGKSKVYIPP
+530 SLHGKSRVYIPP
-542 RSVHDTK
+542 KSDHDTK
-549 FGINHFAGVV
+549 FGINHFAGAV

-583 SSKNKFLR
+583 SSKNKFLK
-591 EIFQQSACAYSSQGV
+591 EIFQGL

-623 EKLMKILE
+623 EKLMKILG

-644 DYKKPLLFDREL
+644 DYKKPLLFDRGL

-669 IQIRKAGYPIRY
+669 IRIRKAGYPVRY
-681 KFEEFFDRYRVLLP
+681 TFEEFFERYRVLLP
-695 WSLREKL
+695 WSV
-702 KNDARQSCICISE
+702 KNDARQCCIRISE

-727 KTKIFLKDYHDTVLE
+727 KTKIFLKDYHDTILE
-742 LQRQHVLTDKVLLI
+742 LERQKILTDKVLLI
-756 QKVMRGLKDRSQFLK
+756 QKVMRGFKDRSQFLK
-771 QRKSAVAIQSAW
+771 QRKSAIAIQAAW

-791 FRMAMLGFGRLQA
+791 FRMIMLGFGRLQA
-804 LHRSRQLSK
+804 LYRSRQLAK
-813 QYEATRAHVIRLQAM
+813 QYETARAHIIRFQAA
-828 CRGYLLRHKIAEQK
+828 CRGYLIRQKVAAQMKAVCVTYRH
-842 KAACVIQAYARGMFA
+842 IQGAYFLQNYVPIMLN
-857 RRTYQRMRREV
+857 E
-868 CSEKPPQAIFD
+868 
-879 FTIQHCT
+879 
-886 TRAGPHCHNTFVVVL
+886 
-901 HPSTHSF
+901 
-908 QQSDVL
+908 
-914 VMSNQLLCLKEHLA
+914 LLCLKEHLA
-928 ALEREEEEERQKRNA
+928 ALEEEEEEEGQRMNDDFVDRH
-943 LANKPTNHDVLSDQ
+943 TNYDVISDQ

-985 ETKPNKLEEVDLD
+985 ETKPSKLEEVDLD
-998 MVPMSVELE
+998 TIPMSVELE

-1014 EYTFPKFAAT
+1014 DYTFPKFAAT
-1024 YFQGSSTHTHIRKQ
+1024 YFQGSSTHTHIRKP
-1038 LRQPL
+1038 LRHPL

-1057 VWVIILRF
+1057 VWVTILRF
-1065 MGDLPEPAM
+1065 MGDLPEPTM
-1074 FAKNSTTKS
+1074 FAKNATKS
-1083 SSVMTQIY
+1083 SSMMTQIY
-1091 DTIGRKNQVQFRND
+1091 DTLGRKNQVQFKND
-1105 SPNMV
+1105 SPDM
-1110 RQEGFR
+1110 
-1116 ETRKDNKISKG
+1116 G

-1139 TGKVADQLRSGEEAF
+1139 TGKVTDQLKSGEEGF
-1154 QDDKLITERPM
+1154 QEDSSISERPM

-1193 KQLTENSNRSSYA
+1193 KQLTENSSRSSYA

-1228 LLNFIHHGPT
+1228 LLNFIHNGPS

-1267 LKAAVH
+1267 ATKQKKPIMFNVTLMNGQSITVPADSASTAKEICQFIADKTKLK
-1273 DLQGDTS
+1273 DIFGFS
-1280 IHSGATDQ
+1280 
-1288 NHLLGAALYIFCG
+1288 LYIAVFDKVWSLG
-1301 KNQAGLMLFKW
+1301 GG
-1312 REEMCMIGLYPPSP
+1312 RD
-1326 SFKCHPNHVLDAIS
+1326 HVLDAIS

-1361 FRKEIFTPWHSSQ
+1361 FRKEIFTPWHNSQ
-1374 EDPVSTDLIYHQ
+1374 EDPISTDLIYHQ

-1406 IGAKYCYIQFGDSI
+1406 IGAKYCYVQFGDTI
-1420 HNDLVQKVLHDC
+1420 HNELVQKVLHDC
-1432 IPAKQLKSKPLE
+1432 IPVKQLKSKPLE

-1504 IVAVNWKGI
+1504 ILAVNWKGI

-1525 LTFPEVTGIHT
+1525 LTFPEITGIHT
-1536 NRWCRCLGCGCR
+1536 NSLGLGYKR
-1548 WVRSFSD
+1548 DMFRAIALHFSD
-1555 ALVTNCSIT
+1555 GLLTNYLIIH
-1564 PRAVKSFG
+1564 RAVKSFG

-1583 EFVLTSVNSVVIA
+1583 EFVLTSVNSIVIA
-1596 ELVVMFLEGLKRRS
+1596 ELVVMFLEGLKKRS
-1610 RFAVAMHDKK
+1610 RFAVAILN
-1620 SQDDPAIL
+1620 STPLFCISEDPAIL

-1644 DANSGWIYAQNERTG
+1644 DANSGWIYAQNDRTG
-1659 KTGNVFLEDIYIIPS
+1659 KTGNVFLEEMYIIPS

-1684 LLMMSPEQRRTASQ
+1684 LLMMSPDQRRTASQ
-1698 NSCIEKPDEEDLKV
+1698 NSYIEEPDEEDLKV

-1722 EHFRSPEKESISKA
+1722 EHFRIPEKESISKA
-1736 VLQKSRGRS
+1736 VLQKSRGHS

-1751 KEPLKQPLLKR
+1751 KDPLKQPLLKA
-1762 ACTDPELR
+1762 ACIDPDVR
-1770 DLASP
+1770 DVACQ

-1782 GDYPSKQSHSS
+1782 GDYPSKQTHSS

-1801 VAAIQEEVL
+1801 VAAIKEEVL
-1810 RDEVYCQIMKQL
+1810 RDEIYCQIMKQL
-1822 TENRNRYSAGV
+1822 TENRNRYSV

-1852 LLKHAQKFMET
+1852 LLKHAQKFIET
-1863 RQKEPLALECSRR
+1863 RQKEPLALECKRR

-1886 KWAPHSVEVEAILQ
+1886 KWAPHPVEVEAILQ
-1900 NTTKISHKIC
+1900 NNTKISHKIC
-1910 FPNETEQTFSVGT
+1910 FPNETEQTFDVGT

-1965 FDSLRQVT
+1965 FDSLRQLT
-1973 DWNRRNKPGKDGAM
+1973 DWTKRNKPVKDGATM

-1999 WLNVTPGKDLKADTI
+1999 WLNVTPGKDLKADSI

-2027 YHKCSK
+2027 YHNCSR

-2039 AGLIYKVHFNND
+2039 AGLIYKVRFNND
-2051 RAQLAT
+2051 RTQLAT

-2072 AIPPDEW
+2072 VTSPDEW
-2079 KKSIIAAYSK
+2079 KKSITAAYSK
-2089 HEGKSVDEAKIAF
+2089 HEGKTVDEAKIAF
-2102 LKMIHRWPTFGS
+2102 LKIIYRWPTFGS

-2128 DIVLIAINK
+2128 EIVLIAINK

-2142 IHQKTKDILTVYPFN
+2142 IHQKTKEILTVYPFN

-2162 SSGSTYFHMTIGN
+2162 SSGSTFFHMTIGN
-2175 LVRGSRILCETSLGY
+2175 LVRGSRILCETSLVRRVLFTY
-2190 KMDDLLTSY
+2190 QPKVSHFSFVSRPATNRMPKLDARPLKPVQITHLLLCQYNCS
-2199 VRLLM
+2199 LESI
-2204 NAVNKQKN
+2204 

>member
-1 SFSSPQGDHV
+1 MVVFRKGDHV
-11 WLDTQTNSEF
+11 WLDTQPYSEF

-29 KDSESGRILLEDDE
+29 KDSDSGRILLVDDE

-50 ARNMHTVHM
+50 ARNMHMVRL
-59 MHPSSVHGVEDMILL
+59 MHPSSVQGVEDMIRL

-139 DNCYFNMKRNN
+139 DNCYFNMKRNKK
-150 RDQCCVISGESGA
+150 DQCCVISGESGA

-215 KYIDIHFNQN
+215 KYIDIHFNHS

-286 CMSCDGRNDAK
+286 CISCDGRNDAM

-324 AILHLGNVE
+324 AILHLGNIE

-364 SELQNS
+364 SELQHS

-421 PTSQKPKGGRHSI
+421 PTSQKSKDRWQSI

-466 VHHVFKLEQEEYLA
+466 VNHVFKLEQEEYLA
-480 EHIAWNNI
+480 ENIAWNNI

-495 ALEVIALKPMNIIS
+495 TLEVIALKPMNIIS

-530 SLHGKSKVYIPP
+530 SLHGKSNVYIPP

-591 EIFQQSACAYSSQGV
+591 EIFQVETTPHSLGRGTVRHLGADYSYKGV

-656 CIKQLRY
+656 CIQQLRY

-681 KFEEFFDRYRVLLP
+681 SFEDFFERYRVLLP
-695 WSLREKL
+695 WSLRKQL
-702 KNDARQSCICISE
+702 KNDVRQSCIHISE
-715 AVLGKDESWQAG
+715 AVLGKDGSWQAG
-727 KTKIFLKDYHDTVLE
+727 KTKIFLKDHHDTVLE
-742 LQRQHVLTDKVLLI
+742 LQCQNILTDKVLLI
-756 QKVMRGLKDRSQFLK
+756 QKVMRGLKDRKQFLK
-771 QRKSAVAIQSAW
+771 QRKSAVTIQSAW

-791 FRMAMLGFGRLQA
+791 FRMAVLGFGRLQA
-804 LHRSRQLSK
+804 LYRSRHLAK
-813 QYEATRAHVIRLQAM
+813 QYEETRAHIIRLQAM
-828 CRGYLLRHKIAEQK
+828 CRGYLMRQKIAEQK
-842 KAACVIQAYARGMFA
+842 KAVCIIQAYARGMLA
-857 RRTYQRMRREV
+857 RQIYQRMKRENEFKLEAMNIRLEE
-868 CSEKPPQAIFD
+868 EKRLIEVL
-879 FTIQHCT
+879 
-886 TRAGPHCHNTFVVVL
+886 GPAKAREEAMRL
-901 HPSTHSF
+901 E
-908 QQSDVL
+908 
-914 VMSNQLLCLKEHLA
+914 KEHLA
-928 ALEREEEEERQKRNA
+928 TLERGEAEARERKHA
-943 LANKPTNHDVLSDQ
+943 LDNKQTNHDVLSDQ

-985 ETKPNKLEEVDLD
+985 ETKPSKLEEVDLD

-1007 EEADGLE
+1007 EEADDLE

-1024 YFQGSSTHTHIRKQ
+1024 YFQGSSTHTHIRRQ

-1043 LYHDDKDNVLASLV
+1043 LYHDDKDNILASLV
-1057 VWVIILRF
+1057 VWVMILRF

-1074 FAKNSTTKS
+1074 FTKNSTTKS

-1091 DTIGRKNQVQFRND
+1091 DTLGKKSQVQFRND
-1105 SPNMV
+1105 SPHMK
-1110 RQEGFR
+1110 EI
-1116 ETRKDNKISKG
+1116 RKDNKISKG

-1139 TGKVADQLRSGEEAF
+1139 TGKVANQLRSGEEAF
-1154 QDDKLITERPM
+1154 QEDSSITERPM

-1193 KQLTENSNRSSYA
+1193 KQLTENNNRSSYA

-1267 LKAAVH
+1267 ATKQKKPIMFNVTLMNGQSITVPADSASIAKEICQFIADKIKLKDVF
-1273 DLQGDTS
+1273 GFS
-1280 IHSGATDQ
+1280 
-1288 NHLLGAALYIFCG
+1288 LYIAVFDKVWSLG
-1301 KNQAGLMLFKW
+1301 GG
-1312 REEMCMIGLYPPSP
+1312 RD
-1326 SFKCHPNHVLDAIS
+1326 HVLDAIS

-1345 VKERGTHERH
+1345 VKEQGTHERN

-1361 FRKEIFTPWHSSQ
+1361 FRKEIFTPWHNSQ
-1374 EDPVSTDLIYHQ
+1374 EDPISTDLIYHQ

-1406 IGAKYCYIQFGDSI
+1406 IGAKYCYIKFGDSI
-1420 HNDLVQKVLHDC
+1420 HNELVQKVLHDC
-1432 IPAKQLKSKPLE
+1432 IPVKQLKSKPLE

-1449 ITYAHAKAP
+1449 ITYAHAKAT
-1458 YTQDRLS
+1458 YTQDHLS
-1465 RQAVKEQLVDFARFQ
+1465 SQTVKEQLVDFARFQ

-1513 CFLDESEKRLLE
+1513 YFLDESEKQLLE
-1525 LTFPEVTGIHT
+1525 LTFPEIIGIHT
-1536 NRWCRCLGCGCR
+1536 N
-1548 WVRSFSD
+1548 
-1555 ALVTNCSIT
+1555 
-1564 PRAVKSFG
+1564 RAVKSFG

-1596 ELVVMFLEGLKRRS
+1596 ELVVMFLEGLKKRS
-1610 RFAVAMHDKK
+1610 RFAVAMQEKK
-1620 SQDDPAIL
+1620 SPEDPAIL

-1635 LILTEDKRL
+1635 LIFAEDKRL
-1644 DANSGWIYAQNERTG
+1644 DGNSGWISAQNERTG

-1674 LTKPSSQVLS
+1674 LTKPSSQLLS
-1684 LLMMSPEQRRTASQ
+1684 LLMMSPDQRRTASQ
-1698 NSCIEKPDEEDLKV
+1698 TSFMDEPKEEDPTV

-1722 EHFRSPEKESISKA
+1722 EHFRTPEKESISKA

-1762 ACTDPELR
+1762 ACTDPDLR
-1770 DLASP
+1770 DLACQAFTA
-1775 SPIMKFM
+1775 IMKFM
-1782 GDYPSKQSHSS
+1782 GDYPSKQTHSS

-1810 RDEVYCQIMKQL
+1810 RDEIYCQIMKQL
-1822 TENRNRYSAGV
+1822 TENRNRYSV

-1852 LLKHAQKFMET
+1852 LLKHAQKFIET
-1863 RQKEPLALECSRR
+1863 RQKETLALECSRR
-1876 IQTVMRSGSR
+1876 IKTVMRSGSR
-1886 KWAPHSVEVEAILQ
+1886 KWAPHPVEVEAILQ
-1900 NTTKISHKIC
+1900 NNTKISHKIY
-1910 FPNETEQTFSVGT
+1910 FPNETEQTFDVGT
-1923 NTKNRTLCQNIA
+1923 NTKIRTLCQNIA

-1999 WLNVTPGKDLKADTI
+1999 WLNVIPGKDLKADSI

-2039 AGLIYKVHFNND
+2039 AGLIYKVRFNND
-2051 RAQLAT
+2051 RTQLAT

-2072 AIPPDEW
+2072 VISPDEW
-2079 KKSIIAAYSK
+2079 KKSITAAYSK
-2089 HEGKSVDEAKIAF
+2089 HEGKTVDEAKIAF

-2128 DIVLIAINK
+2128 EIVLIAINK
-2137 QGVSL
+2137 QGVSV
-2142 IHQKTKDILTVYPFN
+2142 IHHKTKEILTVYPFN

-2204 NAVNKQKN
+2204 DAVNKQKNLQA

>member
-1 SFSSPQGDHV
+1 MVVFRKGDHV
-11 WLDTQTNSEF
+11 WLDTQQNDEF

-50 ARNMHTVHM
+50 ARNMHMVRL
-59 MHPSSVHGVEDMILL
+59 MHPSSVQGVEDMIRL
-74 GDLNEAG
+74 GDLHEAG

-106 NPYQLLPLYTVDQIR
+106 NPYQLLPLYTVDQIK

-139 DNCYFNMKRNN
+139 DNCYFNMKRNK

-225 GVIEGARIEQFLLEK
+225 GVIEGAQIEQFLLEK

-275 ASEYTYLTMGN
+275 ASEYTYLTVGN

-324 AILHLGNVE
+324 VILHLGNVE

-354 IATKLLEVDS
+354 VATKLLEVDS

-381 SVSRPLNIVQAADGR
+381 SVSKPLNVVQAADGR

-421 PTSQKPKGGRHSI
+421 PTSQKPKDRRQSI

-466 VHHVFKLEQEEYLA
+466 VHHIFKLEQEEYLA
-480 EHIAWNNI
+480 EHIAWNHI
-488 DFTDNRQ
+488 DFTDNHQ

-520 TDATMLVKIN
+520 TDATMLIKIN

-542 RSVHDTK
+542 KSVHDTK

-559 FYESKD
+559 IYESKD

-591 EIFQQSACAYSSQGV
+591 EIFQVEATPPSLGRGTIRHPGADQAYKSL

-623 EKLMKILE
+623 EKLMKILK

-669 IQIRKAGYPIRY
+669 IEIRKAGYPVRY
-681 KFEEFFDRYRVLLP
+681 RFEEFFERYRVLLP

-702 KNDARQSCICISE
+702 KNDARQSSISISE

-727 KTKIFLKDYHDTVLE
+727 KTKIFLKDHHDTVLE
-742 LQRQHVLTDKVLLI
+742 LQRQNILTEKVLLI
-756 QKVMRGLKDRSQFLK
+756 QKVMRGLKDRKQFLK

-791 FRMAMLGFGRLQA
+791 FRMVMLGFGRLQA
-804 LHRSRQLSK
+804 LYRSRQLAK
-813 QYEATRAHVIRLQAM
+813 QYEATRAHIIRLQAM
-828 CRGYLLRHKIAEQK
+828 CRGYLMRQKTAEQK
-842 KAACVIQAYARGMFA
+842 KAVCVIQAYARGMFA
-857 RRTYQRMRREV
+857 RQIYQRMKRENK
-868 CSEKPPQAIFD
+868 CKLEARNICLEEEKHLLQVL
-879 FTIQHCT
+879 
-886 TRAGPHCHNTFVVVL
+886 GPVKAREEAMRL
-901 HPSTHSF
+901 E
-908 QQSDVL
+908 
-914 VMSNQLLCLKEHLA
+914 KEHLA
-928 ALEREEEEERQKRNA
+928 ALEREDAEARQRRNA
-943 LANKPTNHDVLSDQ
+943 LANKPTNRDVISDQ
-957 EMVDKIFGFLP
+957 EMVDKVFGFLP

-985 ETKPNKLEEVDLD
+985 ETKPNKLDEVDLD

-1024 YFQGSSTHTHIRKQ
+1024 YFQGSSTHTHIRRQ
-1038 LRQPL
+1038 LRHPL
-1043 LYHDDKDNVLASLV
+1043 LYHDDKDNILASLV

-1074 FAKNSTTKS
+1074 FTRNATTKS

-1091 DTIGRKNQVQFRND
+1091 DTLGRKNQDQFRNN
-1105 SPNMV
+1105 SPNM
-1110 RQEGFR
+1110 R
-1116 ETRKDNKISKG
+1116 ESRKISKG

-1139 TGKVADQLRSGEEAF
+1139 TGKVTDQLRTGEEAF
-1154 QDDKLITERPM
+1154 QEDSSISERPM

-1193 KQLTENSNRSSYA
+1193 KQLTENNNRSSYA

-1253 NGARTEPPSWLELQ
+1253 NGARAEPPSWLELQ
-1267 LKAAVH
+1267 ATKQKKPIMFNVTLMNGQSITVPADSASIAKEICQFIADKTKLKDLFGFSLYVAVF
-1273 DLQGDTS
+1273 DKVWS
-1280 IHSGATDQ
+1280 
-1288 NHLLGAALYIFCG
+1288 LGG
-1301 KNQAGLMLFKW
+1301 G
-1312 REEMCMIGLYPPSP
+1312 RD
-1326 SFKCHPNHVLDAIS
+1326 HVLDAIS

-1345 VKERGTHERH
+1345 VKERGIHERN

-1361 FRKEIFTPWHSSQ
+1361 FRKEIFTPWHNSQ
-1374 EDPVSTDLIYHQ
+1374 EDPISTDLIYHQ

-1396 RCEKEEDLVE
+1396 HCEKEEDLVE
-1406 IGAKYCYIQFGDSI
+1406 IGAKYCYIQFGESI
-1420 HNDLVQKVLHDC
+1420 HSESVQKVLRDC
-1432 IPAKQLKSKPLE
+1432 IPVKQLKSKPLE

-1458 YTQDRLS
+1458 YTQDHLS
-1465 RQAVKEQLVDFARFQ
+1465 SQTVKEQLVDFARFQ

-1525 LTFPEVTGIHT
+1525 LTFPEITGIHT
-1536 NRWCRCLGCGCR
+1536 N
-1548 WVRSFSD
+1548 
-1555 ALVTNCSIT
+1555 
-1564 PRAVKSFG
+1564 RAVKSFG

-1596 ELVVMFLEGLKRRS
+1596 ELVVMFLEGLKKRS
-1610 RFAVAMHDKK
+1610 RFAVAMHETK
-1620 SQDDPAIL
+1620 SQENPAIL

-1635 LILTEDKRL
+1635 LIFTEDKSL
-1644 DANSGWIYAQNERTG
+1644 DANSGWICAQNERTG
-1659 KTGNVFLEDIYIIPS
+1659 KTGNVFLDEIYIIPT

-1684 LLMMSPEQRRTASQ
+1684 LLIMSPDQRRTASQ
-1698 NSCIEKPDEEDLKV
+1698 NSYVDEPEEEDLKV

-1722 EHFRSPEKESISKA
+1722 EHFRTPEKESISKA
-1736 VLQKSRGRS
+1736 VLQKSRRQS

-1751 KEPLKQPLLKR
+1751 KEPLKQPLLKT
-1762 ACTDPELR
+1762 ACTDPDLR
-1770 DLASP
+1770 DLACQTFIA
-1775 SPIMKFM
+1775 IMKFM
-1782 GDYPSKQSHSS
+1782 GDYPSKQAHSS

-1810 RDEVYCQIMKQL
+1810 RDEIYCQIMKQL
-1822 TENRNRYSAGV
+1822 TENRNRYSV

-1852 LLKHAQKFMET
+1852 LLKHAQKFIET
-1863 RQKEPLALECSRR
+1863 RQKETLAMECSRR

-1886 KWAPHSVEVEAILQ
+1886 KWAPHPVEVEAILQ
-1900 NTTKISHKIC
+1900 NNTKISHKIY
-1910 FPNETEQTFSVGT
+1910 FPNETEQTFEVGT
-1923 NTKNRTLCQNIA
+1923 NTKIRTLCQNIA

-1950 KIADKVISQNEADYF
+1950 KIADKVISQNAADYF

-1973 DWNRRNKPGKDGAM
+1973 DWNRRNKPGKDGATV

-1999 WLNVTPGKDLKADTI
+1999 WLNVTPGKDLKADCI

-2039 AGLIYKVHFNND
+2039 AGLIYKVRCNND
-2051 RAQLAT
+2051 RTQLAT

-2072 AIPPDEW
+2072 AISPEEW
-2079 KKSIIAAYSK
+2079 KKSITAAYSK
-2089 HEGKSVDEAKIAF
+2089 HEGKTVDEAKIAF
-2102 LKMIHRWPTFGS
+2102 LKIIYRWPTFGS

-2128 DIVLIAINK
+2128 EIVLIAINK

-2199 VRLLM
+2199 VHLLM
-2204 NAVNKQKN
+2204 NAVNKQKNLPA

>member
-1 SFSSPQGDHV
+1 MVVFRKGDHV
-11 WLDTQTNSEF
+11 WLDTQSNSEF

-29 KDSESGRILLEDDE
+29 KDSDSGRILLEDDE
-43 GKEHWIT
+43 GKEHCIT
-50 ARNMHTVHM
+50 ARNMHMVHL
-59 MHPSSVHGVEDMILL
+59 MHPSSVQGVEDMISL
-74 GDLNEAG
+74 GDLHEAG
-81 MVHNLLIRHQEH
+81 MVHNLLIRYQEQ

-121 LYCNRR
+121 LYCNKR

-139 DNCYFNMKRNN
+139 DNCYFNMKRNK

-311 SDSEHWDISKLLA
+311 SDSENWDISKLLA

-348 DSPHFS
+348 ASPHFS

-421 PTSQKPKGGRHSI
+421 PTSQKPKNRYQSI

-520 TDATMLVKIN
+520 TEATMLVKIN

-542 RSVHDTK
+542 KSDHDTK

-591 EIFQQSACAYSSQGV
+591 EIFQVETTPPSLGRGTIRHLGSDHAYKSLSQCGFLLSRTSGHGQGT

-681 KFEEFFDRYRVLLP
+681 SFEEFFERYRVLLP
-695 WSLREKL
+695 WSVREQL
-702 KNDARQSCICISE
+702 KNDARQSCIHISE

-727 KTKIFLKDYHDTVLE
+727 KTKIFLKDHHDTVLE
-742 LQRQHVLTDKVLLI
+742 LQRQNILTDKVLLI
-756 QKVMRGLKDRSQFLK
+756 QKVMRGLKDRKHFLK

-791 FRMAMLGFGRLQA
+791 FRMVMLGFGRLQA
-804 LHRSRQLSK
+804 LCRSRQLAK
-813 QYEATRAHVIRLQAM
+813 QYEATRAYIIRLQAM
-828 CRGYLLRHKIAEQK
+828 CRGYLMRQKIAEQK

-857 RRTYQRMRREV
+857 RQIYQRMKRENEYKLEARNIRLEE
-868 CSEKPPQAIFD
+868 EKRL
-879 FTIQHCT
+879 IQVL
-886 TRAGPHCHNTFVVVL
+886 GPVKGREEAMRL
-901 HPSTHSF
+901 E
-908 QQSDVL
+908 
-914 VMSNQLLCLKEHLA
+914 KEHLA
-928 ALEREEEEERQKRNA
+928 TLEREEAEARQRRNA

-985 ETKPNKLEEVDLD
+985 ETKSNKLNEVDLD

-1024 YFQGSSTHTHIRKQ
+1024 YFQGSSTHTHIRRQ
-1038 LRQPL
+1038 LRHPL
-1043 LYHDDKDNVLASLV
+1043 LYHEDKDNVLASLV

-1074 FAKNSTTKS
+1074 FAKNATTKS
-1083 SSVMTQIY
+1083 GSMMTQIY
-1091 DTIGRKNQVQFRND
+1091 DTLGRKNQVQFRND
-1105 SPNMV
+1105 SPNM
-1110 RQEGFR
+1110 R
-1116 ETRKDNKISKG
+1116 ESRKDNKMSKG

-1139 TGKVADQLRSGEEAF
+1139 TGKVTDQLRSGEEAF
-1154 QDDKLITERPM
+1154 QEDSSISERPM

-1181 PAIRDEIYCQIC
+1181 PDIRDEIYCQIC

-1267 LKAAVH
+1267 ATKQKKPIMFNVTLMNGQSITVPADSASTAKEICQFIADKTKLK
-1273 DLQGDTS
+1273 DLFGFS
-1280 IHSGATDQ
+1280 
-1288 NHLLGAALYIFCG
+1288 LYIAVFDKVWSLG
-1301 KNQAGLMLFKW
+1301 GG
-1312 REEMCMIGLYPPSP
+1312 RD
-1326 SFKCHPNHVLDAIS
+1326 HVLDAIS

-1345 VKERGTHERH
+1345 VKERGTHERN

-1361 FRKEIFTPWHSSQ
+1361 FRKEIFTPWHNSQ
-1374 EDPVSTDLIYHQ
+1374 EDPISTDLIYHQ

-1420 HNDLVQKVLHDC
+1420 HNELVEKVLHDC
-1432 IPAKQLKSKPLE
+1432 IPVKQLKSKPLE

-1465 RQAVKEQLVDFARFQ
+1465 CQTVKEQLVDFARFQ

-1525 LTFPEVTGIHT
+1525 LTFPEITGIHT
-1536 NRWCRCLGCGCR
+1536 N
-1548 WVRSFSD
+1548 
-1555 ALVTNCSIT
+1555 
-1564 PRAVKSFG
+1564 RAVKSFG

-1596 ELVVMFLEGLKRRS
+1596 ELVVMFLEGLKERS
-1610 RFAVAMHDKK
+1610 RFAVAMHEKK
-1620 SQDDPAIL
+1620 SQEDPAIL

-1635 LILTEDKRL
+1635 LIFTEDKRL
-1644 DANSGWIYAQNERTG
+1644 DANSGWICAQNERTS
-1659 KTGNVFLEDIYIIPS
+1659 KTGNVFLEEIYIIPS

-1684 LLMMSPEQRRTASQ
+1684 LLMMSPDQRRTASQ
-1698 NSCIEKPDEEDLKV
+1698 NSYMDEPDEEDLKV

-1722 EHFRSPEKESISKA
+1722 EHFRTPEKESISKT

-1762 ACTDPELR
+1762 ACTDPDLR
-1770 DLASP
+1770 DLASH

-1782 GDYPSKQSHSS
+1782 GDYPSKQTHSS

-1810 RDEVYCQIMKQL
+1810 RDEIYCQIMKQL
-1822 TENRNRYSAGV
+1822 TENRNRYSV

-1863 RQKEPLALECSRR
+1863 RQKERLALECSRR

-1886 KWAPHSVEVEAILQ
+1886 KWAPHPVEVEAILQ
-1900 NTTKISHKIC
+1900 NNTKISHKIC
-1910 FPNETEQTFSVGT
+1910 FPNETEQTFDVGT
-1923 NTKNRTLCQNIA
+1923 NTKIRTLCQKIA

-1973 DWNRRNKPGKDGAM
+1973 DWNRRNKPGKDGAT
-1987 SVAYEV
+1987 SVAYDV

-1999 WLNVTPGKDLKADTI
+1999 WLNVTPGKDLKADSI

-2039 AGLIYKVHFNND
+2039 AGLIYKVRFNND
-2051 RAQLAT
+2051 RTQLAT

-2072 AIPPDEW
+2072 VISLDEW

-2089 HEGKSVDEAKIAF
+2089 HEGKTVDEAKIAF

-2128 DIVLIAINK
+2128 EIVLIAINK

-2204 NAVNKQKN
+2204 NAVNKQKKLPA

>member
-1 SFSSPQGDHV
+1 MVVFRKGDHV
-11 WLDTQTNSEF
+11 WLDTQPNREF

-29 KDSESGRILLEDDE
+29 KDSDSGRILLEDDE

-50 ARNMHTVHM
+50 ARNMHMVRL
-59 MHPSSVHGVEDMILL
+59 MHPTSVHGVEDMIRL
-74 GDLNEAG
+74 GDLHEAG

-139 DNCYFNMKRNN
+139 DNCYFNMKRNK

-421 PTSQKPKGGRHSI
+421 PSSQKPKGRRQSI

-466 VHHVFKLEQEEYLA
+466 VRHVFKLEQEEYRV
-480 EHIAWNNI
+480 ENIAWNNI

-495 ALEVIALKPMNIIS
+495 TLDVIALKPMNIIS

-530 SLHGKSKVYIPP
+530 SLHGKSNIYIPP

-578 MQVVH
+578 MRVVH

-591 EIFQQSACAYSSQGV
+591 EIFQVETTPPTLGRGTIRHLGADQTYKSLSQCGFLLSRSSGHGQGT

-669 IQIRKAGYPIRY
+669 IRIRKAGYPIRY
-681 KFEEFFDRYRVLLP
+681 SFEEFFERYRVLLP
-695 WSLREKL
+695 WSLREQL
-702 KNDARQSCICISE
+702 RNDARQSCISISE

-727 KTKIFLKDYHDTVLE
+727 KTKIFLKDHHDTVLE
-742 LQRQHVLTDKVLLI
+742 LRRQSILTDKVLLI
-756 QKVMRGLKDRSQFLK
+756 QKVMRGLKDRKQFLK

-791 FRMAMLGFGRLQA
+791 FRMLMLGFGRLQA
-804 LHRSRQLSK
+804 LYRSRQLAK
-813 QYEATRAHVIRLQAM
+813 QYEATRAHIIRLQAM
-828 CRGYLLRHKIAEQK
+828 CRGYLTRQKVAEQK
-842 KAACVIQAYARGMFA
+842 RAVCVIQAYARGMFA
-857 RRTYQRMRREV
+857 RRIYQRMKRENQ
-868 CSEKPPQAIFD
+868 CRLEARNIRLEEEKRL
-879 FTIQHCT
+879 IQVL
-886 TRAGPHCHNTFVVVL
+886 GPVKAKEEAMRL
-901 HPSTHSF
+901 E
-908 QQSDVL
+908 
-914 VMSNQLLCLKEHLA
+914 KEHLA
-928 ALEREEEEERQKRNA
+928 SLEREEAEASQRRDA
-943 LANKPTNHDVLSDQ
+943 PANSPTNDDVISDQ

-968 SMIGG
+968 AMIGG

-985 ETKPNKLEEVDLD
+985 ETKPNRLDEVDLD

-1014 EYTFPKFAAT
+1014 EFTFPKFAAT

-1038 LRQPL
+1038 LRHPL

-1065 MGDLPEPAM
+1065 MGDLPEPAV
-1074 FAKNSTTKS
+1074 FAKNATTKS

-1091 DTIGRKNQVQFRND
+1091 DTLGRKNQVQFRND
-1105 SPNMV
+1105 SPNM
-1110 RQEGFR
+1110 R
-1116 ETRKDNKISKG
+1116 ENRKDNKISKG

-1139 TGKVADQLRSGEEAF
+1139 TGKVTDQLRGGEEAF
-1154 QDDKLITERPM
+1154 QEDSSISERPM

-1193 KQLTENSNRSSYA
+1193 KQLTENNNRSSYA

-1228 LLNFIHHGPT
+1228 LLNFIHHGPA

-1267 LKAAVH
+1267 ATKQKKPIMFNVTLMNGQSITVPADSASIAKEICQFIADKTKLKDVF
-1273 DLQGDTS
+1273 GFS
-1280 IHSGATDQ
+1280 
-1288 NHLLGAALYIFCG
+1288 LYIAVFDKVWSLG
-1301 KNQAGLMLFKW
+1301 GG
-1312 REEMCMIGLYPPSP
+1312 RD
-1326 SFKCHPNHVLDAIS
+1326 HVLDAIS

-1345 VKERGTHERH
+1345 AKERGTHERN

-1361 FRKEIFTPWHSSQ
+1361 FRKEIFTPWHNCQ
-1374 EDPVSTDLIYHQ
+1374 EDPISTDLIYHQ

-1420 HNDLVQKVLHDC
+1420 HNELVQKVLHDC
-1432 IPAKQLKSKPLE
+1432 IPVKQLKSKPLE

-1465 RQAVKEQLVDFARFQ
+1465 HQTVKEQLVDFARFQ

-1513 CFLDESEKRLLE
+1513 CFLDESEKRLFE
-1525 LTFPEVTGIHT
+1525 LTFPEITGIHT
-1536 NRWCRCLGCGCR
+1536 N
-1548 WVRSFSD
+1548 
-1555 ALVTNCSIT
+1555 
-1564 PRAVKSFG
+1564 RAVKSFG

-1596 ELVVMFLEGLKRRS
+1596 ELVVMFLEGLKKRS
-1610 RFAVAMHDKK
+1610 RFAVAMHERK
-1620 SQDDPAIL
+1620 SQEDPAIL

-1635 LILTEDKRL
+1635 LIFTEDKRL
-1644 DANSGWIYAQNERTG
+1644 DADAGWINAQNERTG

-1684 LLMMSPEQRRTASQ
+1684 LLMMSPDQRRTASQ
-1698 NSCIEKPDEEDLKV
+1698 NSYVEEPDEEDLKV

-1722 EHFRSPEKESISKA
+1722 EHFRAPEKESISKA

-1751 KEPLKQPLLKR
+1751 KEPLKQPLLKT
-1762 ACTDPELR
+1762 ACTDPDLR
-1770 DLASP
+1770 DLACQAFIA
-1775 SPIMKFM
+1775 IMKFM
-1782 GDYPSKQSHSS
+1782 GDYPSKQTHSS

-1810 RDEVYCQIMKQL
+1810 RDEIYCQIMKQL
-1822 TENRNRYSAGV
+1822 TENRNRYSV

-1852 LLKHAQKFMET
+1852 LLKHAQKFIET
-1863 RQKEPLALECSRR
+1863 RQKETLALECGRR
-1876 IQTVMRSGSR
+1876 IQRVMRSGSR
-1886 KWAPHSVEVEAILQ
+1886 KWAPHPVEVEAILQ
-1900 NTTKISHKIC
+1900 NNTKISHKIC
-1910 FPNETEQTFSVGT
+1910 FPNETEQTFDVGT
-1923 NTKNRTLCQNIA
+1923 NTKIRTLCQNIA
-1935 SKLQLSSWEGFSLFV
+1935 AKLQLSSWEGFSLFV

-1973 DWNRRNKPGKDGAM
+1973 DWNRRNKPVKDGAAT

-1999 WLNVTPGKDLKADTI
+1999 WLNVTPGKDLKADSI

-2039 AGLIYKVHFNND
+2039 AGLIYKVRFNND
-2051 RAQLAT
+2051 HTQLAT

-2072 AIPPDEW
+2072 AISPDEW
-2079 KKSIIAAYSK
+2079 KKSITAAYSK
-2089 HEGKSVDEAKIAF
+2089 HEGKTVDEAKVAF
-2102 LKMIHRWPTFGS
+2102 LKMIYRWPTFGS
-2114 AFFEVKQTSEPNFP
+2114 AFFEVKQTSEPNLP

-2199 VRLLM
+2199 VHLLM
-2204 NAVNKQKN
+2204 NAVNKQKNLPA

>member
-1 SFSSPQGDHV
+1 MSGDHV
-11 WLDTQTNSEF
+11 WLDTQSNSEF

-29 KDSESGRILLEDDE
+29 KDSDSGRILLEDDE

-50 ARNMHTVHM
+50 AQNMHMVHL
-59 MHPSSVHGVEDMILL
+59 MHPSSVQGVEDMISL
-74 GDLNEAG
+74 GDLHEAG
-81 MVHNLLIRHQEH
+81 MVHNLLIRHQEQ

-121 LYCNRR
+121 LYCNKR

-139 DNCYFNMKRNN
+139 DNCYFNMKRNK

-311 SDSEHWDISKLLA
+311 SDSENWDISKLLA

-364 SELQNS
+364 SELRNS

-412 NKINSAIFN
+412 KKINSAIFN
-421 PTSQKPKGGRHSI
+421 PTSQKPKNRYQSI

-520 TDATMLVKIN
+520 TEATMLVKIN

-542 RSVHDTK
+542 KSDHDTK

-591 EIFQQSACAYSSQGV
+591 EIFHVETTPPSLGRGTIRHLGSDHGA

-681 KFEEFFDRYRVLLP
+681 RFEEFFERYRVLLP
-695 WSLREKL
+695 WSVREQVCKQKLEKYATLFFTIIIRSSRNNLLFVTSPVCLLRK
-702 KNDARQSCICISE
+702 
-715 AVLGKDESWQAG
+715 
-727 KTKIFLKDYHDTVLE
+727 H
-742 LQRQHVLTDKVLLI
+742 
-756 QKVMRGLKDRSQFLK
+756 FLK

-783 RGYCCRKD
+783 RGYCGRKD
-791 FRMAMLGFGRLQA
+791 FRMVMLGFGRLQA
-804 LHRSRQLSK
+804 LCRSRQLAK
-813 QYEATRAHVIRLQAM
+813 QYEATRAYIIRLQAM
-828 CRGYLLRHKIAEQK
+828 CRGYLMRQKIAEQK
-842 KAACVIQAYARGMFA
+842 KAVCVIQAYARGMFA
-857 RRTYQRMRREV
+857 RQTYQRMKREV
-868 CSEKPPQAIFD
+868 CSQIP
-879 FTIQHCT
+879 C
-886 TRAGPHCHNTFVVVL
+886 
-901 HPSTHSF
+901 
-908 QQSDVL
+908 
-914 VMSNQLLCLKEHLA
+914 EHA
-928 ALEREEEEERQKRNA
+928 EARQRRNA

-985 ETKPNKLEEVDLD
+985 ETKSNKLNEVDLD

-1024 YFQGSSTHTHIRKQ
+1024 YFQGSSTHTHIRRQ
-1038 LRQPL
+1038 LRHPL
-1043 LYHDDKDNVLASLV
+1043 LYHEDKDNASLV

-1074 FAKNSTTKS
+1074 FAKNATTKNS
-1083 SSVMTQIY
+1083 SMMTQIY
-1091 DTIGRKNQVQFRND
+1091 DTLEHSGVLLGFFQV
-1105 SPNMV
+1105 
-1110 RQEGFR
+1110 
-1116 ETRKDNKISKG
+1116 T
-1127 ISSLKLKRSSKL
+1127 
-1139 TGKVADQLRSGEEAF
+1139 DQLRSGEEAF
-1154 QDDKLITERPM
+1154 QEDSSISERPM

-1181 PAIRDEIYCQIC
+1181 PDIRDEIYCQIC

-1267 LKAAVH
+1267 ATKQKKPIMFNVTLMNGQSITVPADSASTAKEICQFIADKTKLKDVF
-1273 DLQGDTS
+1273 GFS
-1280 IHSGATDQ
+1280 
-1288 NHLLGAALYIFCG
+1288 LYIAVFDKVWSLG
-1301 KNQAGLMLFKW
+1301 GG
-1312 REEMCMIGLYPPSP
+1312 RD
-1326 SFKCHPNHVLDAIS
+1326 HVLDAIS

-1345 VKERGTHERH
+1345 VKEQGTHERN

-1361 FRKEIFTPWHSSQ
+1361 FRKEIFTPWHNSQ
-1374 EDPVSTDLIYHQ
+1374 EDPISTDLIYHQ

-1420 HNDLVQKVLHDC
+1420 HNELVQKVLHDC
-1432 IPAKQLKSKPLE
+1432 IPVKQLKSKPLE

-1465 RQAVKEQLVDFARFQ
+1465 CQTVKEQLVDFARFQ

-1504 IVAVNWKGI
+1504 IVAINWKGI

-1525 LTFPEVTGIHT
+1525 LTFPEITGIHT
-1536 NRWCRCLGCGCR
+1536 NRAG
-1548 WVRSFSD
+1548 
-1555 ALVTNCSIT
+1555 
-1564 PRAVKSFG
+1564 KSFG

-1596 ELVVMFLEGLKRRS
+1596 ELVVMFLEGLKERS
-1610 RFAVAMHDKK
+1610 RFAVAMHEKK
-1620 SQDDPAIL
+1620 SQEDPAIL

-1635 LILTEDKRL
+1635 LIFTEDKRL
-1644 DANSGWIYAQNERTG
+1644 DANSGWICAQNERTS
-1659 KTGNVFLEDIYIIPS
+1659 KTGNVFLEEIYIIPS

-1684 LLMMSPEQRRTASQ
+1684 LLTMSPDQRRTASQ
-1698 NSCIEKPDEEDLKV
+1698 NSYMDEPDEEDLKL

-1722 EHFRSPEKESISKA
+1722 EHFRTPEKESISKT

-1762 ACTDPELR
+1762 ACTDPDLR
-1770 DLASP
+1770 DLACQAFTDILSLY
-1775 SPIMKFM
+1775 
-1782 GDYPSKQSHSS
+1782 YPSKQTHSS

-1810 RDEVYCQIMKQL
+1810 RDEIYCQIMKQL
-1822 TENRNRYSAGV
+1822 TENRNRYSV

-1863 RQKEPLALECSRR
+1863 RQKEKLALECSRR
-1876 IQTVMRSGSR
+1876 IQTVMR
-1886 KWAPHSVEVEAILQ
+1886 KWAPHPVEVEAILQ
-1900 NTTKISHKIC
+1900 NNTKISHKIC
-1910 FPNETEQTFSVGT
+1910 FPNETEQTFDVGT
-1923 NTKNRTLCQNIA
+1923 NTKIRTLCQKIA

-1973 DWNRRNKPGKDGAM
+1973 DWNRRNKPGKDGAT
-1987 SVAYEV
+1987 SVAYDV

-1999 WLNVTPGKDLKADTI
+1999 WLNVTPGKDLKADSI

-2039 AGLIYKVHFNND
+2039 AGLIYKVRFNND
-2051 RAQLAT
+2051 RTQLAT

-2072 AIPPDEW
+2072 AISLDEW

-2089 HEGKSVDEAKIAF
+2089 HEGKTVDEAKIAF

-2128 DIVLIAINK
+2128 EIVLIAINK

-2204 NAVNKQKN
+2204 NAVNKQKKLPA

>member
-1 SFSSPQGDHV
+1 MVVFRKGDHV
-11 WLDTQTNSEF
+11 WLDTQPNSEF

-29 KDSESGRILLEDDE
+29 KDSDSGRILLEDDE

-50 ARNMHTVHM
+50 ARNMHMVRL
-59 MHPSSVHGVEDMILL
+59 MHPSSVQGVEDMIRL
-74 GDLNEAG
+74 GDLHEAG
-81 MVHNLLIRHQEH
+81 IVHNLLIRHQEH

-121 LYCNRR
+121 LYCNKR

-139 DNCYFNMKRNN
+139 DNCYFNMKRNK

-173 QFLAAV
+173 QFLAAI

-185 IEQQI
+185 IEQQV

-286 CMSCDGRNDAK
+286 CTFCDGRNDAK

-304 AMKILMF
+304 AMKILTF

-421 PTSQKPKGGRHSI
+421 PTSQKAKDSRHSI

-466 VHHVFKLEQEEYLA
+466 VHHVFKLEQEEYHA
-480 EHIAWNNI
+480 ENITWSNI

-542 RSVHDTK
+542 KSVHDTK

-591 EIFQQSACAYSSQGV
+591 EIFQVEKTPPSLGRGTIRHLGADQAYKSFSQCGFLLSRTSGHGQGL

-669 IQIRKAGYPIRY
+669 IQIRKAGFPVRY
-681 KFEEFFDRYRVLLP
+681 SFEEFFDRYRVILP
-695 WSLREKL
+695 WSLQQQL
-702 KNDARQSCICISE
+702 KNDARQSCISISE

-727 KTKIFLKDYHDTVLE
+727 KTKMFLKDHHDTVLE
-742 LQRQHVLTDKVLLI
+742 LQRQNILTDKVLLI
-756 QKVMRGLKDRSQFLK
+756 QKVMRGVKDRKQFLK

-783 RGYCCRKD
+783 RAYCCRKD
-791 FRMAMLGFGRLQA
+791 FRMVMLGFGRLQA
-804 LHRSRQLSK
+804 LYRSRQLAK
-813 QYEATRAHVIRLQAM
+813 QYEATRTLIIRLQAM
-828 CRGYLLRHKIAEQK
+828 CRGYLMRQKVAEQK
-842 KAACVIQAYARGMFA
+842 KAVCVIQAYARGMFA
-857 RRTYQRMRREV
+857 RRLYQGMKKQNTGKVEARNIHLEEEKHLIQVLGPGREEAMR
-868 CSEKPPQAIFD
+868 SEKE
-879 FTIQHCT
+879 C
-886 TRAGPHCHNTFVVVL
+886 
-901 HPSTHSF
+901 
-908 QQSDVL
+908 
-914 VMSNQLLCLKEHLA
+914 LA
-928 ALEREEEEERQKRNA
+928 ALEREKAEGRQRRNV
-943 LANKPTNHDVLSDQ
+943 LATKPANDDVISDQ

-985 ETKPNKLEEVDLD
+985 ETEPNKLDEVDLD

-1024 YFQGSSTHTHIRKQ
+1024 YFQGSSTHTHIRRQ
-1038 LRQPL
+1038 LRHPL

-1057 VWVIILRF
+1057 VWAIILRF
-1065 MGDLPEPAM
+1065 MGDLPEPAL
-1074 FAKNSTTKS
+1074 FAKNASTKS
-1083 SSVMTQIY
+1083 GSVMTQIY
-1091 DTIGRKNQVQFRND
+1091 DTLGRKNQVQFRND
-1105 SPNMV
+1105 SPDM
-1110 RQEGFR
+1110 RQG
-1116 ETRKDNKISKG
+1116 RKDNKMSKG
-1127 ISSLKLKRSSKL
+1127 ISSLKLKRTSKL
-1139 TGKVADQLRSGEEAF
+1139 MGKVTDQLRGGEEAF
-1154 QDDKLITERPM
+1154 QEDNSISERPM

-1217 CFPPSDTFVKY
+1217 CFPPSNTFVKY
-1228 LLNFIHHGPT
+1228 LLNFIHHGPA

-1267 LKAAVH
+1267 ATKQKKPIMFNVTLMNGQSITVPADSASTAKEICQFIADKTTLK
-1273 DLQGDTS
+1273 DLFGFS
-1280 IHSGATDQ
+1280 
-1288 NHLLGAALYIFCG
+1288 LYIAVFDKVWSLG
-1301 KNQAGLMLFKW
+1301 GG
-1312 REEMCMIGLYPPSP
+1312 RD
-1326 SFKCHPNHVLDAIS
+1326 HVLDAIS

-1345 VKERGTHERH
+1345 VKERGTHERN

-1361 FRKEIFTPWHSSQ
+1361 FRKEIFTPWHNSQ
-1374 EDPVSTDLIYHQ
+1374 EDPISTDLIYHQ

-1420 HNDLVQKVLHDC
+1420 HNELLQKVLHDC

-1465 RQAVKEQLVDFARFQ
+1465 RQTVKGQLVDFARFQ

-1513 CFLDESEKRLLE
+1513 YFLDESEKRLLE
-1525 LTFPEVTGIHT
+1525 LTFPEITGIHT
-1536 NRWCRCLGCGCR
+1536 NR
-1548 WVRSFSD
+1548 
-1555 ALVTNCSIT
+1555 
-1564 PRAVKSFG
+1564 AVKTFG

-1596 ELVVMFLEGLKRRS
+1596 ELVVMFLEGLKKRS
-1610 RFAVAMHDKK
+1610 RFAVAMQEKK
-1620 SQDDPAIL
+1620 SQEDPAIL

-1635 LILTEDKRL
+1635 LIFTEDKRL
-1644 DANSGWIYAQNERTG
+1644 DADSGWICAQNERTG

-1684 LLMMSPEQRRTASQ
+1684 LLMMSPDQRRTASQ
-1698 NSCIEKPDEEDLKV
+1698 NSYVDEPDEEDLEV

-1722 EHFRSPEKESISKA
+1722 EHFRTPEKESISKA

-1762 ACTDPELR
+1762 ACTDPDLP
-1770 DLASP
+1770 DLACQAFIA
-1775 SPIMKFM
+1775 IMKFM
-1782 GDYPSKQSHSS
+1782 GDYPSKQMHSS

-1801 VAAIQEEVL
+1801 VAAIQEEIL
-1810 RDEVYCQIMKQL
+1810 RDEIYCQIMKQL
-1822 TENRNRYSAGV
+1822 TENRNRYSV

-1841 LCTGLFPPSKS
+1841 LCTGMFPPSKS

-1863 RQKEPLALECSRR
+1863 RQKETLALECSRR
-1876 IQTVMRSGSR
+1876 IQRVMRSGSR
-1886 KWAPHSVEVEAILQ
+1886 KWAPHPVEVEAILQ
-1900 NTTKISHKIC
+1900 NNTKISHKIC
-1910 FPNETEQTFSVGT
+1910 FPNETEETFDVGT
-1923 NTKNRTLCQNIA
+1923 NTKIRTLCQSIA

-1973 DWNRRNKPGKDGAM
+1973 DWNRRNKPGKDGAAM
-1987 SVAYEV
+1987 SVAYKV

-1999 WLNVTPGKDLKADTI
+1999 WLNVTPGKDLKADSI

-2039 AGLIYKVHFNND
+2039 AGLIYKVRFNND
-2051 RAQLAT
+2051 HTQLAI

-2072 AIPPDEW
+2072 VISPDEW
-2079 KKSIIAAYSK
+2079 KKSITAAYSK
-2089 HEGKSVDEAKIAF
+2089 HEGKTVDEAKIAF
-2102 LKMIHRWPTFGS
+2102 LKMVYRWPTFGS

-2128 DIVLIAINK
+2128 EIVLIAINK

-2199 VRLLM
+2199 VHLLM
-2204 NAVNKQKN
+2204 NAVNKQKHLSA

>member
-1 SFSSPQGDHV
+1 MVVFRKGDHV
-11 WLDTQTNSEF
+11 WLDTQQNDEF

-50 ARNMHTVHM
+50 ARNIHM
-59 MHPSSVHGVEDMILL
+59 VSLMHPSSVQGVEDMIRL
-74 GDLNEAG
+74 GDLHEAG

-106 NPYQLLPLYTVDQIR
+106 NPYQLLPLYTVDQIK

-139 DNCYFNMKRNN
+139 DNCYFNMKRNK

-225 GVIEGARIEQFLLEK
+225 GVIEGAQIEQFLLEK

-275 ASEYTYLTMGN
+275 ASEYTYLTVGN

-324 AILHLGNVE
+324 VILHLGNVE

-354 IATKLLEVDS
+354 VATKLLEVDS

-381 SVSRPLNIVQAADGR
+381 SVSKPLNVVQAADGR

-421 PTSQKPKGGRHSI
+421 PTSQKPKDRRQSI

-466 VHHVFKLEQEEYLA
+466 VHHIFKLEQEEYLA
-480 EHIAWNNI
+480 EHIAWNHI
-488 DFTDNRQ
+488 DFTDNHQ

-520 TDATMLVKIN
+520 TDATMLIKIN

-542 RSVHDTK
+542 KSVHDTK

-559 FYESKD
+559 IYESKD

-591 EIFQQSACAYSSQGV
+591 EIFQVEATPPSLGRGTIRHPGADQAYKSL

-623 EKLMKILE
+623 EKLMKILK

-669 IQIRKAGYPIRY
+669 IEIRKAGYPVRY
-681 KFEEFFDRYRVLLP
+681 RFEEFFERYRVLLP

-702 KNDARQSCICISE
+702 KNDARQSSISISE

-727 KTKIFLKDYHDTVLE
+727 KTKIFLKDHHDTVLE
-742 LQRQHVLTDKVLLI
+742 LQRQNILTEKVLLI
-756 QKVMRGLKDRSQFLK
+756 QKVMRGLKDRKQFLK

-791 FRMAMLGFGRLQA
+791 FRMVMLGFGRLQA
-804 LHRSRQLSK
+804 LYRSRQLAK
-813 QYEATRAHVIRLQAM
+813 QYEATRAHIIRLQAM
-828 CRGYLLRHKIAEQK
+828 CRGYLMRQKTAEQK
-842 KAACVIQAYARGMFA
+842 KAVCVIQAYARGMFA
-857 RRTYQRMRREV
+857 RQIYQRMKRENK
-868 CSEKPPQAIFD
+868 CKLEARNICLEEEKHLLQVL
-879 FTIQHCT
+879 
-886 TRAGPHCHNTFVVVL
+886 GPVKAREEAMRL
-901 HPSTHSF
+901 E
-908 QQSDVL
+908 
-914 VMSNQLLCLKEHLA
+914 KEHLA
-928 ALEREEEEERQKRNA
+928 ALEREDTEARQRRNA
-943 LANKPTNHDVLSDQ
+943 LANKPTNRDVLSDQ
-957 EMVDKIFGFLP
+957 EMVDKVFGFLP

-985 ETKPNKLEEVDLD
+985 ETKPNKLDEVDLD

-1024 YFQGSSTHTHIRKQ
+1024 YFQGSSTHTHIRRQ
-1038 LRQPL
+1038 LRHPL
-1043 LYHDDKDNVLASLV
+1043 LYHDDKDNILASLV

-1074 FAKNSTTKS
+1074 FTRNATTKS

-1091 DTIGRKNQVQFRND
+1091 DTLGRKNQDKFRNN
-1105 SPNMV
+1105 SPNM
-1110 RQEGFR
+1110 R
-1116 ETRKDNKISKG
+1116 ESRKISKG

-1139 TGKVADQLRSGEEAF
+1139 TGKVTDQLRTGEEAF
-1154 QDDKLITERPM
+1154 QEDSSISERPM

-1193 KQLTENSNRSSYA
+1193 KQLTENNNRSSYA

-1253 NGARTEPPSWLELQ
+1253 NGARAEPPSWLELQ
-1267 LKAAVH
+1267 ATKQKKPIMFNVTLMNGQSITVPADSASIAKEICQFIAHKTKLKDLFGFSLYVAVF
-1273 DLQGDTS
+1273 DKVWS
-1280 IHSGATDQ
+1280 
-1288 NHLLGAALYIFCG
+1288 LGG
-1301 KNQAGLMLFKW
+1301 G
-1312 REEMCMIGLYPPSP
+1312 RD
-1326 SFKCHPNHVLDAIS
+1326 HVLDAIS

-1345 VKERGTHERH
+1345 VKERGIHERN

-1361 FRKEIFTPWHSSQ
+1361 FRKEIFTPWHNSQ
-1374 EDPVSTDLIYHQ
+1374 EDPISTDLIYHQ

-1396 RCEKEEDLVE
+1396 HCEKEEDLVE
-1406 IGAKYCYIQFGDSI
+1406 IGAKYCYIQFGESI
-1420 HNDLVQKVLHDC
+1420 HSESVQKVLHDC
-1432 IPAKQLKSKPLE
+1432 IPVKQLKSKPLE

-1458 YTQDRLS
+1458 YTQDHLS
-1465 RQAVKEQLVDFARFQ
+1465 SQTVKEQLVDFARFQ

-1525 LTFPEVTGIHT
+1525 LTFPEITGIHT
-1536 NRWCRCLGCGCR
+1536 N
-1548 WVRSFSD
+1548 
-1555 ALVTNCSIT
+1555 
-1564 PRAVKSFG
+1564 RAVKSFG

-1596 ELVVMFLEGLKRRS
+1596 ELVVMFLEGLKKRS
-1610 RFAVAMHDKK
+1610 RFAVAMHETK
-1620 SQDDPAIL
+1620 SQENPAIL

-1635 LILTEDKRL
+1635 LIFTEDKSL
-1644 DANSGWIYAQNERTG
+1644 DANSGWICAQNERTG
-1659 KTGNVFLEDIYIIPS
+1659 KTGNVFLDEIYIIPT

-1684 LLMMSPEQRRTASQ
+1684 LLIMSPDQRRTASQ
-1698 NSCIEKPDEEDLKV
+1698 NSYVDEPEEEDLKV

-1722 EHFRSPEKESISKA
+1722 EHFRTPEKESISKA
-1736 VLQKSRGRS
+1736 VLQKSRRQS

-1751 KEPLKQPLLKR
+1751 KEPLKQPLLKT
-1762 ACTDPELR
+1762 ACTDPDLR
-1770 DLASP
+1770 DLACQTFIA
-1775 SPIMKFM
+1775 IMKFM
-1782 GDYPSKQSHSS
+1782 GDYPSKQAHSS

-1810 RDEVYCQIMKQL
+1810 RDEIYCQIMKQL
-1822 TENRNRYSAGV
+1822 TDNRNRYSV

-1852 LLKHAQKFMET
+1852 LLKHAQKFIET
-1863 RQKEPLALECSRR
+1863 RQKETLALECSRR

-1886 KWAPHSVEVEAILQ
+1886 KWAPHPVEVEAILQ
-1900 NTTKISHKIC
+1900 NNTKISHKIY
-1910 FPNETEQTFSVGT
+1910 FPNETEQTFEVGT
-1923 NTKNRTLCQNIA
+1923 NTKIRTLCQNIA

-1950 KIADKVISQNEADYF
+1950 KIADKVISQNAADYF

-1973 DWNRRNKPGKDGAM
+1973 DWNRRNKPGKDGATI

-1999 WLNVTPGKDLKADTI
+1999 WMNVTPGKDLKADCI

-2033 DEAVQL
+2033 DEAVLL
-2039 AGLIYKVHFNND
+2039 AGLIYKVRCNND
-2051 RAQLAT
+2051 RTQLAT

-2072 AIPPDEW
+2072 AISPEEW
-2079 KKSIIAAYSK
+2079 KKSITAAYSK
-2089 HEGKSVDEAKIAF
+2089 HEGKTVDEAKIAF
-2102 LKMIHRWPTFGS
+2102 LKIIYRWPTFGS

-2128 DIVLIAINK
+2128 EIVLIAINK

-2199 VRLLM
+2199 VHLLM
-2204 NAVNKQKN
+2204 NAVNKQKNLPA

>member
-1 SFSSPQGDHV
+1 MVVFRKGDHV
-11 WLDTQTNSEF
+11 WLDTQPNSEF

-29 KDSESGRILLEDDE
+29 KDSDSGRILLEDDE

-50 ARNMHTVHM
+50 ARNMHMVHL
-59 MHPSSVHGVEDMILL
+59 MHPSSVQGVEDMISL

-121 LYCNRR
+121 LYCNKR

-139 DNCYFNMKRNN
+139 DNCYFNMKRNK

-421 PTSQKPKGGRHSI
+421 PASQKPKDRRQSI

-542 RSVHDTK
+542 KSVHDTK

-591 EIFQQSACAYSSQGV
+591 EIFQVETTPPSLGRGTIRHLGADKAYKGL

-644 DYKKPLLFDREL
+644 DYKKPLLFNREL

-681 KFEEFFDRYRVLLP
+681 SFEEFFERYRVLLP
-695 WSLREKL
+695 WSLREQL
-702 KNDARQSCICISE
+702 KNDARQSCISISE

-727 KTKIFLKDYHDTVLE
+727 KTKIFLKDHHDTVLE
-742 LQRQHVLTDKVLLI
+742 LQRQNILTDKVLLI
-756 QKVMRGLKDRSQFLK
+756 QKVMRGLKDRKQFLK

-791 FRMAMLGFGRLQA
+791 FRMVMLGFGRLQA
-804 LHRSRQLSK
+804 LYRSRQLAK
-813 QYEATRAHVIRLQAM
+813 QYEATRAHIIRLQAM
-828 CRGYLLRHKIAEQK
+828 CRGYLMRQKIAEQK
-842 KAACVIQAYARGMFA
+842 KAVCVIQAYARGMFA
-857 RRTYQRMRREV
+857 RQIYQRMKRE
-868 CSEKPPQAIFD
+868 
-879 FTIQHCT
+879 
-886 TRAGPHCHNTFVVVL
+886 
-901 HPSTHSF
+901 
-908 QQSDVL
+908 
-914 VMSNQLLCLKEHLA
+914 EHLA
-928 ALEREEEEERQKRNA
+928 TPKREEAEARQRRNA
-943 LANKPTNHDVLSDQ
+943 IANKPTNHDVISDQ

-985 ETKPNKLEEVDLD
+985 ETKPNKLDEVDLD

-1024 YFQGSSTHTHIRKQ
+1024 YFQGSSTHTHIRRQ
-1038 LRQPL
+1038 LRHPL

-1074 FAKNSTTKS
+1074 FAKNATTKS
-1083 SSVMTQIY
+1083 GSVMTQIY
-1091 DTIGRKNQVQFRND
+1091 DTLGRKNQVQFRND
-1105 SPNMV
+1105 SPNM
-1110 RQEGFR
+1110 R
-1116 ETRKDNKISKG
+1116 ESRKDNKISKG

-1139 TGKVADQLRSGEEAF
+1139 TGKVTDQLRSGEEAF
-1154 QDDKLITERPM
+1154 QEDSSISERPM

-1267 LKAAVH
+1267 ATKQKKPIMFNVTLMNGQSVTVPADSASIAKEICQFIADKTKLKDVFGFSLYIAVF
-1273 DLQGDTS
+1273 DKVWS
-1280 IHSGATDQ
+1280 
-1288 NHLLGAALYIFCG
+1288 LGAG
-1301 KNQAGLMLFKW
+1301 
-1312 REEMCMIGLYPPSP
+1312 RD
-1326 SFKCHPNHVLDAIS
+1326 HVLDAIS

-1345 VKERGTHERH
+1345 VKERGTHERN

-1361 FRKEIFTPWHSSQ
+1361 FRKEIFTPWHNSQ
-1374 EDPVSTDLIYHQ
+1374 EDPISTDLIYHQ

-1420 HNDLVQKVLHDC
+1420 HNELVQKVLHDC
-1432 IPAKQLKSKPLE
+1432 IPVKQLKSKTLE

-1449 ITYAHAKAP
+1449 ITYSHAKAP

-1465 RQAVKEQLVDFARFQ
+1465 PQTVKEQLVDFARFQ

-1513 CFLDESEKRLLE
+1513 YFLDESEKRLLE
-1525 LTFPEVTGIHT
+1525 LTFPEITGIHT
-1536 NRWCRCLGCGCR
+1536 N
-1548 WVRSFSD
+1548 
-1555 ALVTNCSIT
+1555 
-1564 PRAVKSFG
+1564 RAVKSFG

-1596 ELVVMFLEGLKRRS
+1596 ELVVMFLEGLKKRS
-1610 RFAVAMHDKK
+1610 RFAVAMHEKK
-1620 SQDDPAIL
+1620 SQEDPAIL
-1628 SFKKGDL
+1628 SFRKGDL

-1644 DANSGWIYAQNERTG
+1644 DANSGWICAQNERTG
-1659 KTGNVFLEDIYIIPS
+1659 KTGNVFLEEIYIIPC
-1674 LTKPSSQVLS
+1674 LTKPSSQVLN
-1684 LLMMSPEQRRTASQ
+1684 LLMMSPDQRRTASQ
-1698 NSCIEKPDEEDLKV
+1698 NSYMDEPDEEDLKV

-1722 EHFRSPEKESISKA
+1722 EHFRTPEKESISKA

-1751 KEPLKQPLLKR
+1751 KEPLKQPLLKT
-1762 ACTDPELR
+1762 ACTDPGLR
-1770 DLASP
+1770 DLACQAFIA
-1775 SPIMKFM
+1775 IMKFM
-1782 GDYPSKQSHSS
+1782 GDYPSKQAHSS

-1810 RDEVYCQIMKQL
+1810 RDEIYCQIMKQL
-1822 TENRNRYSAGV
+1822 TENRNRYSV

-1863 RQKEPLALECSRR
+1863 RQKETLALECSRR
-1876 IQTVMRSGSR
+1876 IQTVMRNGSR
-1886 KWAPHSVEVEAILQ
+1886 KWAPHPVEVEAILQ
-1900 NTTKISHKIC
+1900 NNTKISHKIC
-1910 FPNETEQTFSVGT
+1910 FPNETEQTFDVGT
-1923 NTKNRTLCQNIA
+1923 NTKIRTLCQNIA

-1973 DWNRRNKPGKDGAM
+1973 DWNRRNKPGKDGATM

-1999 WLNVTPGKDLKADTI
+1999 WLNVTPGKDLKADSI

-2039 AGLIYKVHFNND
+2039 AGLIYKVRFNND
-2051 RAQLAT
+2051 RTQLAT

-2072 AIPPDEW
+2072 AISPDEW
-2079 KKSIIAAYSK
+2079 KKSITAAYSK
-2089 HEGKSVDEAKIAF
+2089 HEGKTVDEAKIAF

-2128 DIVLIAINK
+2128 EIVLIAINK

-2204 NAVNKQKN
+2204 NAVNKQKNLPA